1 MGNKSI
7 QKFFADQN
15 SVIDLSSLG
24 NAKGA
29 KVSLSGP
36 DMNITTPRGSV
47 IIVNGALYSSIK
59 GNNLAVKFK
68 DKTITGAKILGS
80 VDLKDIQLE
89 RIDSSLVDSA
99 QVEKK
104 GNGKRR
110 NKKEEEELKKQLD
123 DAENAKKEADKAKE
137 EAEKAKEAAEKA
149 LNEAFEVQNSSKQIE
164 EMLQNFLADNVAKD
178 NLAQQSDAS
187 QQNTQAKATQ
197 ASKQNDA
204 EKVLPQPINKNTS
217 TGKSNSSKN
226 EENKLDAESVKEPL
240 KVTLALAA
248 ESNSG
253 SKDDSITNFTKPQFV
268 GSTAPNAT
276 VIIKINGI
284 AVGQAVADSLGNFTF
299 TAPETLTDGTYNLE
313 AEAKTAD
320 GSGSAKLVIT
330 IDSVTDKPTFELS
343 PESSVSGHKGLTPTL
358 TPSIVGTAEEN
369 AKVDIYVDNKLVASV
384 DVDKD
389 GNWSYEFKD
398 NELSEGENSIKV
410 VAVDKAGNKNE
421 TTDSIITDTIAPE
434 KPTIELDDSSDS
446 GIKND
451 NITNSTLPTFI
462 GVAEPGSTVS
472 IYLGLKHLGEV
483 IVAKDGTWS
492 YTLTT
497 PLKDGEYNITAT
509 ATDIAGHTSATANLP
524 FTIDTRISY
533 FSAEIETTND
543 SGIVGDNVTNN
554 TRPTFTGK
562 TEPNAII
569 SVINSETGEEVIFK
583 ANDKGEWTFNFTS
596 DSVEGINN
604 LTFTVEDVAG
614 NKKDFSFSYVIDT
627 IAPVPPTVSLE
638 DYVVLPNGIIL
649 SGNDLPALVGTAE
662 PKSTI
667 LLMRDGKLYDSIEV
681 DSNGTWNYQ
690 FSNKFL
696 QGAYDIEIISQD
708 AAGNKSS
715 TVKYSFTI
723 QTEVV
728 PPKAELDASDDSGA
742 KGDWITNK
750 HNALTLLGTADRF
763 ATVNILIDGKTIG
776 VTTADADGNWN
787 FDISRN
793 LSDNVYKITVE
804 SIDPLGRTSSVD
816 YQLTIDSFTPIPTVM
831 LHDSADSGVKGD
843 MITKIN
849 TPLFT
854 GMAEANAKV
863 SIYVDGVLSGEA
875 IAGDDGVWNFQF
887 TTALSDGSHDVTVKV
902 EDIAGNTASSSAYNF
917 QIVTQ
922 TQKPTIELVNDTGV
936 DNTDHII
943 NEKNPALTGTAAPYS
958 TVKLYIDGALI
969 AEVRTNKDGRWEYTL
984 KADQGL
990 VDGDHRIT
998 ASVEDIAGNI
1008 AHSDPFLI
1016 SVDTAISIP
1025 IVSLSPDSDSGISD
1039 DNLTNIVKP
1048 TLHLKDI
1055 DPDIISVQVWD
1066 AMSDTQIGVATQQP
1080 DGSWAYTFTS
1090 DLTEGLH
1097 QVYVKVED
1105 IAGNKANSAIFDFT
1119 IDTTVSTPVISLLS
1133 KDDTGV
1139 TGDNL
1144 TNINK
1149 PGFAISGVDA
1159 DAHRVVVQVM
1169 HNGVSEEIELS
1180 HLNGSWL
1187 FIPGNTWAD
1196 GSYTLTVKVE
1206 DKAGNTNYSAPL
1218 TVVIDTQIAIDG
1230 VELVN
1235 DSGVKGDNMTND
1247 DRPHFRVTVPTDVNE
1262 VRLSIDG
1269 GNSWVQATPGVAGS
1283 WEYIWPTDLAD
1294 GQYTLTVEATDKA
1307 GNTVTKTI
1315 DFAVDTTLSV
1325 PVIVLDSA
1333 DDTGIQGDNM
1343 TNSTQPTF
1351 ALQHIDDDAV
1361 RVTVSVE
1368 HGGVT
1373 TTFDATKGTGGWT
1386 FTPPTS
1392 WADGDYTLSVSVED
1406 KAGNTSHSASL
1417 TVTVDTQIAINNIEL
1432 VNDSGIPDD
1441 NLTNNV
1447 RPHFQVTVPTDVNVV
1462 RLSIDGGKTW
1472 FNATQSATPG
1482 VWDYIWP
1489 DDVADGGYTLTVEAT
1504 DEAGNKAT
1512 QTLDFTIDT
1521 TLSVPT
1527 LSLDSADDSGIA
1539 GDNITNV
1546 KTPGFTLNNIDT
1558 DVSRV
1563 IVEVMHNGI
1572 KQEVPLVQTG
1582 GQWRFA
1588 PTSDWADG
1596 DYILTVKVEDR
1607 AGNVKQSAPLTVTVD
1622 THIAIDRIELVN
1634 DSGIPGDNLTNEA
1647 RPHFQVTVPADVN
1660 GVRLSIDGG
1669 KTWFDATQSATSG
1682 VWDYT
1687 WLTNVANGPHTLM
1700 VEASDKAG
1708 NKTTQKLDFT
1718 IDTILSEPTITLDSA
1733 DDSAAGDN
1741 ITNVKMPGF
1750 TLGNIDA
1757 DVTKVV
1763 VTVAHDGKNQ
1773 QIELIK
1779 NGGVWRF
1786 TPGAAWTDGD
1796 YTLTVKVEDKA
1807 GNTNYS
1813 APLTVTIDTQ
1823 TSIDRIELLN
1833 DTGIVGD
1840 NLTNEA
1846 RPQFHITVPTDVNS
1860 VQLSLDGGIN
1870 WVNATLTSD
1879 GVWEYIW
1886 PTDLVEN
1893 TYTLTVKATD
1903 VAGNT
1908 ATETLNFI
1916 IDTTLSTPTIT
1927 LDSADDSGTANDNK
1941 TNVKTPGFII
1951 GGIDSDVTQ
1960 VVVQVMRDGHSEEV
1974 ELTQTNGQWRFVPGS
1989 AWTDGDYT
1997 LTVTVK
2003 DEAGNIRHSAP
2014 LTVTIDT
2021 QITIDHIEL
2030 VNDSGIP
2037 DDNLTNNVRPHF
2049 QVTVPTDVNVVRLS
2063 IDGGK
2068 TWFNATQSATPG
2080 VWDYTWLADV
2090 GEGKHTLTVEA
2101 TDKAGNK
2108 TTQQLDFIIDTLL
2121 SEPTIV
2127 LDNTDDSGTKGDHLT
2142 NVNKPTFLLGNI
2154 DADARYVTVEVQHGG
2169 TKEVL
2174 TATKDAT
2181 GNWSVTPTGTWADGD
2196 YTLTVRVEDEAGN
2209 EKHSASLTV
2218 TVDTQITIDVI
2229 ELVNDNGIP
2238 GDNMTNDAHP
2248 QFRVTVPGD
2257 VNEVSL
2263 SIDGGVTWVK
2273 ATQSAT
2279 PGVWNYTWPGT
2290 VPDGDYTLNVKA
2302 TDNAGNTV
2310 TETLHFTIDTT
2321 LSTPVIVLDSADDS
2335 GVHGDNMTNHTQPT
2349 FALQHIDDDAV
2360 RVTVSVEHGGVTTTF
2375 DATKDAGGWT
2385 FTPTGAWADGDYT
2398 LSVSVEDKAGNTSH
2412 SASLTVTVDTQIAIN
2427 NIELVNDSGIPDDN
2441 LTNNVRPHFQV
2452 TVPTDVNVV
2461 RLSIDGGKT
2470 WFNATQSATPGVW
2483 DYIWPD
2489 DVADGGYTLTVEA
2502 TDEAGNKATQTL
2514 DFTIDTTLSV
2524 PTLSLDSA
2532 DDSGI
2537 AGDNITNVKTPG
2549 FTLNNID
2556 TDVSRVIV
2564 EVMHNGIKQEVP
2576 LVQTGGQW
2584 RFAPTSDWADGDY
2597 ILTVKVEDR
2606 AGNVK
2611 QSAPL
2616 TVTVDTHIAI
2626 DRIELV
2632 NDSGIPGDNLTN
2644 EARPHFQVTV
2654 PADVNGVR
2662 LSIDGGKTWFDAT
2675 QSATSGVWDY
2685 TWLTNV
2691 ANGPHTLMVEASDKA
2706 GNKTTQKLDFTID
2719 TILSEPTITLD
2730 SADDSAAGDNITN
2743 VKMPGFTL
2751 GNIDADV
2758 TKVVVTVAH
2767 DGKNQQIE
2775 LIKNGGVWRFTPG
2788 AAWTDGDYTLTVKVE
2803 DKAGNTNY
2811 SAPLT
2816 VTIDTQTSIDRIEL
2830 LNDTG
2835 IVGDN
2840 LTNEARPQFHITVP
2854 TDVNSVQLSLDGGIN
2869 WVNATLT
2876 SDGVW
2881 EYIWPTDLVENTYTL
2896 TVKATDV
2903 AGNTATETLNF
2914 IIDTTL
2920 STPTITLD
2928 SADDSGTANDNKTN
2942 VKTPGFIIGGIDSD
2956 VTQVVVQVMRDG
2968 HSEEVELTQT
2978 NGQWRFVPGSAWTDG
2993 DYTLTVTVK
3002 DEAGNIR
3009 HSAPLTVTIDTQIT
3023 IDHIELV
3030 NDSGIPDDNLTN
3042 NVRPHFQV
3050 TVPTD
3055 VNVVRLSIDGGKT
3068 WFNATQSATPG
3079 VWDYTWLA
3087 DVGEGKH
3094 TLTVEATDK
3103 AGNKTTQQL
3112 DFIIDTLL
3120 SEPTIVLDNT
3130 DDSGTKGDNLTN
3142 VNKPTFLL
3150 GNIDADA
3157 RYVTVEVQHG
3167 GTKEVLTATKGATG
3181 IWSVTPTGTWAD
3193 GDYTLTVR
3201 VEDDAGNVKYSAPLT
3216 VTVDT
3221 QITIDVIELVNDN
3234 GIPGDNLTNDV
3245 RPHFRVTVPGD
3256 VNEVRLSIDGGN
3268 TWVRATQGTA
3278 GIWDY
3283 TWPKDVTDGLH
3294 TLTVEATD
3302 KAGNKTTQT
3311 LDFTIDTRLS
3321 TPTIAMDSR
3330 DDTGAI
3336 GDHITSVK
3344 RPGFTIGNIDA
3355 DAHSV
3360 ILRITQGGNSQEVTL
3375 TQVGGQWRF
3384 TPDADWADG
3393 SYTLTVEV
3401 TDNAGNV
3408 RQSTPLVV
3416 TVDTQTS
3423 ITDITLVN
3431 DHGVPDD
3438 NLTNSTRPQ
3447 FEITVPADV
3456 NSVQLSIDGG
3466 ANWVSA
3472 TQGIEGVWG
3481 YTWPTD
3487 MGDGKHTL
3495 TVMVTDRAGNTAT
3508 QTLEFFID
3516 TRLSTPTIA
3525 LDSTDDTGTPGDDM
3539 TNRTRPTFILQNI
3552 DSDVI
3557 NVTVS
3562 VTHNGTTTS
3571 FTATQGAGGWSF
3583 TPPAPWGDGDYTL
3596 TVTVEDRAGNTR
3608 PSTPLTVTVDTQIAI
3623 DRIELVNDS
3632 GVPGDNVTKHVR
3644 PQFQISVP
3652 DDVEKVLLSIDGG
3665 TTWVTAI
3672 KSSTAGIWDYTWPT
3686 DMPEGQHTLTVEVT
3700 DGAGNKMTET
3710 LNFTIDITL
3719 LTPTIELAPDQ
3730 DTGQNKNDNLT
3741 SVTQPVFVLGSI
3753 DKDVRHVELS
3763 IEHNGTFK
3771 TVVLT
3776 ESADGWRYRPDS
3788 ALADGSYTFTV
3799 TVTDVAGNQQ
3809 TSAPLKVTIDGTLT
3823 TPVIELAAGEDSGTV
3838 GDRLTNHDRPVFD
3851 IHQVDSDVTRV
3862 MVKVT
3867 YNGKTHEEA
3876 AVFTNG
3882 QWRFTPSASWA
3893 DGSYQLAVVVED
3905 LAGNVKESAP
3915 FEVRI
3920 DTTTT
3925 INNIVLLNDTG
3936 VQNDQLTN
3944 VAKPSFRIDVP
3955 GDVVQVRVTLDG
3967 GANWNVIRKNAD
3979 GQWIFDSPNTLVD
3992 GTYTLRVEATDE
4004 AGNIANKDLVFNID
4018 TNIQVPTIA
4027 LDAGQDTGANTA
4039 DNITNISRPTFTIG
4053 NVDPD
4058 VIKVVVTID
4067 GHDYNATKVGAGWQ
4081 FTPGNAIPDG
4091 SYNITVT
4098 VEDKAGNTA
4107 TSKPLP
4113 VVIDTTAEIESV
4125 TLVTDSGD
4133 SDVDNITKVD
4143 KPQFSIVTADDI
4155 THVRVK
4161 IDNAANWI
4169 ELTKG
4174 GDGRWIFNVGSAL
4187 PDGQHTL
4194 LVDVT
4199 DIAGNVAQETLQFTI
4214 DTTLREPTIV
4224 LDPTHDTGDD
4234 TNDNLTRINKPV
4246 FIIGNVDN
4254 DVSHI
4259 VVHID
4264 GRDYTIENTGGNLTF
4279 TPDQPLSDGQHTI
4292 SVTVTDIAGN
4302 TKTSAELRIEIDT
4315 QVQIDSV
4322 TLTTDSGVNDHDN
4335 VTNATRPSFEI
4346 ATPDDVTSVLVSFDG
4361 VNWTPISKNAAGQ
4374 WEFTAGSALPDGHY
4388 TLHVQATDRAGNTA
4402 NSTLGFT
4409 VDTQIDGLSVVML
4422 DDAGKDSTDGITN
4435 ITSPRFEIS
4444 AREPLQ
4450 SVTVIL
4456 NGKSSTLTQGA
4467 GNKWLFTPDTPLVDG
4482 TYKIEIVAEDIAGN
4496 KISKE
4501 VSFTIDTIVSDPSI
4515 DLLDADDT
4523 GESAVDNITSVTTPR
4538 FVIGNVPA
4546 DIDTVVIRINGV
4558 SYSVTANG
4566 NNLWEFQ
4573 VPVALNDGVYEAV
4586 VVFRDI
4592 AGNTSETKLPFTID
4606 TTTSVS
4612 VRMEPASDTGNSNS
4626 DNLTNKQNPK
4636 FEGTA
4641 EPNAKLVITIVDD
4654 KSGREVLKQTITV
4667 GADGNWSVTP
4677 NILPDGMYT
4686 INVVATDVAGNTAQT
4701 QERFTIDTVTIDPTI
4716 RLSDPSIDD
4725 QHEATSLRPEFKGF
4739 AEAFST
4745 IMIQWD
4751 GKVVGSAN
4759 ANANGEWSWTPPSV
4773 LAPGSY
4779 VVSIVAKDKAG
4790 NESSQVDFPVVIPV
4804 IDVTPP
4810 TIKLSEE
4817 SDSGALGDFTTNN
4830 KTPTLIGSTLP
4841 NTIVSIYVD
4850 GVKVGEAT
4858 ADTAGRYTFQLSE
4871 MKDGHYVVQVGIV
4884 NPRDNSELR
4893 STAVDVTIDT
4903 EVAELVWNISGMHE
4917 GGYIN
4922 TVTPEIGGTSEP
4934 NSKITIFVNG
4944 VEKAI
4949 AYTTGAG
4956 HWGVVLPALGNDG
4969 NYELTFKVE
4978 DVAGNIREFGPQN
4991 VILDTVISPLTVV
5004 LREADDSGKV
5014 GDWITNKSHVTI
5026 DGTAEAGS
5034 TLTIRNPQGVVIATL
5049 VVGNDGRWSAELDLR
5064 EGSNAFVVVSEDKA
5078 GNSQQKEIL
5087 IEHDT
5092 QIEISDI
5099 SLSRDT
5105 NSGDKYDLITNNKS
5119 PVLVAMTDP
5128 GATVQVYINGVLQ
5141 GTVEASSSGNI
5152 SYTMP
5157 ANSADGE
5164 YQVQFVATDT
5174 AGNRVES
5181 AITTVTIDSQIAVF
5195 DIDEDSL
5202 PALSN
5207 NRALSVSGVG
5217 EAGSQVSIF
5226 VDGKLVN
5233 VVMVEA
5239 DGTWRA
5245 PILLQ
5250 DDGTFNIHFS
5260 ITDVAGNTEVS
5271 KDYSVDVDSST
5282 DFPTLNLEDA
5292 SNSGSLDDLITNHNK
5307 PVLVG
5312 TAEAGATIHIYV
5324 DEKIVA
5330 NVLVLED
5337 GTWSY
5342 QFDNAL
5348 KDGEYS
5354 IRVVAED
5361 PAGNTAESP
5370 RLLVTIDTS
5379 TFIDNPA
5386 MVAGSD
5392 NGIFSND
5399 SITSQTRPTF
5409 SIFGEMNQSVQI
5421 FIDGVLVDTITV
5433 TDRNQVYR
5441 PESPLG
5447 DGSHSIYYVITDK
5460 AGNTATSKTL
5470 NFTIDTFNTTPVAI
5484 DSIGGQTLA
5493 EMTGSDGKI
5502 YITDTTRN
5510 LLFSGSAEPNSKIEI
5525 IINGLNV
5532 GEVWVNEKGHWQMPV
5547 NPLYFTEGQLDITV
5561 KSTDRAGNVNQ
5572 EKYSIWVDTHI
5583 KVFTSELDDN
5593 KSSSKTEW
5601 WSNSDLITMRGTGE
5615 IGATVSLIVAG
5626 VTLAT
5631 AVVAATG
5638 RWELSTDKLPE
5649 GTYDI
5654 SLVIEDSAGNRWED
5668 VREIF
5673 IDRTPPNA
5681 PVVTYSDIVNDL
5693 IIMQG
5698 TAEAKSQLI
5707 ITDSEGNTY
5716 TLTVPDNGKWS
5727 MAIPYPSEGKF
5738 TITSVDA
5745 IGNRSDDVPLD
5756 IMKEV
5761 PVISLSPD
5769 SDSGTV
5775 GDNITRDKQPT
5786 FIIGNL
5792 ESDVVVV
5799 QVDINGTVY
5808 NAEKNADGVW
5818 FFTPGTPLADGSYT
5832 ISVIASDAAGN
5843 QKNSLPITVTID
5855 STLTV
5860 PEIALAAGEDNG
5872 ASDSDNV
5879 TNHTQPKFT
5888 LQHIDA
5894 DVTGV
5899 TVNVTHN
5906 GVTDIYQA
5914 TQGAD
5919 GWTFT
5924 PPAAWNDGNYTLSV
5938 TVVDRAGNSQQSAS
5952 LAVTV
5957 DSTVTVTADSQHDD
5971 ASDDATA
5978 TAVTPPESET
5988 VNAESATH
5996 LRTEPSAAEESVV
6009 KVTAYSITL
6018 LNADSGD
6025 EIDRSISQ
6033 TPSFEISVPENI
6045 VNVSIMFEG
6054 EEFTL
6059 PITNQKAI
6067 FEVPLSLED
6076 GEYTMDVKFIDKDN
6090 DFLIKEKTFS
6100 VDHSSADIVNAM
6112 NVRGKTE
6119 DDINDSPSTSSV
6131 GHNNNGAI
6139 DVFAVNEVT
6148 LPVDNQEEHA

>member
-36 DMNITTPRGSV
+36 DMNITTPHGSV

-187 QQNTQAKATQ
+187 QQNTQAKVTQ

-533 FSAEIETTND
+533 FSAEIETTDD

-596 DSVEGINN
+596 DSVEGVNN

-627 IAPVPPTVSLE
+627 VAPVPPTVSLE
-638 DYVVLPNGIIL
+638 DFVVLPNGIIL

-1025 IVSLSPDSDSGISD
+1025 IVSLSPDSDSGIAD

-1105 IAGNKANSAIFDFT
+1105 IAGNKANSAVFDFT

-1373 TTFDATKGTGGWT
+1373 TTFDATKGTGGWS
-1386 FTPPTS
+1386 FTPTGA

-1432 VNDSGIPDD
+1432 VNDSGIPND

-1482 VWDYIWP
+1482 AWDYIWP

-1504 DEAGNKAT
+1504 DKAGNKTT
-1512 QTLDFTIDT
+1512 QELDFTIDT

-2127 LDNTDDSGTKGDHLT
+2127 LDSTDDSGTKGDNLT

-2229 ELVNDNGIP
+2229 ELVNGNGIP

-2321 LSTPVIVLDSADDS
+2321 LSVPVIVLNSADDT
-2335 GVHGDNMTNHTQPT
+2335 GVQGDNMTNSTQPT

-2375 DATKDAGGWT
+2375 DATKGVGGWS

-2452 TVPTDVNVV
+2452 KVPTDVN
-2461 RLSIDGGKT
+2461 
-2470 WFNATQSATPGVW
+2470 
-2483 DYIWPD
+2483 
-2489 DVADGGYTLTVEA
+2489 E
-2502 TDEAGNKATQTL
+2502 
-2514 DFTIDTTLSV
+2514 
-2524 PTLSLDSA
+2524 
-2532 DDSGI
+2532 
-2537 AGDNITNVKTPG
+2537 
-2549 FTLNNID
+2549 
-2556 TDVSRVIV
+2556 
-2564 EVMHNGIKQEVP
+2564 
-2576 LVQTGGQW
+2576 
-2584 RFAPTSDWADGDY
+2584 
-2597 ILTVKVEDR
+2597 
-2606 AGNVK
+2606 
-2611 QSAPL
+2611 
-2616 TVTVDTHIAI
+2616 
-2626 DRIELV
+2626 
-2632 NDSGIPGDNLTN
+2632 
-2644 EARPHFQVTV
+2644 
-2654 PADVNGVR
+2654 
-2662 LSIDGGKTWFDAT
+2662 
-2675 QSATSGVWDY
+2675 
-2685 TWLTNV
+2685 
-2691 ANGPHTLMVEASDKA
+2691 
-2706 GNKTTQKLDFTID
+2706 
-2719 TILSEPTITLD
+2719 
-2730 SADDSAAGDNITN
+2730 
-2743 VKMPGFTL
+2743 
-2751 GNIDADV
+2751 
-2758 TKVVVTVAH
+2758 
-2767 DGKNQQIE
+2767 
-2775 LIKNGGVWRFTPG
+2775 
-2788 AAWTDGDYTLTVKVE
+2788 
-2803 DKAGNTNY
+2803 
-2811 SAPLT
+2811 
-2816 VTIDTQTSIDRIEL
+2816 
-2830 LNDTG
+2830 
-2835 IVGDN
+2835 
-2840 LTNEARPQFHITVP
+2840 
-2854 TDVNSVQLSLDGGIN
+2854 
-2869 WVNATLT
+2869 
-2876 SDGVW
+2876 
-2881 EYIWPTDLVENTYTL
+2881 
-2896 TVKATDV
+2896 
-2903 AGNTATETLNF
+2903 
-2914 IIDTTL
+2914 
-2920 STPTITLD
+2920 
-2928 SADDSGTANDNKTN
+2928 
-2942 VKTPGFIIGGIDSD
+2942 
-2956 VTQVVVQVMRDG
+2956 
-2968 HSEEVELTQT
+2968 
-2978 NGQWRFVPGSAWTDG
+2978 
-2993 DYTLTVTVK
+2993 
-3002 DEAGNIR
+3002 
-3009 HSAPLTVTIDTQIT
+3009 
-3023 IDHIELV
+3023 
-3030 NDSGIPDDNLTN
+3030 
-3042 NVRPHFQV
+3042 
-3050 TVPTD
+3050 
-3055 VNVVRLSIDGGKT
+3055 VRLSIDGGKT

-3103 AGNKTTQQL
+3103 AGNQTTQKL
-3112 DFIIDTLL
+3112 DFIIDTML
-3120 SEPTIVLDNT
+3120 SEPTIVLDST

-3142 VNKPTFLL
+3142 ANKPTFIL

-3157 RYVTVEVQHG
+3157 RYVTVEVQYG

-3321 TPTIAMDSR
+3321 TPTITMDSR

-3344 RPGFTIGNIDA
+3344 RPGFTIGNIDS
-3355 DAHSV
+3355 DAQSV

-3408 RQSTPLVV
+3408 RQSTPLIV

-3472 TQGIEGVWG
+3472 AQGIEGVWG

-3623 DRIELVNDS
+3623 DHIELVNDS

-3719 LTPTIELAPDQ
+3719 MTPTIELAPDQ

-3851 IHQVDSDVTRV
+3851 IRQVDSDVTRV

-3979 GQWIFDSPNTLVD
+3979 GQWIFDSP
-3992 GTYTLRVEATDE
+3992 
-4004 AGNIANKDLVFNID
+4004 
-4018 TNIQVPTIA
+4018 
-4027 LDAGQDTGANTA
+4027 
-4039 DNITNISRPTFTIG
+4039 
-4053 NVDPD
+4053 
-4058 VIKVVVTID
+4058 
-4067 GHDYNATKVGAGWQ
+4067 
-4081 FTPGNAIPDG
+4081 
-4091 SYNITVT
+4091 
-4098 VEDKAGNTA
+4098 
-4107 TSKPLP
+4107 
-4113 VVIDTTAEIESV
+4113 
-4125 TLVTDSGD
+4125 
-4133 SDVDNITKVD
+4133 
-4143 KPQFSIVTADDI
+4143 
-4155 THVRVK
+4155 
-4161 IDNAANWI
+4161 
-4169 ELTKG
+4169 
-4174 GDGRWIFNVGSAL
+4174 
-4187 PDGQHTL
+4187 
-4194 LVDVT
+4194 
-4199 DIAGNVAQETLQFTI
+4199 
-4214 DTTLREPTIV
+4214 
-4224 LDPTHDTGDD
+4224 
-4234 TNDNLTRINKPV
+4234 
-4246 FIIGNVDN
+4246 
-4254 DVSHI
+4254 
-4259 VVHID
+4259 
-4264 GRDYTIENTGGNLTF
+4264 
-4279 TPDQPLSDGQHTI
+4279 
-4292 SVTVTDIAGN
+4292 
-4302 TKTSAELRIEIDT
+4302 
-4315 QVQIDSV
+4315 
-4322 TLTTDSGVNDHDN
+4322 
-4335 VTNATRPSFEI
+4335 
-4346 ATPDDVTSVLVSFDG
+4346 
-4361 VNWTPISKNAAGQ
+4361 
-4374 WEFTAGSALPDGHY
+4374 
-4388 TLHVQATDRAGNTA
+4388 
-4402 NSTLGFT
+4402 
-4409 VDTQIDGLSVVML
+4409 
-4422 DDAGKDSTDGITN
+4422 
-4435 ITSPRFEIS
+4435 
-4444 AREPLQ
+4444 
-4450 SVTVIL
+4450 
-4456 NGKSSTLTQGA
+4456 
-4467 GNKWLFTPDTPLVDG
+4467 
-4482 TYKIEIVAEDIAGN
+4482 
-4496 KISKE
+4496 
-4501 VSFTIDTIVSDPSI
+4501 
-4515 DLLDADDT
+4515 
-4523 GESAVDNITSVTTPR
+4523 
-4538 FVIGNVPA
+4538 
-4546 DIDTVVIRINGV
+4546 
-4558 SYSVTANG
+4558 
-4566 NNLWEFQ
+4566 
-4573 VPVALNDGVYEAV
+4573 
-4586 VVFRDI
+4586 
-4592 AGNTSETKLPFTID
+4592 
-4606 TTTSVS
+4606 
-4612 VRMEPASDTGNSNS
+4612 
-4626 DNLTNKQNPK
+4626 
-4636 FEGTA
+4636 
-4641 EPNAKLVITIVDD
+4641 
-4654 KSGREVLKQTITV
+4654 
-4667 GADGNWSVTP
+4667 
-4677 NILPDGMYT
+4677 
-4686 INVVATDVAGNTAQT
+4686 
-4701 QERFTIDTVTIDPTI
+4701 
-4716 RLSDPSIDD
+4716 
-4725 QHEATSLRPEFKGF
+4725 
-4739 AEAFST
+4739 
-4745 IMIQWD
+4745 
-4751 GKVVGSAN
+4751 
-4759 ANANGEWSWTPPSV
+4759 
-4773 LAPGSY
+4773 
-4779 VVSIVAKDKAG
+4779 
-4790 NESSQVDFPVVIPV
+4790 
-4804 IDVTPP
+4804 
-4810 TIKLSEE
+4810 
-4817 SDSGALGDFTTNN
+4817 
-4830 KTPTLIGSTLP
+4830 
-4841 NTIVSIYVD
+4841 
-4850 GVKVGEAT
+4850 
-4858 ADTAGRYTFQLSE
+4858 
-4871 MKDGHYVVQVGIV
+4871 
-4884 NPRDNSELR
+4884 
-4893 STAVDVTIDT
+4893 
-4903 EVAELVWNISGMHE
+4903 
-4917 GGYIN
+4917 
-4922 TVTPEIGGTSEP
+4922 
-4934 NSKITIFVNG
+4934 
-4944 VEKAI
+4944 
-4949 AYTTGAG
+4949 
-4956 HWGVVLPALGNDG
+4956 
-4969 NYELTFKVE
+4969 
-4978 DVAGNIREFGPQN
+4978 
-4991 VILDTVISPLTVV
+4991 
-5004 LREADDSGKV
+5004 
-5014 GDWITNKSHVTI
+5014 
-5026 DGTAEAGS
+5026 
-5034 TLTIRNPQGVVIATL
+5034 
-5049 VVGNDGRWSAELDLR
+5049 
-5064 EGSNAFVVVSEDKA
+5064 
-5078 GNSQQKEIL
+5078 
-5087 IEHDT
+5087 
-5092 QIEISDI
+5092 
-5099 SLSRDT
+5099 
-5105 NSGDKYDLITNNKS
+5105 
-5119 PVLVAMTDP
+5119 
-5128 GATVQVYINGVLQ
+5128 
-5141 GTVEASSSGNI
+5141 
-5152 SYTMP
+5152 
-5157 ANSADGE
+5157 
-5164 YQVQFVATDT
+5164 
-5174 AGNRVES
+5174 
-5181 AITTVTIDSQIAVF
+5181 
-5195 DIDEDSL
+5195 
-5202 PALSN
+5202 
-5207 NRALSVSGVG
+5207 
-5217 EAGSQVSIF
+5217 
-5226 VDGKLVN
+5226 
-5233 VVMVEA
+5233 
-5239 DGTWRA
+5239 
-5245 PILLQ
+5245 
-5250 DDGTFNIHFS
+5250 
-5260 ITDVAGNTEVS
+5260 
-5271 KDYSVDVDSST
+5271 
-5282 DFPTLNLEDA
+5282 
-5292 SNSGSLDDLITNHNK
+5292 
-5307 PVLVG
+5307 
-5312 TAEAGATIHIYV
+5312 
-5324 DEKIVA
+5324 
-5330 NVLVLED
+5330 
-5337 GTWSY
+5337 
-5342 QFDNAL
+5342 
-5348 KDGEYS
+5348 
-5354 IRVVAED
+5354 
-5361 PAGNTAESP
+5361 
-5370 RLLVTIDTS
+5370 
-5379 TFIDNPA
+5379 
-5386 MVAGSD
+5386 
-5392 NGIFSND
+5392 
-5399 SITSQTRPTF
+5399 
-5409 SIFGEMNQSVQI
+5409 
-5421 FIDGVLVDTITV
+5421 
-5433 TDRNQVYR
+5433 
-5441 PESPLG
+5441 
-5447 DGSHSIYYVITDK
+5447 
-5460 AGNTATSKTL
+5460 
-5470 NFTIDTFNTTPVAI
+5470 
-5484 DSIGGQTLA
+5484 
-5493 EMTGSDGKI
+5493 
-5502 YITDTTRN
+5502 
-5510 LLFSGSAEPNSKIEI
+5510 
-5525 IINGLNV
+5525 
-5532 GEVWVNEKGHWQMPV
+5532 
-5547 NPLYFTEGQLDITV
+5547 
-5561 KSTDRAGNVNQ
+5561 
-5572 EKYSIWVDTHI
+5572 
-5583 KVFTSELDDN
+5583 
-5593 KSSSKTEW
+5593 
-5601 WSNSDLITMRGTGE
+5601 
-5615 IGATVSLIVAG
+5615 
-5626 VTLAT
+5626 
-5631 AVVAATG
+5631 
-5638 RWELSTDKLPE
+5638 
-5649 GTYDI
+5649 
-5654 SLVIEDSAGNRWED
+5654 
-5668 VREIF
+5668 
-5673 IDRTPPNA
+5673 
-5681 PVVTYSDIVNDL
+5681 
-5693 IIMQG
+5693 
-5698 TAEAKSQLI
+5698 
-5707 ITDSEGNTY
+5707 
-5716 TLTVPDNGKWS
+5716 
-5727 MAIPYPSEGKF
+5727 
-5738 TITSVDA
+5738 
-5745 IGNRSDDVPLD
+5745 
-5756 IMKEV
+5756 
-5761 PVISLSPD
+5761 
-5769 SDSGTV
+5769 
-5775 GDNITRDKQPT
+5775 
-5786 FIIGNL
+5786 
-5792 ESDVVVV
+5792 
-5799 QVDINGTVY
+5799 
-5808 NAEKNADGVW
+5808 
-5818 FFTPGTPLADGSYT
+5818 
-5832 ISVIASDAAGN
+5832 
-5843 QKNSLPITVTID
+5843 
-5855 STLTV
+5855 
-5860 PEIALAAGEDNG
+5860 
-5872 ASDSDNV
+5872 
-5879 TNHTQPKFT
+5879 
-5888 LQHIDA
+5888 
-5894 DVTGV
+5894 
-5899 TVNVTHN
+5899 
-5906 GVTDIYQA
+5906 
-5914 TQGAD
+5914 
-5919 GWTFT
+5919 
-5924 PPAAWNDGNYTLSV
+5924 
-5938 TVVDRAGNSQQSAS
+5938 
-5952 LAVTV
+5952 
-5957 DSTVTVTADSQHDD
+5957 
-5971 ASDDATA
+5971 
-5978 TAVTPPESET
+5978 
-5988 VNAESATH
+5988 
-5996 LRTEPSAAEESVV
+5996 
-6009 KVTAYSITL
+6009 
-6018 LNADSGD
+6018 
-6025 EIDRSISQ
+6025 
-6033 TPSFEISVPENI
+6033 
-6045 VNVSIMFEG
+6045 
-6054 EEFTL
+6054 
-6059 PITNQKAI
+6059 
-6067 FEVPLSLED
+6067 
-6076 GEYTMDVKFIDKDN
+6076 
-6090 DFLIKEKTFS
+6090 
-6100 VDHSSADIVNAM
+6100 
-6112 NVRGKTE
+6112 
-6119 DDINDSPSTSSV
+6119 
-6131 GHNNNGAI
+6131 
-6139 DVFAVNEVT
+6139 
-6148 LPVDNQEEHA
+6148 

>member
-36 DMNITTPRGSV
+36 DMNITTPHGSV

-421 TTDSIITDTIAPE
+421 TTDSIITDTIPPE

-708 AAGNKSS
+708 ATGNKSS

-958 TVKLYIDGALI
+958 TVKLYVDGALI

-1025 IVSLSPDSDSGISD
+1025 IVSLSPDSDSGIAD

-1105 IAGNKANSAIFDFT
+1105 IAGNKANSAVFDFT

-1187 FIPGNTWAD
+1187 FTPGNTWAD

-1206 DKAGNTNYSAPL
+1206 DKAGNTSYSAPL

-1325 PVIVLDSA
+1325 PVIVLNSA
-1333 DDTGIQGDNM
+1333 DDTGVQGDNM
-1343 TNSTQPTF
+1343 TNRTQPTF

-1386 FTPPTS
+1386 FTPTGA

-1472 FNATQSATPG
+1472 VTAAQKAAG
-1482 VWDYIWP
+1482 VWEYIWP
-1489 DDVADGGYTLTVEAT
+1489 DDVTDGSHTLTVEAT

-1539 GDNITNV
+1539 GDNITSV

-1634 DSGIPGDNLTNEA
+1634 DSGIPDDNLTNEA

-1700 VEASDKAG
+1700 VEATDKAG
-1708 NKTTQKLDFT
+1708 NKTTQKLDFI
-1718 IDTILSEPTITLDSA
+1718 IDTLLSEPTITLDSA

-1786 TPGAAWTDGD
+1786 TPGAAWSDGD

-2021 QITIDHIEL
+2021 QIAIDHIEL

-2108 TTQQLDFIIDTLL
+2108 TTQKLDFIIDTLL

-2127 LDNTDDSGTKGDHLT
+2127 LDSTDDSGTKGDNLT

-2196 YTLTVRVEDEAGN
+2196 YTLTVRVEDDAGN
-2209 EKHSASLTV
+2209 VKYSASLTV

-2229 ELVNDNGIP
+2229 ELVNDSGTR
-2238 GDNMTNDAHP
+2238 GDNLTNDANPH
-2248 QFRVTVPGD
+2248 FRITVPGD

-2273 ATQSAT
+2273 ATQSVT

-2321 LSTPVIVLDSADDS
+2321 LSTPVIVLDSADDT
-2335 GVHGDNMTNHTQPT
+2335 GIQGDNMTNRTQPT
-2349 FALQHIDDDAV
+2349 FNLQHIDDDAV

-2385 FTPTGAWADGDYT
+2385 FTPPTSWGAGDYT

-2452 TVPTDVNVV
+2452 KVPTDVN
-2461 RLSIDGGKT
+2461 
-2470 WFNATQSATPGVW
+2470 
-2483 DYIWPD
+2483 
-2489 DVADGGYTLTVEA
+2489 E
-2502 TDEAGNKATQTL
+2502 
-2514 DFTIDTTLSV
+2514 
-2524 PTLSLDSA
+2524 
-2532 DDSGI
+2532 
-2537 AGDNITNVKTPG
+2537 
-2549 FTLNNID
+2549 
-2556 TDVSRVIV
+2556 
-2564 EVMHNGIKQEVP
+2564 
-2576 LVQTGGQW
+2576 
-2584 RFAPTSDWADGDY
+2584 
-2597 ILTVKVEDR
+2597 
-2606 AGNVK
+2606 
-2611 QSAPL
+2611 
-2616 TVTVDTHIAI
+2616 
-2626 DRIELV
+2626 
-2632 NDSGIPGDNLTN
+2632 
-2644 EARPHFQVTV
+2644 
-2654 PADVNGVR
+2654 
-2662 LSIDGGKTWFDAT
+2662 
-2675 QSATSGVWDY
+2675 
-2685 TWLTNV
+2685 
-2691 ANGPHTLMVEASDKA
+2691 
-2706 GNKTTQKLDFTID
+2706 
-2719 TILSEPTITLD
+2719 
-2730 SADDSAAGDNITN
+2730 
-2743 VKMPGFTL
+2743 
-2751 GNIDADV
+2751 
-2758 TKVVVTVAH
+2758 
-2767 DGKNQQIE
+2767 
-2775 LIKNGGVWRFTPG
+2775 
-2788 AAWTDGDYTLTVKVE
+2788 
-2803 DKAGNTNY
+2803 
-2811 SAPLT
+2811 
-2816 VTIDTQTSIDRIEL
+2816 
-2830 LNDTG
+2830 
-2835 IVGDN
+2835 
-2840 LTNEARPQFHITVP
+2840 
-2854 TDVNSVQLSLDGGIN
+2854 
-2869 WVNATLT
+2869 
-2876 SDGVW
+2876 
-2881 EYIWPTDLVENTYTL
+2881 
-2896 TVKATDV
+2896 
-2903 AGNTATETLNF
+2903 
-2914 IIDTTL
+2914 
-2920 STPTITLD
+2920 
-2928 SADDSGTANDNKTN
+2928 
-2942 VKTPGFIIGGIDSD
+2942 
-2956 VTQVVVQVMRDG
+2956 
-2968 HSEEVELTQT
+2968 
-2978 NGQWRFVPGSAWTDG
+2978 
-2993 DYTLTVTVK
+2993 
-3002 DEAGNIR
+3002 
-3009 HSAPLTVTIDTQIT
+3009 
-3023 IDHIELV
+3023 
-3030 NDSGIPDDNLTN
+3030 
-3042 NVRPHFQV
+3042 
-3050 TVPTD
+3050 
-3055 VNVVRLSIDGGKT
+3055 VRLSIDGGKT

-3103 AGNKTTQQL
+3103 AGNQTTQKL

-3120 SEPTIVLDNT
+3120 SEPTIVLDST

-3142 VNKPTFLL
+3142 ANKPTFIL

-3278 GIWDY
+3278 GTWDY

-3344 RPGFTIGNIDA
+3344 RPGFTIGNIDS
-3355 DAHSV
+3355 DAQSV

-3408 RQSTPLVV
+3408 RQSTPLIV

-3472 TQGIEGVWG
+3472 AQGIEGVWG

-3487 MGDGKHTL
+3487 MGDGKHIL

-3623 DRIELVNDS
+3623 DHIELVNDS

-3686 DMPEGQHTLTVEVT
+3686 DMPEGQHTLIVEVT
-3700 DGAGNKMTET
+3700 DGAGNKMTGT
-3710 LNFTIDITL
+3710 LDFTIDITL

-3851 IHQVDSDVTRV
+3851 IRQIDSDVTRV

-3915 FEVRI
+3915 LEVRI

-4018 TNIQVPTIA
+4018 TNVQVPTIA

-4107 TSKPLP
+4107 ASKPLP

-4259 VVHID
+4259 VVHLD
-4264 GRDYTIENTGGNLTF
+4264 GRDYTIENKGGNLTF

-4302 TKTSAELRIEIDT
+4302 TKTSAELQIEIDT

-4523 GESAVDNITSVTTPR
+4523 GESAVDNITSVTKPR

-4558 SYSVTANG
+4558 SYPVTANG

-4654 KSGREVLKQTITV
+4654 KSGREVLKHTITV

-5250 DDGTFNIHFS
+5250 DDGKFNIHFS
-5260 ITDVAGNTEVS
+5260 ITDVAGNTQVS
-5271 KDYSVDVDSST
+5271 KNYSVDVDSST

-5532 GEVWVNEKGHWQMPV
+5532 GEVWANDKGHWQMPV

-5583 KVFTSELDDN
+5583 QVFTSELDDN
-5593 KSSSKTEW
+5593 KSSSKTDW
-5601 WSNSDLITMRGTGE
+5601 WSNSSTITMRGMGE

-5631 AVVAATG
+5631 AVVAANG
-5638 RWELSTDKLPE
+5638 QWELSTDQLPE
-5649 GTYDI
+5649 GKYDI
-5654 SLVIEDSAGNRWED
+5654 TLSIEDNAGNRKEE
-5668 VREIF
+5668 VHEIF

-5707 ITDSEGNTY
+5707 ITDSNGNTY

-5906 GVTDIYQA
+5906 GVTDTYQA

-5924 PPAAWNDGNYTLSV
+5924 PPAAWNDGTYTLSVTVVDRAGNSQQSALLEVTVDSTLTVPEIALAAGEDNGASDSDNVTNHTQPKFTLQHIDADVTGVTVNVTHNGVTDTYQATQGADSWTFTPPAAWNDGTYTLSVTVVDRAGNSQQSALLEVTVDSTLTVPEIALAAGEDNGASDSDNVTNHTQPKFTLQHIDADVTGATVNVTHNGVKDIHQATQGADGWTFTPPAAWNDGTYTLSV

-5952 LAVTV
+5952 LEVTV
-5957 DSTVTVTADSQHDD
+5957 DSTVTVTADSQHND

-5988 VNAESATH
+5988 VNAESDTH
-5996 LRTEPSAAEESVV
+5996 LRTVASAAEESVV
-6009 KVTAYSITL
+6009 KETAYSITL

-6045 VNVSIMFEG
+6045 VNVSVMFEG

-6076 GEYTMDVKFIDKDN
+6076 GEYTMDVKFIDKDD

-6112 NVRGKTE
+6112 NARGKTE

>member
-36 DMNITTPRGSV
+36 DMNITTSRGSV

-149 LNEAFEVQNSSKQIE
+149 LNEAFEVQNSSKQME
-164 EMLQNFLADNVAKD
+164 EMLQEFLADNVAKD

-421 TTDSIITDTIAPE
+421 TTDSIITDTIPPE

-533 FSAEIETTND
+533 FSAEIETTDD

-596 DSVEGINN
+596 DSVEGVNN

-958 TVKLYIDGALI
+958 TVKLYVDGALI

-1105 IAGNKANSAIFDFT
+1105 IAGNKANSAVFDFT

-1187 FIPGNTWAD
+1187 FTPGNTWAD

-1247 DRPHFRVTVPTDVNE
+1247 DRPHFRVAVPTDVNE

-1325 PVIVLDSA
+1325 PVIVLNSA
-1333 DDTGIQGDNM
+1333 DDTGVQGDNM
-1343 TNSTQPTF
+1343 TNRTQPTF

-1386 FTPPTS
+1386 FTPPAL
-1392 WADGDYTLSVSVED
+1392 WEDGDYTLSVSVED

-1432 VNDSGIPDD
+1432 VNDSGIPND

-1472 FNATQSATPG
+1472 VTAAQKATG
-1482 VWDYIWP
+1482 VWEYIWP
-1489 DDVADGGYTLTVEAT
+1489 DDVTDGSHTLTVEAT

-1539 GDNITNV
+1539 GDNVTNV

-1700 VEASDKAG
+1700 VEATDKAG
-1708 NKTTQKLDFT
+1708 NQTTQKLDFI
-1718 IDTILSEPTITLDSA
+1718 IDTLLSEPTITLDSA

-1908 ATETLNFI
+1908 ATETLNFT

-2014 LTVTIDT
+2014 LKVTVDT
-2021 QITIDHIEL
+2021 QIGIDNIEL

-2037 DDNLTNNVRPHF
+2037 NDNLTNNVRPQF

-2080 VWDYTWLADV
+2080 VWDYTWLTDV
-2090 GEGKHTLTVEA
+2090 ANGSHTLTVEA
-2101 TDKAGNK
+2101 TDAAGNK
-2108 TTQQLDFIIDTLL
+2108 ATQNLEFNIDTLL
-2121 SEPTIV
+2121 SEPTIA
-2127 LDNTDDSGTKGDHLT
+2127 LDSTDDSGTKGDNLT
-2142 NVNKPTFLLGNI
+2142 NVNKPTFILGNI

-2174 TATKDAT
+2174 TATKGAT
-2181 GNWSVTPTGTWADGD
+2181 GIWSVTPTGMWADGSH
-2196 YTLTVRVEDEAGN
+2196 TLTVRVEDEAGN
-2209 EKHSASLTV
+2209 VKYSVPLTI
-2218 TVDTQITIDVI
+2218 TVDTQITIDDI
-2229 ELVNDNGIP
+2229 ELVNDSGTK
-2238 GDNMTNDAHP
+2238 GDNLTNDANPH
-2248 QFRVTVPGD
+2248 FRITVPGD

-2273 ATQSAT
+2273 AMQSST
-2279 PGVWNYTWPGT
+2279 SGVWNYTWPKT
-2290 VPDGDYTLNVKA
+2290 LADDDYTLTVKA

-2310 TETLHFTIDTT
+2310 TRTLDFTIDTT
-2321 LSTPVIVLDSADDS
+2321 LSTPVIVLDSADDT
-2335 GVHGDNMTNHTQPT
+2335 GVQGDNMTNRTQPT
-2349 FALQHIDDDAV
+2349 FNLQHIDDDAV

-2375 DATKDAGGWT
+2375 DATKGTGGWT
-2385 FTPTGAWADGDYT
+2385 FTPPTSWGAGDYT

-2441 LTNNVRPHFQV
+2441 LTNNVRPQFQV
-2452 TVPTDVNVV
+2452 KVPTDVN
-2461 RLSIDGGKT
+2461 
-2470 WFNATQSATPGVW
+2470 
-2483 DYIWPD
+2483 
-2489 DVADGGYTLTVEA
+2489 E
-2502 TDEAGNKATQTL
+2502 
-2514 DFTIDTTLSV
+2514 
-2524 PTLSLDSA
+2524 
-2532 DDSGI
+2532 
-2537 AGDNITNVKTPG
+2537 
-2549 FTLNNID
+2549 
-2556 TDVSRVIV
+2556 
-2564 EVMHNGIKQEVP
+2564 
-2576 LVQTGGQW
+2576 
-2584 RFAPTSDWADGDY
+2584 
-2597 ILTVKVEDR
+2597 
-2606 AGNVK
+2606 
-2611 QSAPL
+2611 
-2616 TVTVDTHIAI
+2616 
-2626 DRIELV
+2626 
-2632 NDSGIPGDNLTN
+2632 
-2644 EARPHFQVTV
+2644 
-2654 PADVNGVR
+2654 
-2662 LSIDGGKTWFDAT
+2662 
-2675 QSATSGVWDY
+2675 
-2685 TWLTNV
+2685 
-2691 ANGPHTLMVEASDKA
+2691 
-2706 GNKTTQKLDFTID
+2706 
-2719 TILSEPTITLD
+2719 
-2730 SADDSAAGDNITN
+2730 
-2743 VKMPGFTL
+2743 
-2751 GNIDADV
+2751 
-2758 TKVVVTVAH
+2758 
-2767 DGKNQQIE
+2767 
-2775 LIKNGGVWRFTPG
+2775 
-2788 AAWTDGDYTLTVKVE
+2788 
-2803 DKAGNTNY
+2803 
-2811 SAPLT
+2811 
-2816 VTIDTQTSIDRIEL
+2816 
-2830 LNDTG
+2830 
-2835 IVGDN
+2835 
-2840 LTNEARPQFHITVP
+2840 
-2854 TDVNSVQLSLDGGIN
+2854 
-2869 WVNATLT
+2869 
-2876 SDGVW
+2876 
-2881 EYIWPTDLVENTYTL
+2881 
-2896 TVKATDV
+2896 
-2903 AGNTATETLNF
+2903 
-2914 IIDTTL
+2914 
-2920 STPTITLD
+2920 
-2928 SADDSGTANDNKTN
+2928 
-2942 VKTPGFIIGGIDSD
+2942 
-2956 VTQVVVQVMRDG
+2956 
-2968 HSEEVELTQT
+2968 
-2978 NGQWRFVPGSAWTDG
+2978 
-2993 DYTLTVTVK
+2993 
-3002 DEAGNIR
+3002 
-3009 HSAPLTVTIDTQIT
+3009 
-3023 IDHIELV
+3023 
-3030 NDSGIPDDNLTN
+3030 
-3042 NVRPHFQV
+3042 
-3050 TVPTD
+3050 
-3055 VNVVRLSIDGGKT
+3055 VRLSIDGGKT

-3103 AGNKTTQQL
+3103 AGNQTTQKL

-3120 SEPTIVLDNT
+3120 SEPTIALDST
-3130 DDSGTKGDNLTN
+3130 DDSGTKGDNLTS
-3142 VNKPTFLL
+3142 VNKPTFIL

-3181 IWSVTPTGTWAD
+3181 IWSVTPTGMWAD
-3193 GDYTLTVR
+3193 GSHTLTVR

-3221 QITIDVIELVNDN
+3221 HIAIDDIELVNDN

-3302 KAGNKTTQT
+3302 KAGNQTTQT

-3401 TDNAGNV
+3401 QDNAGNV
-3408 RQSTPLVV
+3408 RQSTPLIV

-3472 TQGIEGVWG
+3472 AQGIEGVWG

-3583 TPPAPWGDGDYTL
+3583 TPPAPWGDGDYT
-3596 TVTVEDRAGNTR
+3596 
-3608 PSTPLTVTVDTQIAI
+3608 LTVTVDTQIAI

-3809 TSAPLKVTIDGTLT
+3809 TSAPLKVTIDGSLT

-3838 GDRLTNHDRPVFD
+3838 GDRLTKHDRPVFD
-3851 IHQVDSDVTRV
+3851 IRQVDSDVTRV

-3867 YNGKTHEEA
+3867 YNGKTHEET

-3915 FEVRI
+3915 LEVRI

-3955 GDVVQVRVTLDG
+3955 GDVIQVRVTLDG

-4259 VVHID
+4259 VVHLD

-4302 TKTSAELRIEIDT
+4302 TKTSAELKIEIDT

-4361 VNWTPISKNAAGQ
+4361 VNWTPVSKNAAGQ
-4374 WEFTAGSALPDGHY
+4374 WQFTAGSALSDGHY

-4501 VSFTIDTIVSDPSI
+4501 VSFTIDTVVSDPRI

-4523 GESAVDNITSVTTPR
+4523 GESAVDNITSVTKPR

-4558 SYSVTANG
+4558 SYPVTANG

-4612 VRMEPASDTGNSNS
+4612 VRMEPASDTGSSNS

-4654 KSGREVLKQTITV
+4654 KSGREVLKHTITV

-4725 QHEATSLRPEFKGF
+4725 QYEATSLRPEFKGL

-4830 KTPTLIGSTLP
+4830 KTPTLVGNTLP
-4841 NTIVSIYVD
+4841 NAIVSIYVD

-4949 AYTTGAG
+4949 AYTTGTG

-5078 GNSQQKEIL
+5078 GNSQQKDIL

-5250 DDGTFNIHFS
+5250 DDGKFNIHFS

-5292 SNSGSLDDLITNHNK
+5292 SNSGSLDDLITSHNK

-5379 TFIDNPA
+5379 TFIDNPV
-5386 MVAGSD
+5386 MMAGSD

-5399 SITSQTRPTF
+5399 SITSQTRPAF

-5532 GEVWVNEKGHWQMPV
+5532 GEVWVNDKGHWQMPV

-5583 KVFTSELDDN
+5583 QVFTSELDDN
-5593 KSSSKTEW
+5593 KSSSKTDW
-5601 WSNSDLITMRGTGE
+5601 WSNSSTITMRGMGE

-5631 AVVAATG
+5631 AVVAANG
-5638 RWELSTDKLPE
+5638 QWELSTDQLPE
-5649 GTYDI
+5649 GKYDI
-5654 SLVIEDSAGNRWED
+5654 TLSIEDNAGNRKEE
-5668 VREIF
+5668 VHEIF

-5707 ITDSEGNTY
+5707 ITDSNGNTY

-5756 IMKEV
+5756 IMKET

-5879 TNHTQPKFT
+5879 TNHNHTQPKFT

-5924 PPAAWNDGNYTLSV
+5924 PPAAWNDGTYTLSV
-5938 TVVDRAGNSQQSAS
+5938 TVVDRAGNSLQSAS
-5952 LAVTV
+5952 LEVTV

-5971 ASDDATA
+5971 EIDDATA

-5996 LRTEPSAAEESVV
+5996 LRTVPSAAEESVV
-6009 KVTAYSITL
+6009 KETAYSITL

-6045 VNVSIMFEG
+6045 VNVSVMFEG

-6076 GEYTMDVKFIDKDN
+6076 GEYTMDVKFIDKDD

-6112 NVRGKTE
+6112 NARGKTE

>member
-36 DMNITTPRGSV
+36 DMNITTPHGSV

-123 DAENAKKEADKAKE
+123 EAENAKKEADKAKE

-226 EENKLDAESVKEPL
+226 EENKLDVESVKEPL

-451 NITNSTLPTFI
+451 SITNSTLPTFI

-533 FSAEIETTND
+533 FSAEIETTDD

-596 DSVEGINN
+596 DSVEGVNN

-614 NKKDFSFSYVIDT
+614 NKKDFSFSYIIDT
-627 IAPVPPTVSLE
+627 VAPVPPTVSLE
-638 DYVVLPNGIIL
+638 DFVVLPNGIIL

-1066 AMSDTQIGVATQQP
+1066 AASDTQIGVATQQP

-1105 IAGNKANSAIFDFT
+1105 IAGNKANSAVFDFT

-1187 FIPGNTWAD
+1187 FTPGNTWAD

-1325 PVIVLDSA
+1325 PVIVLNSA
-1333 DDTGIQGDNM
+1333 DDTGVQGDNM

-1432 VNDSGIPDD
+1432 VNDSGIPND

-1472 FNATQSATPG
+1472 FNATQNATPG

-1504 DEAGNKAT
+1504 DEAGNKTT

-1563 IVEVMHNGI
+1563 TVEVMHNGI

-1669 KTWFDATQSATSG
+1669 KTWFDATQSATPG

-1708 NKTTQKLDFT
+1708 NKTTQKLDFI
-1718 IDTILSEPTITLDSA
+1718 IDTMLSEPTITLDSA

-2021 QITIDHIEL
+2021 QIAIDHIEL

-2037 DDNLTNNVRPHF
+2037 DDNLTN
-2049 QVTVPTDVNVVRLS
+2049 
-2063 IDGGK
+2063 
-2068 TWFNATQSATPG
+2068 
-2080 VWDYTWLADV
+2080 
-2090 GEGKHTLTVEA
+2090 EA
-2101 TDKAGNK
+2101 
-2108 TTQQLDFIIDTLL
+2108 
-2121 SEPTIV
+2121 
-2127 LDNTDDSGTKGDHLT
+2127 
-2142 NVNKPTFLLGNI
+2142 
-2154 DADARYVTVEVQHGG
+2154 
-2169 TKEVL
+2169 
-2174 TATKDAT
+2174 
-2181 GNWSVTPTGTWADGD
+2181 
-2196 YTLTVRVEDEAGN
+2196 
-2209 EKHSASLTV
+2209 
-2218 TVDTQITIDVI
+2218 
-2229 ELVNDNGIP
+2229 
-2238 GDNMTNDAHP
+2238 
-2248 QFRVTVPGD
+2248 
-2257 VNEVSL
+2257 
-2263 SIDGGVTWVK
+2263 
-2273 ATQSAT
+2273 
-2279 PGVWNYTWPGT
+2279 
-2290 VPDGDYTLNVKA
+2290 
-2302 TDNAGNTV
+2302 
-2310 TETLHFTIDTT
+2310 
-2321 LSTPVIVLDSADDS
+2321 
-2335 GVHGDNMTNHTQPT
+2335 
-2349 FALQHIDDDAV
+2349 
-2360 RVTVSVEHGGVTTTF
+2360 
-2375 DATKDAGGWT
+2375 
-2385 FTPTGAWADGDYT
+2385 
-2398 LSVSVEDKAGNTSH
+2398 
-2412 SASLTVTVDTQIAIN
+2412 
-2427 NIELVNDSGIPDDN
+2427 
-2441 LTNNVRPHFQV
+2441 
-2452 TVPTDVNVV
+2452 
-2461 RLSIDGGKT
+2461 
-2470 WFNATQSATPGVW
+2470 
-2483 DYIWPD
+2483 
-2489 DVADGGYTLTVEA
+2489 
-2502 TDEAGNKATQTL
+2502 
-2514 DFTIDTTLSV
+2514 
-2524 PTLSLDSA
+2524 
-2532 DDSGI
+2532 
-2537 AGDNITNVKTPG
+2537 
-2549 FTLNNID
+2549 
-2556 TDVSRVIV
+2556 
-2564 EVMHNGIKQEVP
+2564 
-2576 LVQTGGQW
+2576 
-2584 RFAPTSDWADGDY
+2584 
-2597 ILTVKVEDR
+2597 
-2606 AGNVK
+2606 
-2611 QSAPL
+2611 
-2616 TVTVDTHIAI
+2616 
-2626 DRIELV
+2626 
-2632 NDSGIPGDNLTN
+2632 
-2644 EARPHFQVTV
+2644 
-2654 PADVNGVR
+2654 
-2662 LSIDGGKTWFDAT
+2662 
-2675 QSATSGVWDY
+2675 
-2685 TWLTNV
+2685 
-2691 ANGPHTLMVEASDKA
+2691 
-2706 GNKTTQKLDFTID
+2706 
-2719 TILSEPTITLD
+2719 
-2730 SADDSAAGDNITN
+2730 
-2743 VKMPGFTL
+2743 
-2751 GNIDADV
+2751 
-2758 TKVVVTVAH
+2758 
-2767 DGKNQQIE
+2767 
-2775 LIKNGGVWRFTPG
+2775 
-2788 AAWTDGDYTLTVKVE
+2788 
-2803 DKAGNTNY
+2803 
-2811 SAPLT
+2811 
-2816 VTIDTQTSIDRIEL
+2816 
-2830 LNDTG
+2830 
-2835 IVGDN
+2835 
-2840 LTNEARPQFHITVP
+2840 
-2854 TDVNSVQLSLDGGIN
+2854 
-2869 WVNATLT
+2869 
-2876 SDGVW
+2876 
-2881 EYIWPTDLVENTYTL
+2881 
-2896 TVKATDV
+2896 
-2903 AGNTATETLNF
+2903 
-2914 IIDTTL
+2914 
-2920 STPTITLD
+2920 
-2928 SADDSGTANDNKTN
+2928 
-2942 VKTPGFIIGGIDSD
+2942 
-2956 VTQVVVQVMRDG
+2956 
-2968 HSEEVELTQT
+2968 
-2978 NGQWRFVPGSAWTDG
+2978 
-2993 DYTLTVTVK
+2993 
-3002 DEAGNIR
+3002 
-3009 HSAPLTVTIDTQIT
+3009 
-3023 IDHIELV
+3023 
-3030 NDSGIPDDNLTN
+3030 
-3042 NVRPHFQV
+3042 RPHFQV

-3167 GTKEVLTATKGATG
+3167 GTKEVLTATKDATGNWSVTPTGTWADGDYTLTVRVEDEAGNEKHSASLTVTVDTQITIDAIELVNDNGIPGDNMTNDAHPQFRVTVPGDVNEVSLSIDGGVTWVKATQSATPGVWNYTWPGTVPDGDYTLNVKATDNAGNTVTETLHFTIDTTLSTPVIVLDSADDTGIQGDNMTNRTQPTFNLQHIDDDAVRVTVSVEHGGVTTTFDATKGVGGWTFTPPTSWGAGDYTLSVSVEDKAGNTSHSASLTVTVDTQIAINNIELVNDSGIPDDNLTNNVRPQFQVKVPTDVNEVRLSIDGGKTWFNATQSATPGVWDYTWLADVGEGKHTLTVEATDKAGNQTTQKLDFIIDTLLSEPTIVLDSTDDSGTKGDNLTNANKPTFLLGNIDADARYVTVEVQHGSTKEVLTATKGATG

-3201 VEDDAGNVKYSAPLT
+3201 VEDEAGNVKYSAPLT

-3221 QITIDVIELVNDN
+3221 QITIDAIELVNDN

-3321 TPTIAMDSR
+3321 TPTITMDSR

-3344 RPGFTIGNIDA
+3344 RPGFTIGNIDS
-3355 DAHSV
+3355 DAQSV

-3408 RQSTPLVV
+3408 RQSTPLIV

-3472 TQGIEGVWG
+3472 AQGIEGVWG

-3487 MGDGKHTL
+3487 MGDGKHIL

-3623 DRIELVNDS
+3623 DHIELVNDS

-3686 DMPEGQHTLTVEVT
+3686 DMPEGQHTLIVEVT
-3700 DGAGNKMTET
+3700 DGAGNKMTGT
-3710 LNFTIDITL
+3710 LDFTIDITL

-3741 SVTQPVFVLGSI
+3741 SVTQPIFVLGSI

-3851 IHQVDSDVTRV
+3851 IRQVDSDVTRV

-3955 GDVVQVRVTLDG
+3955 GDVIQVRVTLDG

-3992 GTYTLRVEATDE
+3992 GTYTLRVEATDQ

-4187 PDGQHTL
+4187 PDGKHTL

-4302 TKTSAELRIEIDT
+4302 TKTSAELQIEIDT

-4523 GESAVDNITSVTTPR
+4523 GESAVDNITSVTKPR

-4558 SYSVTANG
+4558 SYPVTANG

-4612 VRMEPASDTGNSNS
+4612 VRMEPASDTGSSNS

-4654 KSGREVLKQTITV
+4654 KSGREVLKHTITV

-4725 QHEATSLRPEFKGF
+4725 QYEATSLRPEFKGL

-4830 KTPTLIGSTLP
+4830 KTPTLVGNTLP
-4841 NTIVSIYVD
+4841 NAIVSIYVD

-4969 NYELTFKVE
+4969 NYVLTFKVE

-5078 GNSQQKEIL
+5078 GNSQQKDIL

-5292 SNSGSLDDLITNHNK
+5292 SNSGSLDDLITSHNK

-5370 RLLVTIDTS
+5370 RLLVTVDTS
-5379 TFIDNPA
+5379 TFIDNPV
-5386 MVAGSD
+5386 MIAGSD

-5399 SITSQTRPTF
+5399 SITSQTRPAF

-5532 GEVWVNEKGHWQMPV
+5532 GEVWVNDKGHWQMPV

-5583 KVFTSELDDN
+5583 QVFTSELDDN
-5593 KSSSKTEW
+5593 KSSSKTDW
-5601 WSNSDLITMRGTGE
+5601 WSNSSTITMRGMGE

-5631 AVVAATG
+5631 AVVAANG
-5638 RWELSTDKLPE
+5638 QWELSTDQLPE
-5649 GTYDI
+5649 GKYDI
-5654 SLVIEDSAGNRWED
+5654 TLSIEDNAGNRKEE
-5668 VREIF
+5668 VHEIF

-5707 ITDSEGNTY
+5707 ITDSNGNTY

-5756 IMKEV
+5756 IMKET

-5775 GDNITRDKQPT
+5775 GDNITRDNQPT

-5879 TNHTQPKFT
+5879 TNHNHTQPKFT

-5914 TQGAD
+5914 TQDAD

-5924 PPAAWNDGNYTLSV
+5924 PPAAWNDGTYTLSV
-5938 TVVDRAGNSQQSAS
+5938 TVVDRAGNSLQSAS
-5952 LAVTV
+5952 LEVTV

-5971 ASDDATA
+5971 AIDDATP

-5996 LRTEPSAAEESVV
+5996 LRTVPSAAEESVV
-6009 KVTAYSITL
+6009 KETAYSITL

-6045 VNVSIMFEG
+6045 VNVSVMFEG

-6076 GEYTMDVKFIDKDN
+6076 GEYTMDVKFIDKDD

-6112 NVRGKTE
+6112 NARGKTE

>member
-299 TAPETLTDGTYNLE
+299 TAPETLTDGAYNLE

-421 TTDSIITDTIAPE
+421 TTDSIITDTIPPE

-638 DYVVLPNGIIL
+638 DFVVLPNGIIL

-1025 IVSLSPDSDSGISD
+1025 IVSLSPDSDSGIAD

-1105 IAGNKANSAIFDFT
+1105 IAGNKANSAVFDFT

-1187 FIPGNTWAD
+1187 FTPGNTWAD

-1206 DKAGNTNYSAPL
+1206 DKAGNTSYSAPL

-1325 PVIVLDSA
+1325 PVIVLNSA
-1333 DDTGIQGDNM
+1333 DDTGVQGDNM

-1373 TTFDATKGTGGWT
+1373 TTFDATKGVGGWS
-1386 FTPPTS
+1386 FTPPTA

-1447 RPHFQVTVPTDVNVV
+1447 RPHFQVKVPTDVNEV

-1482 VWDYIWP
+1482 AWDYIWP

-1504 DEAGNKAT
+1504 DKAGNKTT
-1512 QTLDFTIDT
+1512 QELDFTIDT

-1708 NKTTQKLDFT
+1708 NKTTQKLDFI
-1718 IDTILSEPTITLDSA
+1718 IDTLLSEPTITLDSA

-2049 QVTVPTDVNVVRLS
+2049 QVKVPTDVNEVRLS

-2101 TDKAGNK
+2101 TDKAGNQ
-2108 TTQQLDFIIDTLL
+2108 TTQKLDFIIDTML

-2127 LDNTDDSGTKGDHLT
+2127 LDSTDDSGTKGDNLT
-2142 NVNKPTFLLGNI
+2142 NANKPTFILGNI

-2196 YTLTVRVEDEAGN
+2196 YTLTVRVEDE
-2209 EKHSASLTV
+2209 
-2218 TVDTQITIDVI
+2218 
-2229 ELVNDNGIP
+2229 
-2238 GDNMTNDAHP
+2238 
-2248 QFRVTVPGD
+2248 
-2257 VNEVSL
+2257 
-2263 SIDGGVTWVK
+2263 
-2273 ATQSAT
+2273 
-2279 PGVWNYTWPGT
+2279 
-2290 VPDGDYTLNVKA
+2290 
-2302 TDNAGNTV
+2302 
-2310 TETLHFTIDTT
+2310 
-2321 LSTPVIVLDSADDS
+2321 
-2335 GVHGDNMTNHTQPT
+2335 
-2349 FALQHIDDDAV
+2349 
-2360 RVTVSVEHGGVTTTF
+2360 
-2375 DATKDAGGWT
+2375 
-2385 FTPTGAWADGDYT
+2385 
-2398 LSVSVEDKAGNTSH
+2398 
-2412 SASLTVTVDTQIAIN
+2412 
-2427 NIELVNDSGIPDDN
+2427 
-2441 LTNNVRPHFQV
+2441 
-2452 TVPTDVNVV
+2452 
-2461 RLSIDGGKT
+2461 
-2470 WFNATQSATPGVW
+2470 
-2483 DYIWPD
+2483 
-2489 DVADGGYTLTVEA
+2489 
-2502 TDEAGNKATQTL
+2502 
-2514 DFTIDTTLSV
+2514 
-2524 PTLSLDSA
+2524 
-2532 DDSGI
+2532 
-2537 AGDNITNVKTPG
+2537 
-2549 FTLNNID
+2549 
-2556 TDVSRVIV
+2556 
-2564 EVMHNGIKQEVP
+2564 
-2576 LVQTGGQW
+2576 
-2584 RFAPTSDWADGDY
+2584 
-2597 ILTVKVEDR
+2597 
-2606 AGNVK
+2606 
-2611 QSAPL
+2611 
-2616 TVTVDTHIAI
+2616 
-2626 DRIELV
+2626 
-2632 NDSGIPGDNLTN
+2632 
-2644 EARPHFQVTV
+2644 
-2654 PADVNGVR
+2654 
-2662 LSIDGGKTWFDAT
+2662 
-2675 QSATSGVWDY
+2675 
-2685 TWLTNV
+2685 
-2691 ANGPHTLMVEASDKA
+2691 
-2706 GNKTTQKLDFTID
+2706 
-2719 TILSEPTITLD
+2719 
-2730 SADDSAAGDNITN
+2730 
-2743 VKMPGFTL
+2743 
-2751 GNIDADV
+2751 
-2758 TKVVVTVAH
+2758 
-2767 DGKNQQIE
+2767 
-2775 LIKNGGVWRFTPG
+2775 
-2788 AAWTDGDYTLTVKVE
+2788 
-2803 DKAGNTNY
+2803 
-2811 SAPLT
+2811 
-2816 VTIDTQTSIDRIEL
+2816 
-2830 LNDTG
+2830 
-2835 IVGDN
+2835 
-2840 LTNEARPQFHITVP
+2840 
-2854 TDVNSVQLSLDGGIN
+2854 
-2869 WVNATLT
+2869 
-2876 SDGVW
+2876 
-2881 EYIWPTDLVENTYTL
+2881 
-2896 TVKATDV
+2896 
-2903 AGNTATETLNF
+2903 
-2914 IIDTTL
+2914 
-2920 STPTITLD
+2920 
-2928 SADDSGTANDNKTN
+2928 
-2942 VKTPGFIIGGIDSD
+2942 
-2956 VTQVVVQVMRDG
+2956 
-2968 HSEEVELTQT
+2968 
-2978 NGQWRFVPGSAWTDG
+2978 
-2993 DYTLTVTVK
+2993 
-3002 DEAGNIR
+3002 
-3009 HSAPLTVTIDTQIT
+3009 
-3023 IDHIELV
+3023 
-3030 NDSGIPDDNLTN
+3030 
-3042 NVRPHFQV
+3042 
-3050 TVPTD
+3050 
-3055 VNVVRLSIDGGKT
+3055 
-3068 WFNATQSATPG
+3068 
-3079 VWDYTWLA
+3079 
-3087 DVGEGKH
+3087 
-3094 TLTVEATDK
+3094 
-3103 AGNKTTQQL
+3103 
-3112 DFIIDTLL
+3112 
-3120 SEPTIVLDNT
+3120 
-3130 DDSGTKGDNLTN
+3130 
-3142 VNKPTFLL
+3142 
-3150 GNIDADA
+3150 
-3157 RYVTVEVQHG
+3157 
-3167 GTKEVLTATKGATG
+3167 
-3181 IWSVTPTGTWAD
+3181 
-3193 GDYTLTVR
+3193 
-3201 VEDDAGNVKYSAPLT
+3201 AGNVKYSAPLT

-3321 TPTIAMDSR
+3321 TPTITMDSR

-3344 RPGFTIGNIDA
+3344 RPGFTIGNIDS
-3355 DAHSV
+3355 DAQSV

-3408 RQSTPLVV
+3408 RQSTPLIV

-3472 TQGIEGVWG
+3472 AQGIEGVWG

-3623 DRIELVNDS
+3623 DHIELVNDS

-3719 LTPTIELAPDQ
+3719 MTPTIELAPDQ

-3851 IHQVDSDVTRV
+3851 IRQVDSDVTRV

-4302 TKTSAELRIEIDT
+4302 TKTSAELKIEIDT

-4523 GESAVDNITSVTTPR
+4523 GESAVDNITSVTKPR

-4558 SYSVTANG
+4558 SYPVTANG

-4830 KTPTLIGSTLP
+4830 KTPTLVGNTLP
-4841 NTIVSIYVD
+4841 NAIVSIYVD

-4969 NYELTFKVE
+4969 NYVLTFKVE

-5034 TLTIRNPQGVVIATL
+5034 TLTIRSPQGVVIATL

-5078 GNSQQKEIL
+5078 GNSQQKDIL

-5342 QFDNAL
+5342 QFDNVL

-5409 SIFGEMNQSVQI
+5409 SISGEMNQSVQI

-5583 KVFTSELDDN
+5583 QVFTSELDDN
-5593 KSSSKTEW
+5593 KSSSKTDW
-5601 WSNSDLITMRGTGE
+5601 WSNSSTITMRGMGE

-5631 AVVAATG
+5631 AVVAANG
-5638 RWELSTDKLPE
+5638 QWELSTDQLPE
-5649 GTYDI
+5649 GKYDI
-5654 SLVIEDSAGNRWED
+5654 TLSIEDNAGNRKEE
-5668 VREIF
+5668 VHEIF

-5707 ITDSEGNTY
+5707 ITDSNGNTY

-5745 IGNRSDDVPLD
+5745 IGNRSDDVSLD

-5872 ASDSDNV
+5872 VSDSDNV

-5906 GVTDIYQA
+5906 GVTDTYQA

-5924 PPAAWNDGNYTLSV
+5924 PPAAWNDGTYTLSV

-5996 LRTEPSAAEESVV
+5996 LRTVPSAAEESVV
-6009 KVTAYSITL
+6009 KETAYSITL

-6112 NVRGKTE
+6112 NARGKTE

>member
-2127 LDNTDDSGTKGDHLT
+2127 LDSTDDSGTKGDHLT

-2427 NIELVNDSGIPDDN
+2427 N
-2441 LTNNVRPHFQV
+2441 
-2452 TVPTDVNVV
+2452 
-2461 RLSIDGGKT
+2461 
-2470 WFNATQSATPGVW
+2470 
-2483 DYIWPD
+2483 
-2489 DVADGGYTLTVEA
+2489 
-2502 TDEAGNKATQTL
+2502 
-2514 DFTIDTTLSV
+2514 
-2524 PTLSLDSA
+2524 
-2532 DDSGI
+2532 
-2537 AGDNITNVKTPG
+2537 
-2549 FTLNNID
+2549 
-2556 TDVSRVIV
+2556 
-2564 EVMHNGIKQEVP
+2564 
-2576 LVQTGGQW
+2576 
-2584 RFAPTSDWADGDY
+2584 
-2597 ILTVKVEDR
+2597 
-2606 AGNVK
+2606 
-2611 QSAPL
+2611 
-2616 TVTVDTHIAI
+2616 
-2626 DRIELV
+2626 
-2632 NDSGIPGDNLTN
+2632 
-2644 EARPHFQVTV
+2644 
-2654 PADVNGVR
+2654 
-2662 LSIDGGKTWFDAT
+2662 
-2675 QSATSGVWDY
+2675 
-2685 TWLTNV
+2685 
-2691 ANGPHTLMVEASDKA
+2691 
-2706 GNKTTQKLDFTID
+2706 
-2719 TILSEPTITLD
+2719 
-2730 SADDSAAGDNITN
+2730 
-2743 VKMPGFTL
+2743 
-2751 GNIDADV
+2751 
-2758 TKVVVTVAH
+2758 
-2767 DGKNQQIE
+2767 
-2775 LIKNGGVWRFTPG
+2775 
-2788 AAWTDGDYTLTVKVE
+2788 
-2803 DKAGNTNY
+2803 
-2811 SAPLT
+2811 
-2816 VTIDTQTSIDRIEL
+2816 
-2830 LNDTG
+2830 
-2835 IVGDN
+2835 
-2840 LTNEARPQFHITVP
+2840 
-2854 TDVNSVQLSLDGGIN
+2854 
-2869 WVNATLT
+2869 
-2876 SDGVW
+2876 
-2881 EYIWPTDLVENTYTL
+2881 
-2896 TVKATDV
+2896 
-2903 AGNTATETLNF
+2903 
-2914 IIDTTL
+2914 
-2920 STPTITLD
+2920 
-2928 SADDSGTANDNKTN
+2928 
-2942 VKTPGFIIGGIDSD
+2942 
-2956 VTQVVVQVMRDG
+2956 
-2968 HSEEVELTQT
+2968 
-2978 NGQWRFVPGSAWTDG
+2978 
-2993 DYTLTVTVK
+2993 
-3002 DEAGNIR
+3002 
-3009 HSAPLTVTIDTQIT
+3009 
-3023 IDHIELV
+3023 IELV

-4335 VTNATRPSFEI
+4335 VTNATHPSFEI

-4558 SYSVTANG
+4558 SYPVTANG

>member
-421 TTDSIITDTIAPE
+421 TTDSIITDTIPPE

-1066 AMSDTQIGVATQQP
+1066 AASDTQIGVATQQP

-1105 IAGNKANSAIFDFT
+1105 IAGNKANSAVFDFT

-1373 TTFDATKGTGGWT
+1373 TTFDATKGTGGWS
-1386 FTPPTS
+1386 FTPTGA

-1432 VNDSGIPDD
+1432 VNDSGIPND

-1482 VWDYIWP
+1482 AWDYIWP

-1504 DEAGNKAT
+1504 DKAGNKTT
-1512 QTLDFTIDT
+1512 QELDFTIDT

-2021 QITIDHIEL
+2021 QIAIDHIEL

-2037 DDNLTNNVRPHF
+2037 DDNLTNEARPHF

-2108 TTQQLDFIIDTLL
+2108 TTQQLDFIIDTML

-2127 LDNTDDSGTKGDHLT
+2127 LDNTDDSGTKGDNLT

-2218 TVDTQITIDVI
+2218 TVDTQITIDAI

-2321 LSTPVIVLDSADDS
+2321 LSVPVIVLNSADDT
-2335 GVHGDNMTNHTQPT
+2335 GVQGDNMTNSSQPT

-2375 DATKDAGGWT
+2375 DATKGTGGWS

-2452 TVPTDVNVV
+2452 KVPTDVN
-2461 RLSIDGGKT
+2461 
-2470 WFNATQSATPGVW
+2470 
-2483 DYIWPD
+2483 
-2489 DVADGGYTLTVEA
+2489 E
-2502 TDEAGNKATQTL
+2502 
-2514 DFTIDTTLSV
+2514 
-2524 PTLSLDSA
+2524 
-2532 DDSGI
+2532 
-2537 AGDNITNVKTPG
+2537 
-2549 FTLNNID
+2549 
-2556 TDVSRVIV
+2556 
-2564 EVMHNGIKQEVP
+2564 
-2576 LVQTGGQW
+2576 
-2584 RFAPTSDWADGDY
+2584 
-2597 ILTVKVEDR
+2597 
-2606 AGNVK
+2606 
-2611 QSAPL
+2611 
-2616 TVTVDTHIAI
+2616 
-2626 DRIELV
+2626 
-2632 NDSGIPGDNLTN
+2632 
-2644 EARPHFQVTV
+2644 
-2654 PADVNGVR
+2654 
-2662 LSIDGGKTWFDAT
+2662 
-2675 QSATSGVWDY
+2675 
-2685 TWLTNV
+2685 
-2691 ANGPHTLMVEASDKA
+2691 
-2706 GNKTTQKLDFTID
+2706 
-2719 TILSEPTITLD
+2719 
-2730 SADDSAAGDNITN
+2730 
-2743 VKMPGFTL
+2743 
-2751 GNIDADV
+2751 
-2758 TKVVVTVAH
+2758 
-2767 DGKNQQIE
+2767 
-2775 LIKNGGVWRFTPG
+2775 
-2788 AAWTDGDYTLTVKVE
+2788 
-2803 DKAGNTNY
+2803 
-2811 SAPLT
+2811 
-2816 VTIDTQTSIDRIEL
+2816 
-2830 LNDTG
+2830 
-2835 IVGDN
+2835 
-2840 LTNEARPQFHITVP
+2840 
-2854 TDVNSVQLSLDGGIN
+2854 
-2869 WVNATLT
+2869 
-2876 SDGVW
+2876 
-2881 EYIWPTDLVENTYTL
+2881 
-2896 TVKATDV
+2896 
-2903 AGNTATETLNF
+2903 
-2914 IIDTTL
+2914 
-2920 STPTITLD
+2920 
-2928 SADDSGTANDNKTN
+2928 
-2942 VKTPGFIIGGIDSD
+2942 
-2956 VTQVVVQVMRDG
+2956 
-2968 HSEEVELTQT
+2968 
-2978 NGQWRFVPGSAWTDG
+2978 
-2993 DYTLTVTVK
+2993 
-3002 DEAGNIR
+3002 
-3009 HSAPLTVTIDTQIT
+3009 
-3023 IDHIELV
+3023 
-3030 NDSGIPDDNLTN
+3030 
-3042 NVRPHFQV
+3042 
-3050 TVPTD
+3050 
-3055 VNVVRLSIDGGKT
+3055 VRLSIDGGKT

-3103 AGNKTTQQL
+3103 AGNQTTQKL
-3112 DFIIDTLL
+3112 DFIIDTML
-3120 SEPTIVLDNT
+3120 SEPTIVLDST

-3142 VNKPTFLL
+3142 ANKPTFIL

-3157 RYVTVEVQHG
+3157 RYVTVEVQYG

-3193 GDYTLTVR
+3193 GDYMLTVR

-3321 TPTIAMDSR
+3321 TPTITMDSR

-3344 RPGFTIGNIDA
+3344 RPGFTIGNIDS
-3355 DAHSV
+3355 DAQSV

-3408 RQSTPLVV
+3408 RQSTPLIV

-3472 TQGIEGVWG
+3472 AQGIEGVWG

-3623 DRIELVNDS
+3623 DHIELVNDS

-3665 TTWVTAI
+3665 TTLVTAI

-3719 LTPTIELAPDQ
+3719 MTPTIELAPDQ

-4302 TKTSAELRIEIDT
+4302 TKTSAELKIEIDT

-4346 ATPDDVTSVLVSFDG
+4346 ATPDDVTSVLVSFDD

-4523 GESAVDNITSVTTPR
+4523 GESAVDNITSVTKPR

-4558 SYSVTANG
+4558 SYPVTANG

-4893 STAVDVTIDT
+4893 STAVDLTIDT

-5292 SNSGSLDDLITNHNK
+5292 SNSGSLDDLITSHNK

-5379 TFIDNPA
+5379 TFIDNPV
-5386 MVAGSD
+5386 MMAGSD

-5399 SITSQTRPTF
+5399 SITSQTRPAF
-5409 SIFGEMNQSVQI
+5409 SIYGEMNQSVQI

-5470 NFTIDTFNTTPVAI
+5470 NFTIDTLNTTPVAI

-5583 KVFTSELDDN
+5583 QVFTSELDDN
-5593 KSSSKTEW
+5593 KSSSKTDW
-5601 WSNSDLITMRGTGE
+5601 WSNSSTITMRGMGE

-5631 AVVAATG
+5631 AVVAANG
-5638 RWELSTDKLPE
+5638 QWELSTDQLPE
-5649 GTYDI
+5649 GKYDI
-5654 SLVIEDSAGNRWED
+5654 TLSIEDNAGNRKEE
-5668 VREIF
+5668 VHEIF

-5707 ITDSEGNTY
+5707 ITDSNGNTY

-5745 IGNRSDDVPLD
+5745 IGNRSDDVSLD

-5872 ASDSDNV
+5872 VSDSDNV

-5906 GVTDIYQA
+5906 GVTDTYQA

-5924 PPAAWNDGNYTLSV
+5924 PPAAWNDGTYTLSV

-5971 ASDDATA
+5971 ASDDATP
-5978 TAVTPPESET
+5978 TAVTPLESET
-5988 VNAESATH
+5988 VNAESDTH
-5996 LRTEPSAAEESVV
+5996 LRTVPSAAEESVV
-6009 KVTAYSITL
+6009 KETAYSITL

-6045 VNVSIMFEG
+6045 VNVSVMFEG

-6112 NVRGKTE
+6112 NARGKAE

>member
-1333 DDTGIQGDNM
+1333 DDTGIQGDNL

-2127 LDNTDDSGTKGDHLT
+2127 LDSTDDSGTKGDHLT

-2427 NIELVNDSGIPDDN
+2427 N
-2441 LTNNVRPHFQV
+2441 
-2452 TVPTDVNVV
+2452 
-2461 RLSIDGGKT
+2461 
-2470 WFNATQSATPGVW
+2470 
-2483 DYIWPD
+2483 
-2489 DVADGGYTLTVEA
+2489 
-2502 TDEAGNKATQTL
+2502 
-2514 DFTIDTTLSV
+2514 
-2524 PTLSLDSA
+2524 
-2532 DDSGI
+2532 
-2537 AGDNITNVKTPG
+2537 
-2549 FTLNNID
+2549 
-2556 TDVSRVIV
+2556 
-2564 EVMHNGIKQEVP
+2564 
-2576 LVQTGGQW
+2576 
-2584 RFAPTSDWADGDY
+2584 
-2597 ILTVKVEDR
+2597 
-2606 AGNVK
+2606 
-2611 QSAPL
+2611 
-2616 TVTVDTHIAI
+2616 
-2626 DRIELV
+2626 
-2632 NDSGIPGDNLTN
+2632 
-2644 EARPHFQVTV
+2644 
-2654 PADVNGVR
+2654 
-2662 LSIDGGKTWFDAT
+2662 
-2675 QSATSGVWDY
+2675 
-2685 TWLTNV
+2685 
-2691 ANGPHTLMVEASDKA
+2691 
-2706 GNKTTQKLDFTID
+2706 
-2719 TILSEPTITLD
+2719 
-2730 SADDSAAGDNITN
+2730 
-2743 VKMPGFTL
+2743 
-2751 GNIDADV
+2751 
-2758 TKVVVTVAH
+2758 
-2767 DGKNQQIE
+2767 
-2775 LIKNGGVWRFTPG
+2775 
-2788 AAWTDGDYTLTVKVE
+2788 
-2803 DKAGNTNY
+2803 
-2811 SAPLT
+2811 
-2816 VTIDTQTSIDRIEL
+2816 
-2830 LNDTG
+2830 
-2835 IVGDN
+2835 
-2840 LTNEARPQFHITVP
+2840 
-2854 TDVNSVQLSLDGGIN
+2854 
-2869 WVNATLT
+2869 
-2876 SDGVW
+2876 
-2881 EYIWPTDLVENTYTL
+2881 
-2896 TVKATDV
+2896 
-2903 AGNTATETLNF
+2903 
-2914 IIDTTL
+2914 
-2920 STPTITLD
+2920 
-2928 SADDSGTANDNKTN
+2928 
-2942 VKTPGFIIGGIDSD
+2942 
-2956 VTQVVVQVMRDG
+2956 
-2968 HSEEVELTQT
+2968 
-2978 NGQWRFVPGSAWTDG
+2978 
-2993 DYTLTVTVK
+2993 
-3002 DEAGNIR
+3002 
-3009 HSAPLTVTIDTQIT
+3009 
-3023 IDHIELV
+3023 IELV

-4264 GRDYTIENTGGNLTF
+4264 GRDYTIENTGENLTF

-4558 SYSVTANG
+4558 SYPVTANG

>member
-421 TTDSIITDTIAPE
+421 TTDSIITDTIPPE

-1066 AMSDTQIGVATQQP
+1066 AASDTQIGVATQQP

-1105 IAGNKANSAIFDFT
+1105 IAGNKANSAVFDFT

-1373 TTFDATKGTGGWT
+1373 TTFDATKGTGGWS
-1386 FTPPTS
+1386 FTPTGA

-1432 VNDSGIPDD
+1432 VNDSGIPND

-1482 VWDYIWP
+1482 AWDYIWP

-1504 DEAGNKAT
+1504 DKAGNKTT
-1512 QTLDFTIDT
+1512 QELDFTIDT

-2021 QITIDHIEL
+2021 QIAIDHIEL

-2037 DDNLTNNVRPHF
+2037 DDNLTNEARPHF

-2108 TTQQLDFIIDTLL
+2108 TTQQLDFIIDTML

-2127 LDNTDDSGTKGDHLT
+2127 LDNTDDSGTKGDNLT

-2218 TVDTQITIDVI
+2218 TVDTQITIDAI

-2321 LSTPVIVLDSADDS
+2321 LSVPVIVLNSADDT
-2335 GVHGDNMTNHTQPT
+2335 GVQGDNMTNSSQPT

-2375 DATKDAGGWT
+2375 DATKGVGGWS

-2452 TVPTDVNVV
+2452 KVPTDVN
-2461 RLSIDGGKT
+2461 
-2470 WFNATQSATPGVW
+2470 
-2483 DYIWPD
+2483 
-2489 DVADGGYTLTVEA
+2489 E
-2502 TDEAGNKATQTL
+2502 
-2514 DFTIDTTLSV
+2514 
-2524 PTLSLDSA
+2524 
-2532 DDSGI
+2532 
-2537 AGDNITNVKTPG
+2537 
-2549 FTLNNID
+2549 
-2556 TDVSRVIV
+2556 
-2564 EVMHNGIKQEVP
+2564 
-2576 LVQTGGQW
+2576 
-2584 RFAPTSDWADGDY
+2584 
-2597 ILTVKVEDR
+2597 
-2606 AGNVK
+2606 
-2611 QSAPL
+2611 
-2616 TVTVDTHIAI
+2616 
-2626 DRIELV
+2626 
-2632 NDSGIPGDNLTN
+2632 
-2644 EARPHFQVTV
+2644 
-2654 PADVNGVR
+2654 
-2662 LSIDGGKTWFDAT
+2662 
-2675 QSATSGVWDY
+2675 
-2685 TWLTNV
+2685 
-2691 ANGPHTLMVEASDKA
+2691 
-2706 GNKTTQKLDFTID
+2706 
-2719 TILSEPTITLD
+2719 
-2730 SADDSAAGDNITN
+2730 
-2743 VKMPGFTL
+2743 
-2751 GNIDADV
+2751 
-2758 TKVVVTVAH
+2758 
-2767 DGKNQQIE
+2767 
-2775 LIKNGGVWRFTPG
+2775 
-2788 AAWTDGDYTLTVKVE
+2788 
-2803 DKAGNTNY
+2803 
-2811 SAPLT
+2811 
-2816 VTIDTQTSIDRIEL
+2816 
-2830 LNDTG
+2830 
-2835 IVGDN
+2835 
-2840 LTNEARPQFHITVP
+2840 
-2854 TDVNSVQLSLDGGIN
+2854 
-2869 WVNATLT
+2869 
-2876 SDGVW
+2876 
-2881 EYIWPTDLVENTYTL
+2881 
-2896 TVKATDV
+2896 
-2903 AGNTATETLNF
+2903 
-2914 IIDTTL
+2914 
-2920 STPTITLD
+2920 
-2928 SADDSGTANDNKTN
+2928 
-2942 VKTPGFIIGGIDSD
+2942 
-2956 VTQVVVQVMRDG
+2956 
-2968 HSEEVELTQT
+2968 
-2978 NGQWRFVPGSAWTDG
+2978 
-2993 DYTLTVTVK
+2993 
-3002 DEAGNIR
+3002 
-3009 HSAPLTVTIDTQIT
+3009 
-3023 IDHIELV
+3023 
-3030 NDSGIPDDNLTN
+3030 
-3042 NVRPHFQV
+3042 
-3050 TVPTD
+3050 
-3055 VNVVRLSIDGGKT
+3055 VRLSIDGGKT

-3103 AGNKTTQQL
+3103 AGNQTTQKL
-3112 DFIIDTLL
+3112 DFIIDTML
-3120 SEPTIVLDNT
+3120 SEPTIVLDST

-3142 VNKPTFLL
+3142 ANKPTFIL

-3157 RYVTVEVQHG
+3157 RYVTVEVQYG

-3193 GDYTLTVR
+3193 GDYMLTVR

-3321 TPTIAMDSR
+3321 TPTITMDSR

-3344 RPGFTIGNIDA
+3344 RPGFTIGNIDS
-3355 DAHSV
+3355 DAQSV

-3408 RQSTPLVV
+3408 RQSTPLIV

-3472 TQGIEGVWG
+3472 AQGIEGVWG

-3623 DRIELVNDS
+3623 DHIELVNDS

-3719 LTPTIELAPDQ
+3719 MTPTIELAPDQ

-4302 TKTSAELRIEIDT
+4302 TKTSAELKIEIDT

-4346 ATPDDVTSVLVSFDG
+4346 ATPDDVTSVLVSFDD

-4523 GESAVDNITSVTTPR
+4523 GESAVDNITSVTKPR

-4558 SYSVTANG
+4558 SYPVTANG

-4893 STAVDVTIDT
+4893 STAVDLTIDT

-5292 SNSGSLDDLITNHNK
+5292 SNSGSLDDLITSHNK

-5312 TAEAGATIHIYV
+5312 AAEAGATIHIYV

-5379 TFIDNPA
+5379 TFIDNPV
-5386 MVAGSD
+5386 MMAGSD

-5399 SITSQTRPTF
+5399 SITSQTRPAF
-5409 SIFGEMNQSVQI
+5409 SIYGEMNQSVQI

-5470 NFTIDTFNTTPVAI
+5470 NFTIDTLNTTPVAI

-5583 KVFTSELDDN
+5583 QVFTSELDDN
-5593 KSSSKTEW
+5593 KSSSKTDW
-5601 WSNSDLITMRGTGE
+5601 WSNSSTITMRGMGE

-5631 AVVAATG
+5631 AVVAANG
-5638 RWELSTDKLPE
+5638 QWELSTDQLPE
-5649 GTYDI
+5649 GKYDI
-5654 SLVIEDSAGNRWED
+5654 TLSIEDNAGNRKEE
-5668 VREIF
+5668 VHEIF

-5707 ITDSEGNTY
+5707 ITDSNGNTY

-5745 IGNRSDDVPLD
+5745 IGNRSDDVSLD

-5872 ASDSDNV
+5872 VSDSDNV

-5906 GVTDIYQA
+5906 GVTDTYQA

-5924 PPAAWNDGNYTLSV
+5924 PPAAWNDGTYTLSV

-5971 ASDDATA
+5971 ASDDATP
-5978 TAVTPPESET
+5978 TAVTPLESET
-5988 VNAESATH
+5988 VNAESDTH
-5996 LRTEPSAAEESVV
+5996 LRTVPSAAEESVV
-6009 KVTAYSITL
+6009 KETAYSITL

-6045 VNVSIMFEG
+6045 VNVSVMFEG

-6112 NVRGKTE
+6112 NARGKAE

>member
-240 KVTLALAA
+240 KVTLALAT

-627 IAPVPPTVSLE
+627 VAPVPPTVSLE
-638 DYVVLPNGIIL
+638 DFVVLPNGIIL

-1025 IVSLSPDSDSGISD
+1025 IVSLSPDSDSGVSD

-1066 AMSDTQIGVATQQP
+1066 AASDTQIGVATQQP

-1105 IAGNKANSAIFDFT
+1105 IAGNKANSAVFDFT

-1206 DKAGNTNYSAPL
+1206 DKAGNTSYSAPL

-1373 TTFDATKGTGGWT
+1373 TTFDATKGTGGWS
-1386 FTPPTS
+1386 FTPTGA

-1432 VNDSGIPDD
+1432 VNDSGIPND

-1482 VWDYIWP
+1482 AWDYIWP

-1504 DEAGNKAT
+1504 DKAGNKTT
-1512 QTLDFTIDT
+1512 QELDFTIDT

-2127 LDNTDDSGTKGDHLT
+2127 LDSTDDSGTKGDNLT

-2321 LSTPVIVLDSADDS
+2321 LSVPVIVLNSADDT
-2335 GVHGDNMTNHTQPT
+2335 GVQGDNMTNSTQPT

-2375 DATKDAGGWT
+2375 DATKGTGGWS

-2452 TVPTDVNVV
+2452 KVPMDVN
-2461 RLSIDGGKT
+2461 
-2470 WFNATQSATPGVW
+2470 
-2483 DYIWPD
+2483 
-2489 DVADGGYTLTVEA
+2489 E
-2502 TDEAGNKATQTL
+2502 
-2514 DFTIDTTLSV
+2514 
-2524 PTLSLDSA
+2524 
-2532 DDSGI
+2532 
-2537 AGDNITNVKTPG
+2537 
-2549 FTLNNID
+2549 
-2556 TDVSRVIV
+2556 
-2564 EVMHNGIKQEVP
+2564 
-2576 LVQTGGQW
+2576 
-2584 RFAPTSDWADGDY
+2584 
-2597 ILTVKVEDR
+2597 
-2606 AGNVK
+2606 
-2611 QSAPL
+2611 
-2616 TVTVDTHIAI
+2616 
-2626 DRIELV
+2626 
-2632 NDSGIPGDNLTN
+2632 
-2644 EARPHFQVTV
+2644 
-2654 PADVNGVR
+2654 
-2662 LSIDGGKTWFDAT
+2662 
-2675 QSATSGVWDY
+2675 
-2685 TWLTNV
+2685 
-2691 ANGPHTLMVEASDKA
+2691 
-2706 GNKTTQKLDFTID
+2706 
-2719 TILSEPTITLD
+2719 
-2730 SADDSAAGDNITN
+2730 
-2743 VKMPGFTL
+2743 
-2751 GNIDADV
+2751 
-2758 TKVVVTVAH
+2758 
-2767 DGKNQQIE
+2767 
-2775 LIKNGGVWRFTPG
+2775 
-2788 AAWTDGDYTLTVKVE
+2788 
-2803 DKAGNTNY
+2803 
-2811 SAPLT
+2811 
-2816 VTIDTQTSIDRIEL
+2816 
-2830 LNDTG
+2830 
-2835 IVGDN
+2835 
-2840 LTNEARPQFHITVP
+2840 
-2854 TDVNSVQLSLDGGIN
+2854 
-2869 WVNATLT
+2869 
-2876 SDGVW
+2876 
-2881 EYIWPTDLVENTYTL
+2881 
-2896 TVKATDV
+2896 
-2903 AGNTATETLNF
+2903 
-2914 IIDTTL
+2914 
-2920 STPTITLD
+2920 
-2928 SADDSGTANDNKTN
+2928 
-2942 VKTPGFIIGGIDSD
+2942 
-2956 VTQVVVQVMRDG
+2956 
-2968 HSEEVELTQT
+2968 
-2978 NGQWRFVPGSAWTDG
+2978 
-2993 DYTLTVTVK
+2993 
-3002 DEAGNIR
+3002 
-3009 HSAPLTVTIDTQIT
+3009 
-3023 IDHIELV
+3023 
-3030 NDSGIPDDNLTN
+3030 
-3042 NVRPHFQV
+3042 
-3050 TVPTD
+3050 
-3055 VNVVRLSIDGGKT
+3055 VRLSIDGGKT

-3103 AGNKTTQQL
+3103 AGNQTTQKL

-3120 SEPTIVLDNT
+3120 SEPTIVLDST

-3142 VNKPTFLL
+3142 ANKPTFIL

-3157 RYVTVEVQHG
+3157 RYVTVEVQYG

-3321 TPTIAMDSR
+3321 TPTITMDSR

-3344 RPGFTIGNIDA
+3344 RPGFTIGNIDS
-3355 DAHSV
+3355 DAQSV

-3408 RQSTPLVV
+3408 RQSTPLIV

-3472 TQGIEGVWG
+3472 AQGIEGVWG

-3623 DRIELVNDS
+3623 DHIELVNDS

-3719 LTPTIELAPDQ
+3719 MTPTIELAPDQ

-3851 IHQVDSDVTRV
+3851 IRQVDSDVTRV

-4523 GESAVDNITSVTTPR
+4523 GESAVDNITSVTKPR

-4558 SYSVTANG
+4558 SYPVTANG

-4830 KTPTLIGSTLP
+4830 KTPTLVGNTLP
-4841 NTIVSIYVD
+4841 NAIVSIYVD

-4969 NYELTFKVE
+4969 NYVLTFKVE

-5014 GDWITNKSHVTI
+5014 GDWITNKSHITI

-5292 SNSGSLDDLITNHNK
+5292 SNSGSLDDLITSHNK

-5379 TFIDNPA
+5379 TFIDNPV
-5386 MVAGSD
+5386 MMAGSD

-5399 SITSQTRPTF
+5399 SITSQTRPAF
-5409 SIFGEMNQSVQI
+5409 SIYGEMNQSVQI

-5470 NFTIDTFNTTPVAI
+5470 NFTIDTLNTTPVAI

-5532 GEVWVNEKGHWQMPV
+5532 GEVWVNDKGHWQMPV

-5583 KVFTSELDDN
+5583 QVFTSELDDN
-5593 KSSSKTEW
+5593 KSSSKTDW
-5601 WSNSDLITMRGTGE
+5601 WSNSSTITMRGMGE

-5631 AVVAATG
+5631 AVVAANG
-5638 RWELSTDKLPE
+5638 QWELSTDQLPE
-5649 GTYDI
+5649 GKYDI
-5654 SLVIEDSAGNRWED
+5654 TLSIEDNAGNRKEE
-5668 VREIF
+5668 VHEIF

-5707 ITDSEGNTY
+5707 ITDSNGNTY

-5745 IGNRSDDVPLD
+5745 IGNRSDDVSLD

-5872 ASDSDNV
+5872 VSDSDNV

-5906 GVTDIYQA
+5906 GVTDTYQA

-5924 PPAAWNDGNYTLSV
+5924 PPAAWNDGTYTLSV

-5996 LRTEPSAAEESVV
+5996 LRTVPSAAEESVV
-6009 KVTAYSITL
+6009 KETAYSITL

-6112 NVRGKTE
+6112 NARGKTE

>member
-36 DMNITTPRGSV
+36 DMNITTPHGSV

-421 TTDSIITDTIAPE
+421 TTDSIITDTIPPE

-451 NITNSTLPTFI
+451 NVTNSTLPTFI

-533 FSAEIETTND
+533 FSAEIETTDD

-596 DSVEGINN
+596 DSVEGVNN

-627 IAPVPPTVSLE
+627 VAPVPPTVSLE
-638 DYVVLPNGIIL
+638 DFVVLPNGIIL

-1025 IVSLSPDSDSGISD
+1025 IVSLSPDSDSGIAD

-1066 AMSDTQIGVATQQP
+1066 AASDTQIGVATQQP

-1105 IAGNKANSAIFDFT
+1105 IAGNKANSAVFDFT

-1333 DDTGIQGDNM
+1333 DDTGVQGDNM
-1343 TNSTQPTF
+1343 TNRTQPTF

-1432 VNDSGIPDD
+1432 VNDSGIPND

-1472 FNATQSATPG
+1472 FNATQSATTG

-2127 LDNTDDSGTKGDHLT
+2127 LDSTDDSGTKGDNLT

-2321 LSTPVIVLDSADDS
+2321 LSVPVIVLNSADDT
-2335 GVHGDNMTNHTQPT
+2335 GVQGDNMTNSTQPT

-2375 DATKDAGGWT
+2375 DATKGTGGWS

-2452 TVPTDVNVV
+2452 KVPTDVN
-2461 RLSIDGGKT
+2461 
-2470 WFNATQSATPGVW
+2470 
-2483 DYIWPD
+2483 
-2489 DVADGGYTLTVEA
+2489 E
-2502 TDEAGNKATQTL
+2502 
-2514 DFTIDTTLSV
+2514 
-2524 PTLSLDSA
+2524 
-2532 DDSGI
+2532 
-2537 AGDNITNVKTPG
+2537 
-2549 FTLNNID
+2549 
-2556 TDVSRVIV
+2556 
-2564 EVMHNGIKQEVP
+2564 
-2576 LVQTGGQW
+2576 
-2584 RFAPTSDWADGDY
+2584 
-2597 ILTVKVEDR
+2597 
-2606 AGNVK
+2606 
-2611 QSAPL
+2611 
-2616 TVTVDTHIAI
+2616 
-2626 DRIELV
+2626 
-2632 NDSGIPGDNLTN
+2632 
-2644 EARPHFQVTV
+2644 
-2654 PADVNGVR
+2654 
-2662 LSIDGGKTWFDAT
+2662 
-2675 QSATSGVWDY
+2675 
-2685 TWLTNV
+2685 
-2691 ANGPHTLMVEASDKA
+2691 
-2706 GNKTTQKLDFTID
+2706 
-2719 TILSEPTITLD
+2719 
-2730 SADDSAAGDNITN
+2730 
-2743 VKMPGFTL
+2743 
-2751 GNIDADV
+2751 
-2758 TKVVVTVAH
+2758 
-2767 DGKNQQIE
+2767 
-2775 LIKNGGVWRFTPG
+2775 
-2788 AAWTDGDYTLTVKVE
+2788 
-2803 DKAGNTNY
+2803 
-2811 SAPLT
+2811 
-2816 VTIDTQTSIDRIEL
+2816 
-2830 LNDTG
+2830 
-2835 IVGDN
+2835 
-2840 LTNEARPQFHITVP
+2840 
-2854 TDVNSVQLSLDGGIN
+2854 
-2869 WVNATLT
+2869 
-2876 SDGVW
+2876 
-2881 EYIWPTDLVENTYTL
+2881 
-2896 TVKATDV
+2896 
-2903 AGNTATETLNF
+2903 
-2914 IIDTTL
+2914 
-2920 STPTITLD
+2920 
-2928 SADDSGTANDNKTN
+2928 
-2942 VKTPGFIIGGIDSD
+2942 
-2956 VTQVVVQVMRDG
+2956 
-2968 HSEEVELTQT
+2968 
-2978 NGQWRFVPGSAWTDG
+2978 
-2993 DYTLTVTVK
+2993 
-3002 DEAGNIR
+3002 
-3009 HSAPLTVTIDTQIT
+3009 
-3023 IDHIELV
+3023 
-3030 NDSGIPDDNLTN
+3030 
-3042 NVRPHFQV
+3042 
-3050 TVPTD
+3050 
-3055 VNVVRLSIDGGKT
+3055 VRLSIDGGKT

-3103 AGNKTTQQL
+3103 AGNQTTQKL

-3120 SEPTIVLDNT
+3120 SEPTIVLDST

-3142 VNKPTFLL
+3142 ANKPTFIL

-3278 GIWDY
+3278 GTWDY

-3344 RPGFTIGNIDA
+3344 RPGFTIGNIDS
-3355 DAHSV
+3355 DAQSV

-3408 RQSTPLVV
+3408 RQSTPLIV

-3623 DRIELVNDS
+3623 DHIELVNDS

-3719 LTPTIELAPDQ
+3719 MTPTIELAPDQ

-3788 ALADGSYTFTV
+3788 ALVDGSYTFTV

-4523 GESAVDNITSVTTPR
+4523 GESAVDNITSVTKPR

-4558 SYSVTANG
+4558 SYPVTANG

-4893 STAVDVTIDT
+4893 STAVDLTIDT

-5292 SNSGSLDDLITNHNK
+5292 SNSGSLDDLITSHNK

-5379 TFIDNPA
+5379 TFIDNPV
-5386 MVAGSD
+5386 MMAGSD

-5399 SITSQTRPTF
+5399 SITSQTRPAF
-5409 SIFGEMNQSVQI
+5409 SIYGEMNQSVQI

-5470 NFTIDTFNTTPVAI
+5470 NFTIDTLNTTPVAI

-5532 GEVWVNEKGHWQMPV
+5532 GEVWVNDKGHWQMPV

-5583 KVFTSELDDN
+5583 QVFTSELDDN
-5593 KSSSKTEW
+5593 KSSSKTDW
-5601 WSNSDLITMRGTGE
+5601 WSNSSTITMRGMGE

-5631 AVVAATG
+5631 AVVAANG
-5638 RWELSTDKLPE
+5638 QWELSTDQLPE
-5649 GTYDI
+5649 GKYDI
-5654 SLVIEDSAGNRWED
+5654 TLSIEDNAGNRKEE
-5668 VREIF
+5668 VHEIF

-5707 ITDSEGNTY
+5707 ITDSNGNTY

-5745 IGNRSDDVPLD
+5745 IGNRSDDVSLD

-5872 ASDSDNV
+5872 VSDSDNV

-5906 GVTDIYQA
+5906 GVTDTYQA

-5924 PPAAWNDGNYTLSV
+5924 PPAAWNDGTYTLSV

-5996 LRTEPSAAEESVV
+5996 LRTVPSAAEESVV
-6009 KVTAYSITL
+6009 KETAYSITL

-6112 NVRGKTE
+6112 NARGKTE

>member
-36 DMNITTPRGSV
+36 DMNITTPHGSV

-123 DAENAKKEADKAKE
+123 EAENAKKEADKAKE

-451 NITNSTLPTFI
+451 SITNSTLPTFI

-533 FSAEIETTND
+533 FSAEIETTDD

-596 DSVEGINN
+596 DSVEGVNN

-627 IAPVPPTVSLE
+627 VAPVPPTVSLE
-638 DYVVLPNGIIL
+638 DFVVLPNGIIL

-1066 AMSDTQIGVATQQP
+1066 AASDTQIGVATQQP

-1105 IAGNKANSAIFDFT
+1105 IAGNKANSAVFDFT

-1187 FIPGNTWAD
+1187 FTPGNTWAD
-1196 GSYTLTVKVE
+1196 DSYTLTVKVE

-1325 PVIVLDSA
+1325 PVIVLNSA
-1333 DDTGIQGDNM
+1333 DDTGVQGDNM

-1373 TTFDATKGTGGWT
+1373 TTFDATKGVGGWS
-1386 FTPPTS
+1386 FTPTGA

-1432 VNDSGIPDD
+1432 VNDSGIPND

-1472 FNATQSATPG
+1472 FNATQNATPG

-1504 DEAGNKAT
+1504 DEAGNKTT

-1563 IVEVMHNGI
+1563 TVEVMHNGI

-1634 DSGIPGDNLTNEA
+1634 DSGIPDDNLTNEA

-1669 KTWFDATQSATSG
+1669 KTWFDATQSATPG

-1708 NKTTQKLDFT
+1708 NKTTQKLDFI
-1718 IDTILSEPTITLDSA
+1718 IDTMLSEPTITLDSA

-2021 QITIDHIEL
+2021 QIAIDHIEL

-2127 LDNTDDSGTKGDHLT
+2127 LDNTDDSGTKGDNLT

-2321 LSTPVIVLDSADDS
+2321 LSTPVIVLDSADDT
-2335 GVHGDNMTNHTQPT
+2335 GIQGDNMTNRTQPT
-2349 FALQHIDDDAV
+2349 FNLQHIDDDAV

-2375 DATKDAGGWT
+2375 DATKGVGGWT
-2385 FTPTGAWADGDYT
+2385 FTPPTSWGAGDYT

-2441 LTNNVRPHFQV
+2441 LTNNVRPQFQV
-2452 TVPTDVNVV
+2452 KVPTDVN
-2461 RLSIDGGKT
+2461 
-2470 WFNATQSATPGVW
+2470 
-2483 DYIWPD
+2483 
-2489 DVADGGYTLTVEA
+2489 E
-2502 TDEAGNKATQTL
+2502 
-2514 DFTIDTTLSV
+2514 
-2524 PTLSLDSA
+2524 
-2532 DDSGI
+2532 
-2537 AGDNITNVKTPG
+2537 
-2549 FTLNNID
+2549 
-2556 TDVSRVIV
+2556 
-2564 EVMHNGIKQEVP
+2564 
-2576 LVQTGGQW
+2576 
-2584 RFAPTSDWADGDY
+2584 
-2597 ILTVKVEDR
+2597 
-2606 AGNVK
+2606 
-2611 QSAPL
+2611 
-2616 TVTVDTHIAI
+2616 
-2626 DRIELV
+2626 
-2632 NDSGIPGDNLTN
+2632 
-2644 EARPHFQVTV
+2644 
-2654 PADVNGVR
+2654 
-2662 LSIDGGKTWFDAT
+2662 
-2675 QSATSGVWDY
+2675 
-2685 TWLTNV
+2685 
-2691 ANGPHTLMVEASDKA
+2691 
-2706 GNKTTQKLDFTID
+2706 
-2719 TILSEPTITLD
+2719 
-2730 SADDSAAGDNITN
+2730 
-2743 VKMPGFTL
+2743 
-2751 GNIDADV
+2751 
-2758 TKVVVTVAH
+2758 
-2767 DGKNQQIE
+2767 
-2775 LIKNGGVWRFTPG
+2775 
-2788 AAWTDGDYTLTVKVE
+2788 
-2803 DKAGNTNY
+2803 
-2811 SAPLT
+2811 
-2816 VTIDTQTSIDRIEL
+2816 
-2830 LNDTG
+2830 
-2835 IVGDN
+2835 
-2840 LTNEARPQFHITVP
+2840 
-2854 TDVNSVQLSLDGGIN
+2854 
-2869 WVNATLT
+2869 
-2876 SDGVW
+2876 
-2881 EYIWPTDLVENTYTL
+2881 
-2896 TVKATDV
+2896 
-2903 AGNTATETLNF
+2903 
-2914 IIDTTL
+2914 
-2920 STPTITLD
+2920 
-2928 SADDSGTANDNKTN
+2928 
-2942 VKTPGFIIGGIDSD
+2942 
-2956 VTQVVVQVMRDG
+2956 
-2968 HSEEVELTQT
+2968 
-2978 NGQWRFVPGSAWTDG
+2978 
-2993 DYTLTVTVK
+2993 
-3002 DEAGNIR
+3002 
-3009 HSAPLTVTIDTQIT
+3009 
-3023 IDHIELV
+3023 
-3030 NDSGIPDDNLTN
+3030 
-3042 NVRPHFQV
+3042 
-3050 TVPTD
+3050 
-3055 VNVVRLSIDGGKT
+3055 VRLSIDGGKT

-3103 AGNKTTQQL
+3103 AGNQTTQKL
-3112 DFIIDTLL
+3112 DFIIDTML
-3120 SEPTIVLDNT
+3120 SEPTIVLDST

-3142 VNKPTFLL
+3142 ANKPTFIL

-3201 VEDDAGNVKYSAPLT
+3201 VEDEAGNVKYSAPLT

-3321 TPTIAMDSR
+3321 TPTITMDSR

-3344 RPGFTIGNIDA
+3344 RPGFTIGNIDS
-3355 DAHSV
+3355 DAQSV

-3408 RQSTPLVV
+3408 RQSTPLIV

-3472 TQGIEGVWG
+3472 AQGIEGVWG

-3623 DRIELVNDS
+3623 DHIELVNDS
-3632 GVPGDNVTKHVR
+3632 GVPGDNITKHVR

-3686 DMPEGQHTLTVEVT
+3686 DMPEGQHTLIVEVT
-3700 DGAGNKMTET
+3700 DGAGNKMTGT
-3710 LNFTIDITL
+3710 LDFTIDITL

-3851 IHQVDSDVTRV
+3851 IRQVDSDVTRV

-3915 FEVRI
+3915 LEVRI

-3955 GDVVQVRVTLDG
+3955 GDVIQVRVTLDG

-4187 PDGQHTL
+4187 PDGKHTL

-4302 TKTSAELRIEIDT
+4302 TKTSAELQIEIDT

-4523 GESAVDNITSVTTPR
+4523 GESAVDNITSVTKPR

-4558 SYSVTANG
+4558 SYPVTANG

-4612 VRMEPASDTGNSNS
+4612 VRMEPASDTGSSNS

-4654 KSGREVLKQTITV
+4654 KSGREVLKHTITV

-4725 QHEATSLRPEFKGF
+4725 QYEATSLRPEFKGL

-4830 KTPTLIGSTLP
+4830 KTPTLVGNTLP
-4841 NTIVSIYVD
+4841 NAIVSIYVD

-4969 NYELTFKVE
+4969 NYVLTFKVE

-5078 GNSQQKEIL
+5078 GNSQQKDIL

-5292 SNSGSLDDLITNHNK
+5292 SNSGSLDDLITSHNK

-5379 TFIDNPA
+5379 TFIDNPV
-5386 MVAGSD
+5386 MMAGSD

-5399 SITSQTRPTF
+5399 SITSQTRPAF
-5409 SIFGEMNQSVQI
+5409 SIYGEMNQSVQI

-5532 GEVWVNEKGHWQMPV
+5532 GEVWVNDKGHWQMPV

-5583 KVFTSELDDN
+5583 QVFTSELDDN
-5593 KSSSKTEW
+5593 KSSSKTDW
-5601 WSNSDLITMRGTGE
+5601 WSNSSTITMRGMGE

-5631 AVVAATG
+5631 AVVAANG
-5638 RWELSTDKLPE
+5638 QWELSTDQLPE
-5649 GTYDI
+5649 GKYDI
-5654 SLVIEDSAGNRWED
+5654 TLSIEDNAGNRKEE
-5668 VREIF
+5668 VHEIF

-5707 ITDSEGNTY
+5707 ITDSNGNTY

-5756 IMKEV
+5756 IMKET

-5775 GDNITRDKQPT
+5775 GDNITRDNQPT

-5860 PEIALAAGEDNG
+5860 PEIALAAGEGNG

-5879 TNHTQPKFT
+5879 TNHNHTQPKFT

-5924 PPAAWNDGNYTLSV
+5924 PPAAWNDGTYTLSV
-5938 TVVDRAGNSQQSAS
+5938 TVVDRAGNSLQSAS
-5952 LAVTV
+5952 LEVTV

-5971 ASDDATA
+5971 ASDDATP

-5996 LRTEPSAAEESVV
+5996 LRTVPSAAEESVV
-6009 KVTAYSITL
+6009 KETAYSITL

-6045 VNVSIMFEG
+6045 VNVSVMFEG

-6076 GEYTMDVKFIDKDN
+6076 GEYTMDVKFLDKDD

-6112 NVRGKTE
+6112 NARGKTE

-6139 DVFAVNEVT
+6139 EVFAVNEVT

>member
-36 DMNITTPRGSV
+36 DMNITTPHGSV

-123 DAENAKKEADKAKE
+123 EAENAKKEADKAKE
-137 EAEKAKEAAEKA
+137 EAEKAKEAAEKT

-421 TTDSIITDTIAPE
+421 TTDSIITDTIPPE

-533 FSAEIETTND
+533 FSAEIETTDD

-596 DSVEGINN
+596 DSVEGVNN

-627 IAPVPPTVSLE
+627 VAPVPPTVSLE
-638 DYVVLPNGIIL
+638 DFVVLPNGIIL

-763 ATVNILIDGKTIG
+763 ATINILIDGKTIG

-831 LHDSADSGVKGD
+831 LHDSAGSGVKGD

-958 TVKLYIDGALI
+958 TVKLYVDGALI
-969 AEVRTNKDGRWEYTL
+969 AEVRTNKDSRWEYTL

-1025 IVSLSPDSDSGISD
+1025 IVSLSPDSDSGIAD
-1039 DNLTNIVKP
+1039 DNLTNIVNP

-1066 AMSDTQIGVATQQP
+1066 AASDTQIGVATQQP
-1080 DGSWAYTFTS
+1080 DGSWTYTFTS

-1105 IAGNKANSAIFDFT
+1105 IAGNKANSAVFDFT

-1187 FIPGNTWAD
+1187 FTPGNTWAD

-1206 DKAGNTNYSAPL
+1206 DKAGNTSYSAPL

-1325 PVIVLDSA
+1325 PVIVLNSA
-1333 DDTGIQGDNM
+1333 DDTGVQGDNM
-1343 TNSTQPTF
+1343 TNRTQPTF

-1432 VNDSGIPDD
+1432 VNDSGIPND

-1539 GDNITNV
+1539 GDNITSV

-1596 DYILTVKVEDR
+1596 GYILTVKVEDR

-1634 DSGIPGDNLTNEA
+1634 DSSIPDDNLTNEA

-1700 VEASDKAG
+1700 VEATDKAG
-1708 NKTTQKLDFT
+1708 NKTTQKLDFI
-1718 IDTILSEPTITLDSA
+1718 IDTLLSEPIITLDSA

-1823 TSIDRIELLN
+1823 TSIDRIGLLN

-2127 LDNTDDSGTKGDHLT
+2127 LDSTDDSGTKGDNLT

-2181 GNWSVTPTGTWADGD
+2181 GNWSVTPIGTWADGD

-2273 ATQSAT
+2273 AMQSAT
-2279 PGVWNYTWPGT
+2279 PGVWNYTWPKT
-2290 VPDGDYTLNVKA
+2290 VADGDYTLTVKA

-2310 TETLHFTIDTT
+2310 TRTLDFTIDTT

-2335 GVHGDNMTNHTQPT
+2335 GVHGDNMTNRTQPT

-2427 NIELVNDSGIPDDN
+2427 NIELVNDSGIPN
-2441 LTNNVRPHFQV
+2441 
-2452 TVPTDVNVV
+2452 
-2461 RLSIDGGKT
+2461 
-2470 WFNATQSATPGVW
+2470 
-2483 DYIWPD
+2483 
-2489 DVADGGYTLTVEA
+2489 
-2502 TDEAGNKATQTL
+2502 
-2514 DFTIDTTLSV
+2514 
-2524 PTLSLDSA
+2524 
-2532 DDSGI
+2532 
-2537 AGDNITNVKTPG
+2537 
-2549 FTLNNID
+2549 
-2556 TDVSRVIV
+2556 
-2564 EVMHNGIKQEVP
+2564 
-2576 LVQTGGQW
+2576 
-2584 RFAPTSDWADGDY
+2584 
-2597 ILTVKVEDR
+2597 
-2606 AGNVK
+2606 
-2611 QSAPL
+2611 
-2616 TVTVDTHIAI
+2616 
-2626 DRIELV
+2626 
-2632 NDSGIPGDNLTN
+2632 
-2644 EARPHFQVTV
+2644 
-2654 PADVNGVR
+2654 
-2662 LSIDGGKTWFDAT
+2662 
-2675 QSATSGVWDY
+2675 
-2685 TWLTNV
+2685 
-2691 ANGPHTLMVEASDKA
+2691 
-2706 GNKTTQKLDFTID
+2706 
-2719 TILSEPTITLD
+2719 
-2730 SADDSAAGDNITN
+2730 
-2743 VKMPGFTL
+2743 
-2751 GNIDADV
+2751 
-2758 TKVVVTVAH
+2758 
-2767 DGKNQQIE
+2767 
-2775 LIKNGGVWRFTPG
+2775 
-2788 AAWTDGDYTLTVKVE
+2788 
-2803 DKAGNTNY
+2803 
-2811 SAPLT
+2811 
-2816 VTIDTQTSIDRIEL
+2816 
-2830 LNDTG
+2830 
-2835 IVGDN
+2835 
-2840 LTNEARPQFHITVP
+2840 
-2854 TDVNSVQLSLDGGIN
+2854 
-2869 WVNATLT
+2869 
-2876 SDGVW
+2876 
-2881 EYIWPTDLVENTYTL
+2881 
-2896 TVKATDV
+2896 
-2903 AGNTATETLNF
+2903 
-2914 IIDTTL
+2914 
-2920 STPTITLD
+2920 
-2928 SADDSGTANDNKTN
+2928 
-2942 VKTPGFIIGGIDSD
+2942 
-2956 VTQVVVQVMRDG
+2956 
-2968 HSEEVELTQT
+2968 
-2978 NGQWRFVPGSAWTDG
+2978 
-2993 DYTLTVTVK
+2993 
-3002 DEAGNIR
+3002 
-3009 HSAPLTVTIDTQIT
+3009 
-3023 IDHIELV
+3023 
-3030 NDSGIPDDNLTN
+3030 DNLTN

-3623 DRIELVNDS
+3623 DHIELVNDS

-3672 KSSTAGIWDYTWPT
+3672 KSSTVGIWDYTWPT
-3686 DMPEGQHTLTVEVT
+3686 DMPEGQHTLIVEVT
-3700 DGAGNKMTET
+3700 DGAGNKMTGT
-3710 LNFTIDITL
+3710 LDFTIDITL

-3851 IHQVDSDVTRV
+3851 IRQIDSDVTRV

-3882 QWRFTPSASWA
+3882 
-3893 DGSYQLAVVVED
+3893 
-3905 LAGNVKESAP
+3905 
-3915 FEVRI
+3915 
-3920 DTTTT
+3920 
-3925 INNIVLLNDTG
+3925 
-3936 VQNDQLTN
+3936 
-3944 VAKPSFRIDVP
+3944 
-3955 GDVVQVRVTLDG
+3955 
-3967 GANWNVIRKNAD
+3967 
-3979 GQWIFDSPNTLVD
+3979 
-3992 GTYTLRVEATDE
+3992 
-4004 AGNIANKDLVFNID
+4004 
-4018 TNIQVPTIA
+4018 
-4027 LDAGQDTGANTA
+4027 
-4039 DNITNISRPTFTIG
+4039 
-4053 NVDPD
+4053 
-4058 VIKVVVTID
+4058 
-4067 GHDYNATKVGAGWQ
+4067 
-4081 FTPGNAIPDG
+4081 
-4091 SYNITVT
+4091 
-4098 VEDKAGNTA
+4098 
-4107 TSKPLP
+4107 
-4113 VVIDTTAEIESV
+4113 
-4125 TLVTDSGD
+4125 
-4133 SDVDNITKVD
+4133 
-4143 KPQFSIVTADDI
+4143 
-4155 THVRVK
+4155 
-4161 IDNAANWI
+4161 
-4169 ELTKG
+4169 
-4174 GDGRWIFNVGSAL
+4174 
-4187 PDGQHTL
+4187 
-4194 LVDVT
+4194 
-4199 DIAGNVAQETLQFTI
+4199 
-4214 DTTLREPTIV
+4214 
-4224 LDPTHDTGDD
+4224 
-4234 TNDNLTRINKPV
+4234 
-4246 FIIGNVDN
+4246 
-4254 DVSHI
+4254 
-4259 VVHID
+4259 
-4264 GRDYTIENTGGNLTF
+4264 
-4279 TPDQPLSDGQHTI
+4279 
-4292 SVTVTDIAGN
+4292 
-4302 TKTSAELRIEIDT
+4302 
-4315 QVQIDSV
+4315 
-4322 TLTTDSGVNDHDN
+4322 
-4335 VTNATRPSFEI
+4335 
-4346 ATPDDVTSVLVSFDG
+4346 
-4361 VNWTPISKNAAGQ
+4361 
-4374 WEFTAGSALPDGHY
+4374 
-4388 TLHVQATDRAGNTA
+4388 
-4402 NSTLGFT
+4402 
-4409 VDTQIDGLSVVML
+4409 
-4422 DDAGKDSTDGITN
+4422 
-4435 ITSPRFEIS
+4435 
-4444 AREPLQ
+4444 
-4450 SVTVIL
+4450 
-4456 NGKSSTLTQGA
+4456 
-4467 GNKWLFTPDTPLVDG
+4467 
-4482 TYKIEIVAEDIAGN
+4482 
-4496 KISKE
+4496 
-4501 VSFTIDTIVSDPSI
+4501 
-4515 DLLDADDT
+4515 
-4523 GESAVDNITSVTTPR
+4523 
-4538 FVIGNVPA
+4538 
-4546 DIDTVVIRINGV
+4546 
-4558 SYSVTANG
+4558 
-4566 NNLWEFQ
+4566 
-4573 VPVALNDGVYEAV
+4573 
-4586 VVFRDI
+4586 
-4592 AGNTSETKLPFTID
+4592 
-4606 TTTSVS
+4606 
-4612 VRMEPASDTGNSNS
+4612 
-4626 DNLTNKQNPK
+4626 
-4636 FEGTA
+4636 
-4641 EPNAKLVITIVDD
+4641 
-4654 KSGREVLKQTITV
+4654 
-4667 GADGNWSVTP
+4667 
-4677 NILPDGMYT
+4677 
-4686 INVVATDVAGNTAQT
+4686 
-4701 QERFTIDTVTIDPTI
+4701 
-4716 RLSDPSIDD
+4716 
-4725 QHEATSLRPEFKGF
+4725 
-4739 AEAFST
+4739 
-4745 IMIQWD
+4745 
-4751 GKVVGSAN
+4751 
-4759 ANANGEWSWTPPSV
+4759 
-4773 LAPGSY
+4773 
-4779 VVSIVAKDKAG
+4779 
-4790 NESSQVDFPVVIPV
+4790 
-4804 IDVTPP
+4804 
-4810 TIKLSEE
+4810 
-4817 SDSGALGDFTTNN
+4817 
-4830 KTPTLIGSTLP
+4830 
-4841 NTIVSIYVD
+4841 
-4850 GVKVGEAT
+4850 
-4858 ADTAGRYTFQLSE
+4858 
-4871 MKDGHYVVQVGIV
+4871 
-4884 NPRDNSELR
+4884 
-4893 STAVDVTIDT
+4893 
-4903 EVAELVWNISGMHE
+4903 
-4917 GGYIN
+4917 
-4922 TVTPEIGGTSEP
+4922 
-4934 NSKITIFVNG
+4934 
-4944 VEKAI
+4944 
-4949 AYTTGAG
+4949 
-4956 HWGVVLPALGNDG
+4956 
-4969 NYELTFKVE
+4969 
-4978 DVAGNIREFGPQN
+4978 
-4991 VILDTVISPLTVV
+4991 
-5004 LREADDSGKV
+5004 
-5014 GDWITNKSHVTI
+5014 
-5026 DGTAEAGS
+5026 
-5034 TLTIRNPQGVVIATL
+5034 
-5049 VVGNDGRWSAELDLR
+5049 
-5064 EGSNAFVVVSEDKA
+5064 
-5078 GNSQQKEIL
+5078 
-5087 IEHDT
+5087 
-5092 QIEISDI
+5092 
-5099 SLSRDT
+5099 
-5105 NSGDKYDLITNNKS
+5105 
-5119 PVLVAMTDP
+5119 
-5128 GATVQVYINGVLQ
+5128 
-5141 GTVEASSSGNI
+5141 
-5152 SYTMP
+5152 
-5157 ANSADGE
+5157 
-5164 YQVQFVATDT
+5164 
-5174 AGNRVES
+5174 
-5181 AITTVTIDSQIAVF
+5181 
-5195 DIDEDSL
+5195 
-5202 PALSN
+5202 
-5207 NRALSVSGVG
+5207 
-5217 EAGSQVSIF
+5217 
-5226 VDGKLVN
+5226 
-5233 VVMVEA
+5233 
-5239 DGTWRA
+5239 
-5245 PILLQ
+5245 
-5250 DDGTFNIHFS
+5250 
-5260 ITDVAGNTEVS
+5260 
-5271 KDYSVDVDSST
+5271 
-5282 DFPTLNLEDA
+5282 
-5292 SNSGSLDDLITNHNK
+5292 
-5307 PVLVG
+5307 
-5312 TAEAGATIHIYV
+5312 
-5324 DEKIVA
+5324 
-5330 NVLVLED
+5330 
-5337 GTWSY
+5337 
-5342 QFDNAL
+5342 
-5348 KDGEYS
+5348 
-5354 IRVVAED
+5354 
-5361 PAGNTAESP
+5361 
-5370 RLLVTIDTS
+5370 
-5379 TFIDNPA
+5379 
-5386 MVAGSD
+5386 
-5392 NGIFSND
+5392 
-5399 SITSQTRPTF
+5399 
-5409 SIFGEMNQSVQI
+5409 
-5421 FIDGVLVDTITV
+5421 
-5433 TDRNQVYR
+5433 
-5441 PESPLG
+5441 
-5447 DGSHSIYYVITDK
+5447 
-5460 AGNTATSKTL
+5460 
-5470 NFTIDTFNTTPVAI
+5470 
-5484 DSIGGQTLA
+5484 
-5493 EMTGSDGKI
+5493 
-5502 YITDTTRN
+5502 
-5510 LLFSGSAEPNSKIEI
+5510 
-5525 IINGLNV
+5525 
-5532 GEVWVNEKGHWQMPV
+5532 
-5547 NPLYFTEGQLDITV
+5547 
-5561 KSTDRAGNVNQ
+5561 
-5572 EKYSIWVDTHI
+5572 
-5583 KVFTSELDDN
+5583 
-5593 KSSSKTEW
+5593 
-5601 WSNSDLITMRGTGE
+5601 
-5615 IGATVSLIVAG
+5615 
-5626 VTLAT
+5626 
-5631 AVVAATG
+5631 
-5638 RWELSTDKLPE
+5638 
-5649 GTYDI
+5649 
-5654 SLVIEDSAGNRWED
+5654 
-5668 VREIF
+5668 
-5673 IDRTPPNA
+5673 
-5681 PVVTYSDIVNDL
+5681 
-5693 IIMQG
+5693 
-5698 TAEAKSQLI
+5698 
-5707 ITDSEGNTY
+5707 
-5716 TLTVPDNGKWS
+5716 
-5727 MAIPYPSEGKF
+5727 
-5738 TITSVDA
+5738 
-5745 IGNRSDDVPLD
+5745 
-5756 IMKEV
+5756 
-5761 PVISLSPD
+5761 
-5769 SDSGTV
+5769 
-5775 GDNITRDKQPT
+5775 
-5786 FIIGNL
+5786 
-5792 ESDVVVV
+5792 
-5799 QVDINGTVY
+5799 
-5808 NAEKNADGVW
+5808 
-5818 FFTPGTPLADGSYT
+5818 
-5832 ISVIASDAAGN
+5832 
-5843 QKNSLPITVTID
+5843 
-5855 STLTV
+5855 
-5860 PEIALAAGEDNG
+5860 
-5872 ASDSDNV
+5872 
-5879 TNHTQPKFT
+5879 
-5888 LQHIDA
+5888 
-5894 DVTGV
+5894 
-5899 TVNVTHN
+5899 
-5906 GVTDIYQA
+5906 
-5914 TQGAD
+5914 
-5919 GWTFT
+5919 
-5924 PPAAWNDGNYTLSV
+5924 
-5938 TVVDRAGNSQQSAS
+5938 
-5952 LAVTV
+5952 
-5957 DSTVTVTADSQHDD
+5957 
-5971 ASDDATA
+5971 
-5978 TAVTPPESET
+5978 
-5988 VNAESATH
+5988 
-5996 LRTEPSAAEESVV
+5996 
-6009 KVTAYSITL
+6009 
-6018 LNADSGD
+6018 
-6025 EIDRSISQ
+6025 
-6033 TPSFEISVPENI
+6033 
-6045 VNVSIMFEG
+6045 
-6054 EEFTL
+6054 
-6059 PITNQKAI
+6059 
-6067 FEVPLSLED
+6067 
-6076 GEYTMDVKFIDKDN
+6076 
-6090 DFLIKEKTFS
+6090 
-6100 VDHSSADIVNAM
+6100 
-6112 NVRGKTE
+6112 
-6119 DDINDSPSTSSV
+6119 
-6131 GHNNNGAI
+6131 
-6139 DVFAVNEVT
+6139 
-6148 LPVDNQEEHA
+6148 

>member
-149 LNEAFEVQNSSKQIE
+149 LNEAFEVQNSSKQME
-164 EMLQNFLADNVAKD
+164 EMLQEFLADNVAKD

-421 TTDSIITDTIAPE
+421 TTDSIITDTIPPE

-715 TVKYSFTI
+715 IVKYSFTI

-1066 AMSDTQIGVATQQP
+1066 AASDTQIGVATQQP

-1105 IAGNKANSAIFDFT
+1105 IAGNKANSAVFDFT

-1187 FIPGNTWAD
+1187 FTPGNTWAD

-1206 DKAGNTNYSAPL
+1206 DKAGNTNYSTPL

-1269 GNSWVQATPGVAGS
+1269 GHSWVQATPGVAGS

-1315 DFAVDTTLSV
+1315 DFAVDSTLSV
-1325 PVIVLDSA
+1325 PVIVLNNA
-1333 DDTGIQGDNM
+1333 DDTGIQGDNL
-1343 TNSTQPTF
+1343 TNRTQPTF
-1351 ALQHIDDDAV
+1351 ALQQIDDDAV

-1386 FTPPTS
+1386 FTPPAL

-1472 FNATQSATPG
+1472 FNATQGATPG
-1482 VWDYIWP
+1482 AWDYIWP

-1504 DEAGNKAT
+1504 DKAGNQTT
-1512 QTLDFTIDT
+1512 QELDFTIDT

-1588 PTSDWADG
+1588 PTSDWGDG

-1700 VEASDKAG
+1700 VEATDKAG
-1708 NKTTQKLDFT
+1708 NQTTQKLDFI
-1718 IDTILSEPTITLDSA
+1718 IDTLLSEPTITLDSA

-2021 QITIDHIEL
+2021 QIAIDHIEL

-2037 DDNLTNNVRPHF
+2037 DDNLTNNVRPQF

-2080 VWDYTWLADV
+2080 VWDYTWLTDV
-2090 GEGKHTLTVEA
+2090 ANGSHTLTVEA
-2101 TDKAGNK
+2101 TDAAGNK
-2108 TTQQLDFIIDTLL
+2108 ATQNLEFNIDTLL
-2121 SEPTIV
+2121 SEPTIA
-2127 LDNTDDSGTKGDHLT
+2127 LDSTDDSGTKGDNLT
-2142 NVNKPTFLLGNI
+2142 NVNKPTFILGNI

-2174 TATKDAT
+2174 TATKGAT
-2181 GNWSVTPTGTWADGD
+2181 GIWSVTPTGMWADGSH
-2196 YTLTVRVEDEAGN
+2196 TLTVRVEDDAGN
-2209 EKHSASLTV
+2209 VKYSAPLTI
-2218 TVDTQITIDVI
+2218 TVDTQITIDDI
-2229 ELVNDNGIP
+2229 ELVNDSGTK
-2238 GDNMTNDAHP
+2238 GDNLTNDANPH
-2248 QFRVTVPGD
+2248 FRITVPGD

-2273 ATQSAT
+2273 AMQSST
-2279 PGVWNYTWPGT
+2279 SGVWNYTWPKT
-2290 VPDGDYTLNVKA
+2290 LADDDYTLTVKA

-2310 TETLHFTIDTT
+2310 TRTLDFTIDTT
-2321 LSTPVIVLDSADDS
+2321 LSTPVIVLDSADDT
-2335 GVHGDNMTNHTQPT
+2335 GVQGDNMTNRTQPT
-2349 FALQHIDDDAV
+2349 FNLQHIDDDAV

-2375 DATKDAGGWT
+2375 DVTKDAGGWT
-2385 FTPTGAWADGDYT
+2385 FTPPTSWGAGDYT

-2441 LTNNVRPHFQV
+2441 LTNNVRPQFQV
-2452 TVPTDVNVV
+2452 KVPTDVN
-2461 RLSIDGGKT
+2461 
-2470 WFNATQSATPGVW
+2470 
-2483 DYIWPD
+2483 
-2489 DVADGGYTLTVEA
+2489 E
-2502 TDEAGNKATQTL
+2502 
-2514 DFTIDTTLSV
+2514 
-2524 PTLSLDSA
+2524 
-2532 DDSGI
+2532 
-2537 AGDNITNVKTPG
+2537 
-2549 FTLNNID
+2549 
-2556 TDVSRVIV
+2556 
-2564 EVMHNGIKQEVP
+2564 
-2576 LVQTGGQW
+2576 
-2584 RFAPTSDWADGDY
+2584 
-2597 ILTVKVEDR
+2597 
-2606 AGNVK
+2606 
-2611 QSAPL
+2611 
-2616 TVTVDTHIAI
+2616 
-2626 DRIELV
+2626 
-2632 NDSGIPGDNLTN
+2632 
-2644 EARPHFQVTV
+2644 
-2654 PADVNGVR
+2654 
-2662 LSIDGGKTWFDAT
+2662 
-2675 QSATSGVWDY
+2675 
-2685 TWLTNV
+2685 
-2691 ANGPHTLMVEASDKA
+2691 
-2706 GNKTTQKLDFTID
+2706 
-2719 TILSEPTITLD
+2719 
-2730 SADDSAAGDNITN
+2730 
-2743 VKMPGFTL
+2743 
-2751 GNIDADV
+2751 
-2758 TKVVVTVAH
+2758 
-2767 DGKNQQIE
+2767 
-2775 LIKNGGVWRFTPG
+2775 
-2788 AAWTDGDYTLTVKVE
+2788 
-2803 DKAGNTNY
+2803 
-2811 SAPLT
+2811 
-2816 VTIDTQTSIDRIEL
+2816 
-2830 LNDTG
+2830 
-2835 IVGDN
+2835 
-2840 LTNEARPQFHITVP
+2840 
-2854 TDVNSVQLSLDGGIN
+2854 
-2869 WVNATLT
+2869 
-2876 SDGVW
+2876 
-2881 EYIWPTDLVENTYTL
+2881 
-2896 TVKATDV
+2896 
-2903 AGNTATETLNF
+2903 
-2914 IIDTTL
+2914 
-2920 STPTITLD
+2920 
-2928 SADDSGTANDNKTN
+2928 
-2942 VKTPGFIIGGIDSD
+2942 
-2956 VTQVVVQVMRDG
+2956 
-2968 HSEEVELTQT
+2968 
-2978 NGQWRFVPGSAWTDG
+2978 
-2993 DYTLTVTVK
+2993 
-3002 DEAGNIR
+3002 
-3009 HSAPLTVTIDTQIT
+3009 
-3023 IDHIELV
+3023 
-3030 NDSGIPDDNLTN
+3030 
-3042 NVRPHFQV
+3042 
-3050 TVPTD
+3050 
-3055 VNVVRLSIDGGKT
+3055 VRLSIDGGKT

-3103 AGNKTTQQL
+3103 AGNQTTQKL

-3120 SEPTIVLDNT
+3120 SEPTIALDST
-3130 DDSGTKGDNLTN
+3130 DDSGTKGDNLTS
-3142 VNKPTFLL
+3142 VNKPTFIL

-3181 IWSVTPTGTWAD
+3181 IWSVTPTGMWAD
-3193 GDYTLTVR
+3193 GSHTLTVR

-3221 QITIDVIELVNDN
+3221 HIAIDDIELVNDN

-3302 KAGNKTTQT
+3302 KAGNQTTQT

-3401 TDNAGNV
+3401 QDNAGNV
-3408 RQSTPLVV
+3408 RQSTPLIV

-3472 TQGIEGVWG
+3472 AQGIEGVWG

-3809 TSAPLKVTIDGTLT
+3809 TSAPLKVTIDGSLT

-3838 GDRLTNHDRPVFD
+3838 GDRLTKHDRPVFD
-3851 IHQVDSDVTRV
+3851 IRQVDSDVTRV

-3915 FEVRI
+3915 LEVRI

-3955 GDVVQVRVTLDG
+3955 GDVIQVRVTLDG

-3979 GQWIFDSPNTLVD
+3979 GQWIFDTPNTLVD
-3992 GTYTLRVEATDE
+3992 GTYTLRVEATDQ

-4174 GDGRWIFNVGSAL
+4174 GNGRWIFNVGSAL

-4302 TKTSAELRIEIDT
+4302 TKTSAELKIEIDT

-4361 VNWTPISKNAAGQ
+4361 VNWTPVSKNAAGQ
-4374 WEFTAGSALPDGHY
+4374 WQFTAGSALSDGHY

-4496 KISKE
+4496 RISKE
-4501 VSFTIDTIVSDPSI
+4501 VSFTIDTVVSDPRI

-4523 GESAVDNITSVTTPR
+4523 GESAVDNITSVTKPR

-4558 SYSVTANG
+4558 SYPVTANG

-4612 VRMEPASDTGNSNS
+4612 VRMEPASDTGSSNS

-4654 KSGREVLKQTITV
+4654 KSGREVLKHTITV

-4725 QHEATSLRPEFKGF
+4725 QYEATSLRPEFKGL

-4830 KTPTLIGSTLP
+4830 KTPTLVGNTLP
-4841 NTIVSIYVD
+4841 NAIVSIYVD

-5379 TFIDNPA
+5379 TFIDNPV
-5386 MVAGSD
+5386 MMAGSD

-5399 SITSQTRPTF
+5399 SITSQTRPAF
-5409 SIFGEMNQSVQI
+5409 SIYGEMNQSVQI

-5470 NFTIDTFNTTPVAI
+5470 NFTIDTLNTTPVAI

-5532 GEVWVNEKGHWQMPV
+5532 GEVWVNDKGHWQMPV

-5583 KVFTSELDDN
+5583 QVFTSELDDN
-5593 KSSSKTEW
+5593 KSSSKTDW
-5601 WSNSDLITMRGTGE
+5601 WSNSSTITMRGMGE

-5631 AVVAATG
+5631 AVVAANG
-5638 RWELSTDKLPE
+5638 QWELSTDQLPE
-5649 GTYDI
+5649 GKYDI
-5654 SLVIEDSAGNRWED
+5654 TLSIEDNAGNRKEE
-5668 VREIF
+5668 VHEIF

-5707 ITDSEGNTY
+5707 ITDSNGNTY

-5775 GDNITRDKQPT
+5775 GDNITRDNQPT

-5792 ESDVVVV
+5792 ESDVVIV

-5879 TNHTQPKFT
+5879 TNHNHTQPKFT

-5924 PPAAWNDGNYTLSV
+5924 PPAAWNDGTYTLSV
-5938 TVVDRAGNSQQSAS
+5938 TVVDRAGNSLQSAS
-5952 LAVTV
+5952 LEVTV

-5996 LRTEPSAAEESVV
+5996 LRTVPSAAEESVV
-6009 KVTAYSITL
+6009 KETAYSITL

-6045 VNVSIMFEG
+6045 VNVSVMFEG

-6076 GEYTMDVKFIDKDN
+6076 GEYTMDVKFIDKDD

-6112 NVRGKTE
+6112 NARGKTE

>member
-1 MGNKSI
+1 
-7 QKFFADQN
+7 
-15 SVIDLSSLG
+15 
-24 NAKGA
+24 
-29 KVSLSGP
+29 
-36 DMNITTPRGSV
+36 NITTPRGSV

-421 TTDSIITDTIAPE
+421 TTDSIITDTIPPE

-1025 IVSLSPDSDSGISD
+1025 IVSLSPDSDSGIAD

-1105 IAGNKANSAIFDFT
+1105 IAGNKANSAVFDFT

-1333 DDTGIQGDNM
+1333 DDTGVQGDNM
-1343 TNSTQPTF
+1343 TNRTQPTF

-1432 VNDSGIPDD
+1432 VNDSGIPND

-1472 FNATQSATPG
+1472 FNATQSATTG

-2127 LDNTDDSGTKGDHLT
+2127 LDSTDDSGTKGDNLT

-2321 LSTPVIVLDSADDS
+2321 LSVPVIVLNSADDT
-2335 GVHGDNMTNHTQPT
+2335 GVQGDNMTNSTQPT

-2375 DATKDAGGWT
+2375 DATKGVGGWS

-2452 TVPTDVNVV
+2452 KVPTDVN
-2461 RLSIDGGKT
+2461 
-2470 WFNATQSATPGVW
+2470 
-2483 DYIWPD
+2483 
-2489 DVADGGYTLTVEA
+2489 E
-2502 TDEAGNKATQTL
+2502 
-2514 DFTIDTTLSV
+2514 
-2524 PTLSLDSA
+2524 
-2532 DDSGI
+2532 
-2537 AGDNITNVKTPG
+2537 
-2549 FTLNNID
+2549 
-2556 TDVSRVIV
+2556 
-2564 EVMHNGIKQEVP
+2564 
-2576 LVQTGGQW
+2576 
-2584 RFAPTSDWADGDY
+2584 
-2597 ILTVKVEDR
+2597 
-2606 AGNVK
+2606 
-2611 QSAPL
+2611 
-2616 TVTVDTHIAI
+2616 
-2626 DRIELV
+2626 
-2632 NDSGIPGDNLTN
+2632 
-2644 EARPHFQVTV
+2644 
-2654 PADVNGVR
+2654 
-2662 LSIDGGKTWFDAT
+2662 
-2675 QSATSGVWDY
+2675 
-2685 TWLTNV
+2685 
-2691 ANGPHTLMVEASDKA
+2691 
-2706 GNKTTQKLDFTID
+2706 
-2719 TILSEPTITLD
+2719 
-2730 SADDSAAGDNITN
+2730 
-2743 VKMPGFTL
+2743 
-2751 GNIDADV
+2751 
-2758 TKVVVTVAH
+2758 
-2767 DGKNQQIE
+2767 
-2775 LIKNGGVWRFTPG
+2775 
-2788 AAWTDGDYTLTVKVE
+2788 
-2803 DKAGNTNY
+2803 
-2811 SAPLT
+2811 
-2816 VTIDTQTSIDRIEL
+2816 
-2830 LNDTG
+2830 
-2835 IVGDN
+2835 
-2840 LTNEARPQFHITVP
+2840 
-2854 TDVNSVQLSLDGGIN
+2854 
-2869 WVNATLT
+2869 
-2876 SDGVW
+2876 
-2881 EYIWPTDLVENTYTL
+2881 
-2896 TVKATDV
+2896 
-2903 AGNTATETLNF
+2903 
-2914 IIDTTL
+2914 
-2920 STPTITLD
+2920 
-2928 SADDSGTANDNKTN
+2928 
-2942 VKTPGFIIGGIDSD
+2942 
-2956 VTQVVVQVMRDG
+2956 
-2968 HSEEVELTQT
+2968 
-2978 NGQWRFVPGSAWTDG
+2978 
-2993 DYTLTVTVK
+2993 
-3002 DEAGNIR
+3002 
-3009 HSAPLTVTIDTQIT
+3009 
-3023 IDHIELV
+3023 
-3030 NDSGIPDDNLTN
+3030 
-3042 NVRPHFQV
+3042 
-3050 TVPTD
+3050 
-3055 VNVVRLSIDGGKT
+3055 VRLSIDGGKT

-3103 AGNKTTQQL
+3103 AGNQTTQKL

-3120 SEPTIVLDNT
+3120 SEPTIVLDST

-3142 VNKPTFLL
+3142 ANKPTFIL

-3278 GIWDY
+3278 GTWDY

-3344 RPGFTIGNIDA
+3344 RPGFTIGNIDS
-3355 DAHSV
+3355 DAQSV

-3408 RQSTPLVV
+3408 RQSTPLIV

-3623 DRIELVNDS
+3623 DHIELVNDS

-3719 LTPTIELAPDQ
+3719 MTPTIELAPDQ

-3788 ALADGSYTFTV
+3788 ALVDGSYTFTV

-4523 GESAVDNITSVTTPR
+4523 GESAVDNITSVTKPR

-4558 SYSVTANG
+4558 SYPVTANG

-4893 STAVDVTIDT
+4893 STAVDLTIDT

-5292 SNSGSLDDLITNHNK
+5292 SNSGSLDDLITSHNK

-5379 TFIDNPA
+5379 TFIDNPV
-5386 MVAGSD
+5386 MMAGSD

-5399 SITSQTRPTF
+5399 SITSQTRPAF
-5409 SIFGEMNQSVQI
+5409 SIYGEMNQSVQI

-5470 NFTIDTFNTTPVAI
+5470 NFTIDTLNTTPVAI

-5532 GEVWVNEKGHWQMPV
+5532 GEVWVNDKGHWQMPV

-5583 KVFTSELDDN
+5583 QVFTSELDDN
-5593 KSSSKTEW
+5593 KSSSKTDW
-5601 WSNSDLITMRGTGE
+5601 WSNSSTITMRGMGE

-5631 AVVAATG
+5631 AVVAANG
-5638 RWELSTDKLPE
+5638 QWELSTDQLPE
-5649 GTYDI
+5649 GKYDI
-5654 SLVIEDSAGNRWED
+5654 TLSIEDNAGNRKEE
-5668 VREIF
+5668 VHEIF

-5707 ITDSEGNTY
+5707 ITDSNGNTY

-5745 IGNRSDDVPLD
+5745 IGNRSDDVSLD

-5872 ASDSDNV
+5872 VSDSDNV

-5906 GVTDIYQA
+5906 GVTDTYQA

-5924 PPAAWNDGNYTLSV
+5924 PPAAWNDGTYTLSV

-5971 ASDDATA
+5971 ASDDATP
-5978 TAVTPPESET
+5978 TAVTPLESET
-5988 VNAESATH
+5988 VNAESDTH
-5996 LRTEPSAAEESVV
+5996 LRTVPSAAEESVV
-6009 KVTAYSITL
+6009 KETAYSITL

-6045 VNVSIMFEG
+6045 VNVSVMFEG

-6112 NVRGKTE
+6112 NARGKAE

>member
-421 TTDSIITDTIAPE
+421 TTDSIITDTIPPE

-533 FSAEIETTND
+533 FSAEIETTDD

-583 ANDKGEWTFNFTS
+583 ANDQGEWTFNFTS
-596 DSVEGINN
+596 DSVEGVNN

-627 IAPVPPTVSLE
+627 VAPVPPTVSLE
-638 DYVVLPNGIIL
+638 DFVVLPNGIIL

-887 TTALSDGSHDVTVKV
+887 TTALSDDSHDVTVKV

-1066 AMSDTQIGVATQQP
+1066 AASDTQIGVATQQP

-1105 IAGNKANSAIFDFT
+1105 IAGNKANSAVFDFT

-1187 FIPGNTWAD
+1187 FTPGNTWAD

-1315 DFAVDTTLSV
+1315 DFAVDTMLSV
-1325 PVIVLDSA
+1325 PVIVLNSA
-1333 DDTGIQGDNM
+1333 DDTGVQGDNM

-1373 TTFDATKGTGGWT
+1373 TTFDATKGVGGWS
-1386 FTPPTS
+1386 FTPTGA

-1432 VNDSGIPDD
+1432 VNDSGIPND

-1472 FNATQSATPG
+1472 FNATQNATPG

-1504 DEAGNKAT
+1504 DEAGNKTT

-1563 IVEVMHNGI
+1563 TVEVMHNGI

-1708 NKTTQKLDFT
+1708 NKTTQKLDFI
-1718 IDTILSEPTITLDSA
+1718 IDTMLSEPTITLDSA

-2021 QITIDHIEL
+2021 QIAIDHIEL

-2037 DDNLTNNVRPHF
+2037 DDNLTN
-2049 QVTVPTDVNVVRLS
+2049 
-2063 IDGGK
+2063 
-2068 TWFNATQSATPG
+2068 
-2080 VWDYTWLADV
+2080 
-2090 GEGKHTLTVEA
+2090 EA
-2101 TDKAGNK
+2101 
-2108 TTQQLDFIIDTLL
+2108 
-2121 SEPTIV
+2121 
-2127 LDNTDDSGTKGDHLT
+2127 
-2142 NVNKPTFLLGNI
+2142 
-2154 DADARYVTVEVQHGG
+2154 
-2169 TKEVL
+2169 
-2174 TATKDAT
+2174 
-2181 GNWSVTPTGTWADGD
+2181 
-2196 YTLTVRVEDEAGN
+2196 
-2209 EKHSASLTV
+2209 
-2218 TVDTQITIDVI
+2218 
-2229 ELVNDNGIP
+2229 
-2238 GDNMTNDAHP
+2238 
-2248 QFRVTVPGD
+2248 
-2257 VNEVSL
+2257 
-2263 SIDGGVTWVK
+2263 
-2273 ATQSAT
+2273 
-2279 PGVWNYTWPGT
+2279 
-2290 VPDGDYTLNVKA
+2290 
-2302 TDNAGNTV
+2302 
-2310 TETLHFTIDTT
+2310 
-2321 LSTPVIVLDSADDS
+2321 
-2335 GVHGDNMTNHTQPT
+2335 
-2349 FALQHIDDDAV
+2349 
-2360 RVTVSVEHGGVTTTF
+2360 
-2375 DATKDAGGWT
+2375 
-2385 FTPTGAWADGDYT
+2385 
-2398 LSVSVEDKAGNTSH
+2398 
-2412 SASLTVTVDTQIAIN
+2412 
-2427 NIELVNDSGIPDDN
+2427 
-2441 LTNNVRPHFQV
+2441 
-2452 TVPTDVNVV
+2452 
-2461 RLSIDGGKT
+2461 
-2470 WFNATQSATPGVW
+2470 
-2483 DYIWPD
+2483 
-2489 DVADGGYTLTVEA
+2489 
-2502 TDEAGNKATQTL
+2502 
-2514 DFTIDTTLSV
+2514 
-2524 PTLSLDSA
+2524 
-2532 DDSGI
+2532 
-2537 AGDNITNVKTPG
+2537 
-2549 FTLNNID
+2549 
-2556 TDVSRVIV
+2556 
-2564 EVMHNGIKQEVP
+2564 
-2576 LVQTGGQW
+2576 
-2584 RFAPTSDWADGDY
+2584 
-2597 ILTVKVEDR
+2597 
-2606 AGNVK
+2606 
-2611 QSAPL
+2611 
-2616 TVTVDTHIAI
+2616 
-2626 DRIELV
+2626 
-2632 NDSGIPGDNLTN
+2632 
-2644 EARPHFQVTV
+2644 
-2654 PADVNGVR
+2654 
-2662 LSIDGGKTWFDAT
+2662 
-2675 QSATSGVWDY
+2675 
-2685 TWLTNV
+2685 
-2691 ANGPHTLMVEASDKA
+2691 
-2706 GNKTTQKLDFTID
+2706 
-2719 TILSEPTITLD
+2719 
-2730 SADDSAAGDNITN
+2730 
-2743 VKMPGFTL
+2743 
-2751 GNIDADV
+2751 
-2758 TKVVVTVAH
+2758 
-2767 DGKNQQIE
+2767 
-2775 LIKNGGVWRFTPG
+2775 
-2788 AAWTDGDYTLTVKVE
+2788 
-2803 DKAGNTNY
+2803 
-2811 SAPLT
+2811 
-2816 VTIDTQTSIDRIEL
+2816 
-2830 LNDTG
+2830 
-2835 IVGDN
+2835 
-2840 LTNEARPQFHITVP
+2840 
-2854 TDVNSVQLSLDGGIN
+2854 
-2869 WVNATLT
+2869 
-2876 SDGVW
+2876 
-2881 EYIWPTDLVENTYTL
+2881 
-2896 TVKATDV
+2896 
-2903 AGNTATETLNF
+2903 
-2914 IIDTTL
+2914 
-2920 STPTITLD
+2920 
-2928 SADDSGTANDNKTN
+2928 
-2942 VKTPGFIIGGIDSD
+2942 
-2956 VTQVVVQVMRDG
+2956 
-2968 HSEEVELTQT
+2968 
-2978 NGQWRFVPGSAWTDG
+2978 
-2993 DYTLTVTVK
+2993 
-3002 DEAGNIR
+3002 
-3009 HSAPLTVTIDTQIT
+3009 
-3023 IDHIELV
+3023 
-3030 NDSGIPDDNLTN
+3030 
-3042 NVRPHFQV
+3042 RPHFQV

-3157 RYVTVEVQHG
+3157 RYVTVEVQHGGTKEVLTATKDATGNWSVTPTGTWADGDYTLTVRVEDEAGNEKHSASLTVTVDTQITIDAIELVNDNGIPGDNMTNDAHPQFRVTVPGDVNEVSLSIDGGVTWVKATQSATPGVWNYTWPGTVPDGDYTLNVKATDNAGNTVTETLHFTIDTTLSTPVIVLDSADDTGIQGDNMTNRTQPTFNLQHIDDDAVRVTVSVEHGGVTTTFDATKGVGGWTFTPPTSWGAGDYTLSVSVEDKAGNTSHSASLTVTVDTQIAINNIELVNDSGIPDDNLTNNVRPHFQVKVPTDVNEVRLSIDGGKTWFNATQSATPGVWDYTWLADVGEGKHTLTVEATDKAGNQTTQKLDFIIDTMLSEPTIVLDSTDDSGTKGDNLTNANKPTFILGNIDADARYVTVEVQYG

-3408 RQSTPLVV
+3408 RQSTPLIV

-3472 TQGIEGVWG
+3472 AQGIEGVWG

-3623 DRIELVNDS
+3623 DHIELVNDS

-3686 DMPEGQHTLTVEVT
+3686 DMPEGQHTLIVEVT
-3700 DGAGNKMTET
+3700 DGAGNKMTGT
-3710 LNFTIDITL
+3710 LDFTIDITL

-3851 IHQVDSDVTRV
+3851 IRQVDSDVTRV

-4067 GHDYNATKVGAGWQ
+4067 GHDYSATKVGAGWQ

-4302 TKTSAELRIEIDT
+4302 TKTSAELKIEIDT

-4523 GESAVDNITSVTTPR
+4523 GESAVDNITSVTKPR

-4558 SYSVTANG
+4558 SYPVTANG

-4893 STAVDVTIDT
+4893 STAVDLTIDT

-4969 NYELTFKVE
+4969 NYVLTFKVE

-5292 SNSGSLDDLITNHNK
+5292 SNSGSLDDLITSHNK

-5379 TFIDNPA
+5379 TFIDNPV
-5386 MVAGSD
+5386 MMAGSD

-5399 SITSQTRPTF
+5399 SITSQTRPAF
-5409 SIFGEMNQSVQI
+5409 SIYGEMNQSVQI

-5532 GEVWVNEKGHWQMPV
+5532 GEVWANDKGHWQMPV
-5547 NPLYFTEGQLDITV
+5547 NPLYFTEGQLDINV

-5583 KVFTSELDDN
+5583 QVFTSELDDN
-5593 KSSSKTEW
+5593 KSSSKTDW
-5601 WSNSDLITMRGTGE
+5601 WSNSSTITMRGMGE

-5631 AVVAATG
+5631 AVVAANG
-5638 RWELSTDKLPE
+5638 KWELSTDQLPE
-5649 GTYDI
+5649 GKYDI
-5654 SLVIEDSAGNRWED
+5654 TLSIEDNAGNRKEE
-5668 VREIF
+5668 VHEIF

-5707 ITDSEGNTY
+5707 ITDSNGNTY

-5906 GVTDIYQA
+5906 GVTDTYQA

-5924 PPAAWNDGNYTLSV
+5924 PPAAWNDGTYTLSV

-5957 DSTVTVTADSQHDD
+5957 DSTVTVTADSQHND

-5996 LRTEPSAAEESVV
+5996 LRTVPSVAEESVV
-6009 KVTAYSITL
+6009 KETAYSITL

-6045 VNVSIMFEG
+6045 VNVSVMFEG

-6076 GEYTMDVKFIDKDN
+6076 GEYTMDVKFIDKDD

-6112 NVRGKTE
+6112 NARGKTE

>member
-421 TTDSIITDTIAPE
+421 TTDSIITDTIPPE

-638 DYVVLPNGIIL
+638 DFVVLPNGIIL

-1105 IAGNKANSAIFDFT
+1105 IAGNKANSAVFDFT

-1187 FIPGNTWAD
+1187 FTPGNTWTD

-1206 DKAGNTNYSAPL
+1206 DKAGNTNYSTPL

-1373 TTFDATKGTGGWT
+1373 TTFDATKGTGGWS
-1386 FTPPTS
+1386 FTPTGA

-1432 VNDSGIPDD
+1432 VNDSGIPND

-1482 VWDYIWP
+1482 AWDYIWP

-1504 DEAGNKAT
+1504 DKAGNKTT
-1512 QTLDFTIDT
+1512 QELDFTIDT

-1634 DSGIPGDNLTNEA
+1634 DSGIPDDNLTNEA

-1941 TNVKTPGFII
+1941 TNIKTPGFII

-2021 QITIDHIEL
+2021 QIAIDHIEL

-2037 DDNLTNNVRPHF
+2037 NDNLTNEARPHF

-2127 LDNTDDSGTKGDHLT
+2127 LDSTDDSGTKGDNLT

-2321 LSTPVIVLDSADDS
+2321 LSTPVIVLDSADDT
-2335 GVHGDNMTNHTQPT
+2335 GIQGDNMTNSTQPT
-2349 FALQHIDDDAV
+2349 FNLQHIDDDAV

-2375 DATKDAGGWT
+2375 DATKGTGGWT
-2385 FTPTGAWADGDYT
+2385 FTPPTSWGAGDYT

-2452 TVPTDVNVV
+2452 KVPTDVN
-2461 RLSIDGGKT
+2461 
-2470 WFNATQSATPGVW
+2470 
-2483 DYIWPD
+2483 
-2489 DVADGGYTLTVEA
+2489 E
-2502 TDEAGNKATQTL
+2502 
-2514 DFTIDTTLSV
+2514 
-2524 PTLSLDSA
+2524 
-2532 DDSGI
+2532 
-2537 AGDNITNVKTPG
+2537 
-2549 FTLNNID
+2549 
-2556 TDVSRVIV
+2556 
-2564 EVMHNGIKQEVP
+2564 
-2576 LVQTGGQW
+2576 
-2584 RFAPTSDWADGDY
+2584 
-2597 ILTVKVEDR
+2597 
-2606 AGNVK
+2606 
-2611 QSAPL
+2611 
-2616 TVTVDTHIAI
+2616 
-2626 DRIELV
+2626 
-2632 NDSGIPGDNLTN
+2632 
-2644 EARPHFQVTV
+2644 
-2654 PADVNGVR
+2654 
-2662 LSIDGGKTWFDAT
+2662 
-2675 QSATSGVWDY
+2675 
-2685 TWLTNV
+2685 
-2691 ANGPHTLMVEASDKA
+2691 
-2706 GNKTTQKLDFTID
+2706 
-2719 TILSEPTITLD
+2719 
-2730 SADDSAAGDNITN
+2730 
-2743 VKMPGFTL
+2743 
-2751 GNIDADV
+2751 
-2758 TKVVVTVAH
+2758 
-2767 DGKNQQIE
+2767 
-2775 LIKNGGVWRFTPG
+2775 
-2788 AAWTDGDYTLTVKVE
+2788 
-2803 DKAGNTNY
+2803 
-2811 SAPLT
+2811 
-2816 VTIDTQTSIDRIEL
+2816 
-2830 LNDTG
+2830 
-2835 IVGDN
+2835 
-2840 LTNEARPQFHITVP
+2840 
-2854 TDVNSVQLSLDGGIN
+2854 
-2869 WVNATLT
+2869 
-2876 SDGVW
+2876 
-2881 EYIWPTDLVENTYTL
+2881 
-2896 TVKATDV
+2896 
-2903 AGNTATETLNF
+2903 
-2914 IIDTTL
+2914 
-2920 STPTITLD
+2920 
-2928 SADDSGTANDNKTN
+2928 
-2942 VKTPGFIIGGIDSD
+2942 
-2956 VTQVVVQVMRDG
+2956 
-2968 HSEEVELTQT
+2968 
-2978 NGQWRFVPGSAWTDG
+2978 
-2993 DYTLTVTVK
+2993 
-3002 DEAGNIR
+3002 
-3009 HSAPLTVTIDTQIT
+3009 
-3023 IDHIELV
+3023 
-3030 NDSGIPDDNLTN
+3030 
-3042 NVRPHFQV
+3042 
-3050 TVPTD
+3050 
-3055 VNVVRLSIDGGKT
+3055 VRLSIDGGKT

-3103 AGNKTTQQL
+3103 AGNQTTQKL

-3120 SEPTIVLDNT
+3120 SEPTIVLDST

-3142 VNKPTFLL
+3142 ANKPTFLL

-3201 VEDDAGNVKYSAPLT
+3201 VEDEAGNVKYSAPLT

-3278 GIWDY
+3278 GTWDY

-3344 RPGFTIGNIDA
+3344 RPGFTIGNIDS
-3355 DAHSV
+3355 DAQSV

-3408 RQSTPLVV
+3408 RQSTPLIV

-3472 TQGIEGVWG
+3472 AQGIEGVWG

-3487 MGDGKHTL
+3487 MGDGKHIL

-3623 DRIELVNDS
+3623 DHIELVNDS

-3686 DMPEGQHTLTVEVT
+3686 DMPEGQHTLIVEVT
-3700 DGAGNKMTET
+3700 DGAGNKMTGT
-3710 LNFTIDITL
+3710 LDFTIDITL

-3851 IHQVDSDVTRV
+3851 IRQVDSDVTRV

-4187 PDGQHTL
+4187 PDGKHTL

-4302 TKTSAELRIEIDT
+4302 TKTSAELQIEIDT

-4482 TYKIEIVAEDIAGN
+4482 TYKIEVVAEDIAGN

-4523 GESAVDNITSVTTPR
+4523 GESAVDNITSVTKPR

-4558 SYSVTANG
+4558 SYPVTANG

-4654 KSGREVLKQTITV
+4654 KSGREVLKHTITV

-4969 NYELTFKVE
+4969 NYVLTFKVE

-5078 GNSQQKEIL
+5078 GNSQQKDIL

-5292 SNSGSLDDLITNHNK
+5292 SNSGSLDDLITSHNK

-5532 GEVWVNEKGHWQMPV
+5532 GEVWANDKGHWQMPV
-5547 NPLYFTEGQLDITV
+5547 NPLYFTEGQLDINV

-5583 KVFTSELDDN
+5583 QVFTSELDDN
-5593 KSSSKTEW
+5593 KSSSKTDW
-5601 WSNSDLITMRGTGE
+5601 WSNSSTITMRGMGE

-5631 AVVAATG
+5631 AVVAANG
-5638 RWELSTDKLPE
+5638 KWELSTDQLPE
-5649 GTYDI
+5649 GKYDI
-5654 SLVIEDSAGNRWED
+5654 TLSIEDNAGNRKEE
-5668 VREIF
+5668 VHEIF

-5707 ITDSEGNTY
+5707 ITDSNGNTY

-5906 GVTDIYQA
+5906 GVTDTYQA

-5924 PPAAWNDGNYTLSV
+5924 PPAAWNDGTYTLSV
-5938 TVVDRAGNSQQSAS
+5938 
-5952 LAVTV
+5952 
-5957 DSTVTVTADSQHDD
+5957 
-5971 ASDDATA
+5971 
-5978 TAVTPPESET
+5978 
-5988 VNAESATH
+5988 
-5996 LRTEPSAAEESVV
+5996 
-6009 KVTAYSITL
+6009 
-6018 LNADSGD
+6018 
-6025 EIDRSISQ
+6025 
-6033 TPSFEISVPENI
+6033 
-6045 VNVSIMFEG
+6045 
-6054 EEFTL
+6054 
-6059 PITNQKAI
+6059 
-6067 FEVPLSLED
+6067 
-6076 GEYTMDVKFIDKDN
+6076 
-6090 DFLIKEKTFS
+6090 
-6100 VDHSSADIVNAM
+6100 
-6112 NVRGKTE
+6112 
-6119 DDINDSPSTSSV
+6119 
-6131 GHNNNGAI
+6131 
-6139 DVFAVNEVT
+6139 
-6148 LPVDNQEEHA
+6148 

>member
-2127 LDNTDDSGTKGDHLT
+2127 LDSTDDSGTKGDHLT

-2427 NIELVNDSGIPDDN
+2427 N
-2441 LTNNVRPHFQV
+2441 
-2452 TVPTDVNVV
+2452 
-2461 RLSIDGGKT
+2461 
-2470 WFNATQSATPGVW
+2470 
-2483 DYIWPD
+2483 
-2489 DVADGGYTLTVEA
+2489 
-2502 TDEAGNKATQTL
+2502 
-2514 DFTIDTTLSV
+2514 
-2524 PTLSLDSA
+2524 
-2532 DDSGI
+2532 
-2537 AGDNITNVKTPG
+2537 
-2549 FTLNNID
+2549 
-2556 TDVSRVIV
+2556 
-2564 EVMHNGIKQEVP
+2564 
-2576 LVQTGGQW
+2576 
-2584 RFAPTSDWADGDY
+2584 
-2597 ILTVKVEDR
+2597 
-2606 AGNVK
+2606 
-2611 QSAPL
+2611 
-2616 TVTVDTHIAI
+2616 
-2626 DRIELV
+2626 
-2632 NDSGIPGDNLTN
+2632 
-2644 EARPHFQVTV
+2644 
-2654 PADVNGVR
+2654 
-2662 LSIDGGKTWFDAT
+2662 
-2675 QSATSGVWDY
+2675 
-2685 TWLTNV
+2685 
-2691 ANGPHTLMVEASDKA
+2691 
-2706 GNKTTQKLDFTID
+2706 
-2719 TILSEPTITLD
+2719 
-2730 SADDSAAGDNITN
+2730 
-2743 VKMPGFTL
+2743 
-2751 GNIDADV
+2751 
-2758 TKVVVTVAH
+2758 
-2767 DGKNQQIE
+2767 
-2775 LIKNGGVWRFTPG
+2775 
-2788 AAWTDGDYTLTVKVE
+2788 
-2803 DKAGNTNY
+2803 
-2811 SAPLT
+2811 
-2816 VTIDTQTSIDRIEL
+2816 
-2830 LNDTG
+2830 
-2835 IVGDN
+2835 
-2840 LTNEARPQFHITVP
+2840 
-2854 TDVNSVQLSLDGGIN
+2854 
-2869 WVNATLT
+2869 
-2876 SDGVW
+2876 
-2881 EYIWPTDLVENTYTL
+2881 
-2896 TVKATDV
+2896 
-2903 AGNTATETLNF
+2903 
-2914 IIDTTL
+2914 
-2920 STPTITLD
+2920 
-2928 SADDSGTANDNKTN
+2928 
-2942 VKTPGFIIGGIDSD
+2942 
-2956 VTQVVVQVMRDG
+2956 
-2968 HSEEVELTQT
+2968 
-2978 NGQWRFVPGSAWTDG
+2978 
-2993 DYTLTVTVK
+2993 
-3002 DEAGNIR
+3002 
-3009 HSAPLTVTIDTQIT
+3009 
-3023 IDHIELV
+3023 IELV

-4501 VSFTIDTIVSDPSI
+4501 VSFTIDTIVSDPII

-4558 SYSVTANG
+4558 SYPVTANG

>member
-299 TAPETLTDGTYNLE
+299 TAPETLTDGAYNLE

-421 TTDSIITDTIAPE
+421 TTDSIITDTIPPE

-638 DYVVLPNGIIL
+638 DFVVLPNGIIL

-1025 IVSLSPDSDSGISD
+1025 IVSLSPDSDSGIAD

-1105 IAGNKANSAIFDFT
+1105 IAGNKANSAVFDFT

-1187 FIPGNTWAD
+1187 FTPGNTWAD

-1206 DKAGNTNYSAPL
+1206 DKAGNTSYSAPL

-1325 PVIVLDSA
+1325 PVIVLNSA
-1333 DDTGIQGDNM
+1333 DDTGVQGDNM
-1343 TNSTQPTF
+1343 TNRTQPTF

-1482 VWDYIWP
+1482 AWDYIWP

-1504 DEAGNKAT
+1504 DKAGNKTT
-1512 QTLDFTIDT
+1512 QELDFTIDT

-1708 NKTTQKLDFT
+1708 NKTTQKLDFI
-1718 IDTILSEPTITLDSA
+1718 IDTLLSEPTITLDSA

-2127 LDNTDDSGTKGDHLT
+2127 LDSTDDSGTKGDNLT

-2321 LSTPVIVLDSADDS
+2321 LSVPVIVLNSADDT
-2335 GVHGDNMTNHTQPT
+2335 GVQGDNMTNSTQPT

-2375 DATKDAGGWT
+2375 DATKGVGGWS

-2452 TVPTDVNVV
+2452 KVPTDVN
-2461 RLSIDGGKT
+2461 
-2470 WFNATQSATPGVW
+2470 
-2483 DYIWPD
+2483 
-2489 DVADGGYTLTVEA
+2489 E
-2502 TDEAGNKATQTL
+2502 
-2514 DFTIDTTLSV
+2514 
-2524 PTLSLDSA
+2524 
-2532 DDSGI
+2532 
-2537 AGDNITNVKTPG
+2537 
-2549 FTLNNID
+2549 
-2556 TDVSRVIV
+2556 
-2564 EVMHNGIKQEVP
+2564 
-2576 LVQTGGQW
+2576 
-2584 RFAPTSDWADGDY
+2584 
-2597 ILTVKVEDR
+2597 
-2606 AGNVK
+2606 
-2611 QSAPL
+2611 
-2616 TVTVDTHIAI
+2616 
-2626 DRIELV
+2626 
-2632 NDSGIPGDNLTN
+2632 
-2644 EARPHFQVTV
+2644 
-2654 PADVNGVR
+2654 
-2662 LSIDGGKTWFDAT
+2662 
-2675 QSATSGVWDY
+2675 
-2685 TWLTNV
+2685 
-2691 ANGPHTLMVEASDKA
+2691 
-2706 GNKTTQKLDFTID
+2706 
-2719 TILSEPTITLD
+2719 
-2730 SADDSAAGDNITN
+2730 
-2743 VKMPGFTL
+2743 
-2751 GNIDADV
+2751 
-2758 TKVVVTVAH
+2758 
-2767 DGKNQQIE
+2767 
-2775 LIKNGGVWRFTPG
+2775 
-2788 AAWTDGDYTLTVKVE
+2788 
-2803 DKAGNTNY
+2803 
-2811 SAPLT
+2811 
-2816 VTIDTQTSIDRIEL
+2816 
-2830 LNDTG
+2830 
-2835 IVGDN
+2835 
-2840 LTNEARPQFHITVP
+2840 
-2854 TDVNSVQLSLDGGIN
+2854 
-2869 WVNATLT
+2869 
-2876 SDGVW
+2876 
-2881 EYIWPTDLVENTYTL
+2881 
-2896 TVKATDV
+2896 
-2903 AGNTATETLNF
+2903 
-2914 IIDTTL
+2914 
-2920 STPTITLD
+2920 
-2928 SADDSGTANDNKTN
+2928 
-2942 VKTPGFIIGGIDSD
+2942 
-2956 VTQVVVQVMRDG
+2956 
-2968 HSEEVELTQT
+2968 
-2978 NGQWRFVPGSAWTDG
+2978 
-2993 DYTLTVTVK
+2993 
-3002 DEAGNIR
+3002 
-3009 HSAPLTVTIDTQIT
+3009 
-3023 IDHIELV
+3023 
-3030 NDSGIPDDNLTN
+3030 
-3042 NVRPHFQV
+3042 
-3050 TVPTD
+3050 
-3055 VNVVRLSIDGGKT
+3055 VRLSIDGGKT

-3103 AGNKTTQQL
+3103 AGNQTTQKL
-3112 DFIIDTLL
+3112 DFIIDTML
-3120 SEPTIVLDNT
+3120 SEPTIVLDST

-3142 VNKPTFLL
+3142 ANKPTFIL

-3157 RYVTVEVQHG
+3157 RYVTVEVQYG

-3201 VEDDAGNVKYSAPLT
+3201 VEDDAGNEKHSAPLT

-3321 TPTIAMDSR
+3321 TPTITMDSR

-3344 RPGFTIGNIDA
+3344 RPGFTIGNIDS
-3355 DAHSV
+3355 DAQSV

-3408 RQSTPLVV
+3408 RQSTPLIV

-3472 TQGIEGVWG
+3472 AQGIEGVWG

-3623 DRIELVNDS
+3623 DHIELVNDS

-3719 LTPTIELAPDQ
+3719 MTPTIELAPDQ

-3851 IHQVDSDVTRV
+3851 IRQVDSDVTRV

-4302 TKTSAELRIEIDT
+4302 TKTSAELKIEIDT

-4523 GESAVDNITSVTTPR
+4523 GESAVDNITSVTKPR

-4558 SYSVTANG
+4558 SYPVTANG

-4830 KTPTLIGSTLP
+4830 KTPTLVGNTLP
-4841 NTIVSIYVD
+4841 NAIVSIYVD

-4969 NYELTFKVE
+4969 NYVLTFKVE

-5034 TLTIRNPQGVVIATL
+5034 TLTIRSPQGVVIATL

-5078 GNSQQKEIL
+5078 GNSQQKDIL

-5342 QFDNAL
+5342 QFDNVL

-5409 SIFGEMNQSVQI
+5409 SISGEMNQSVQI

-5583 KVFTSELDDN
+5583 QVFTSELDDN
-5593 KSSSKTEW
+5593 KSSSKTDW
-5601 WSNSDLITMRGTGE
+5601 WSNSSTITMRGMGE

-5631 AVVAATG
+5631 AVVAANG
-5638 RWELSTDKLPE
+5638 QWELSTDQLPE
-5649 GTYDI
+5649 GKYDI
-5654 SLVIEDSAGNRWED
+5654 TLSIEDNAGNRKEE
-5668 VREIF
+5668 VHEIF

-5707 ITDSEGNTY
+5707 ITDSNGNTY

-5745 IGNRSDDVPLD
+5745 IGNRSDDVSLD

-5872 ASDSDNV
+5872 VSDSDNV

-5906 GVTDIYQA
+5906 GVTDTYQA

-5924 PPAAWNDGNYTLSV
+5924 PPAAWNDGTYTLSV

-5996 LRTEPSAAEESVV
+5996 LRTVPSAAEESVV
-6009 KVTAYSITL
+6009 KETAYSITL

-6112 NVRGKTE
+6112 NARGKTE

>member
-421 TTDSIITDTIAPE
+421 TTDSIITDTIPPE

-638 DYVVLPNGIIL
+638 DFVVLPNGIIL

-1025 IVSLSPDSDSGISD
+1025 IVSLSPDSDSGIAD

-1105 IAGNKANSAIFDFT
+1105 IAGNKANSAVFDFT

-1187 FIPGNTWAD
+1187 FTPGNTWAD

-1206 DKAGNTNYSAPL
+1206 DKAGNTSYSAPL

-1325 PVIVLDSA
+1325 PVIVLNSA
-1333 DDTGIQGDNM
+1333 DDTGVQGDNM
-1343 TNSTQPTF
+1343 TNRTQPTF

-1482 VWDYIWP
+1482 AWDYIWP

-1504 DEAGNKAT
+1504 DKAGNKTT
-1512 QTLDFTIDT
+1512 QELDFTIDT

-1708 NKTTQKLDFT
+1708 NKTTQKLDFI
-1718 IDTILSEPTITLDSA
+1718 IDTLLSEPTITLDSA

-2127 LDNTDDSGTKGDHLT
+2127 LDSTDDSGTKGDNLT

-2321 LSTPVIVLDSADDS
+2321 LSVPVIVLNSADDT
-2335 GVHGDNMTNHTQPT
+2335 GVQGDNMTNSTQPT

-2375 DATKDAGGWT
+2375 DATKGVGGWS

-2452 TVPTDVNVV
+2452 KVPTDVN
-2461 RLSIDGGKT
+2461 
-2470 WFNATQSATPGVW
+2470 
-2483 DYIWPD
+2483 
-2489 DVADGGYTLTVEA
+2489 E
-2502 TDEAGNKATQTL
+2502 
-2514 DFTIDTTLSV
+2514 
-2524 PTLSLDSA
+2524 
-2532 DDSGI
+2532 
-2537 AGDNITNVKTPG
+2537 
-2549 FTLNNID
+2549 
-2556 TDVSRVIV
+2556 
-2564 EVMHNGIKQEVP
+2564 
-2576 LVQTGGQW
+2576 
-2584 RFAPTSDWADGDY
+2584 
-2597 ILTVKVEDR
+2597 
-2606 AGNVK
+2606 
-2611 QSAPL
+2611 
-2616 TVTVDTHIAI
+2616 
-2626 DRIELV
+2626 
-2632 NDSGIPGDNLTN
+2632 
-2644 EARPHFQVTV
+2644 
-2654 PADVNGVR
+2654 
-2662 LSIDGGKTWFDAT
+2662 
-2675 QSATSGVWDY
+2675 
-2685 TWLTNV
+2685 
-2691 ANGPHTLMVEASDKA
+2691 
-2706 GNKTTQKLDFTID
+2706 
-2719 TILSEPTITLD
+2719 
-2730 SADDSAAGDNITN
+2730 
-2743 VKMPGFTL
+2743 
-2751 GNIDADV
+2751 
-2758 TKVVVTVAH
+2758 
-2767 DGKNQQIE
+2767 
-2775 LIKNGGVWRFTPG
+2775 
-2788 AAWTDGDYTLTVKVE
+2788 
-2803 DKAGNTNY
+2803 
-2811 SAPLT
+2811 
-2816 VTIDTQTSIDRIEL
+2816 
-2830 LNDTG
+2830 
-2835 IVGDN
+2835 
-2840 LTNEARPQFHITVP
+2840 
-2854 TDVNSVQLSLDGGIN
+2854 
-2869 WVNATLT
+2869 
-2876 SDGVW
+2876 
-2881 EYIWPTDLVENTYTL
+2881 
-2896 TVKATDV
+2896 
-2903 AGNTATETLNF
+2903 
-2914 IIDTTL
+2914 
-2920 STPTITLD
+2920 
-2928 SADDSGTANDNKTN
+2928 
-2942 VKTPGFIIGGIDSD
+2942 
-2956 VTQVVVQVMRDG
+2956 
-2968 HSEEVELTQT
+2968 
-2978 NGQWRFVPGSAWTDG
+2978 
-2993 DYTLTVTVK
+2993 
-3002 DEAGNIR
+3002 
-3009 HSAPLTVTIDTQIT
+3009 
-3023 IDHIELV
+3023 
-3030 NDSGIPDDNLTN
+3030 
-3042 NVRPHFQV
+3042 
-3050 TVPTD
+3050 
-3055 VNVVRLSIDGGKT
+3055 VRLSIDGGKT

-3087 DVGEGKH
+3087 DMGEGKH

-3103 AGNKTTQQL
+3103 AGNQTTQKL
-3112 DFIIDTLL
+3112 DFIIDTML
-3120 SEPTIVLDNT
+3120 SEPTIVLDST

-3142 VNKPTFLL
+3142 ANKPTFIL

-3157 RYVTVEVQHG
+3157 RYVTVEVQYG

-3321 TPTIAMDSR
+3321 TPTITMDSR

-3344 RPGFTIGNIDA
+3344 RPGFTIGNIDS
-3355 DAHSV
+3355 DAQSV

-3408 RQSTPLVV
+3408 RQSTPLIV

-3472 TQGIEGVWG
+3472 AQGIEGVWG

-3623 DRIELVNDS
+3623 DHIELVNDS

-3719 LTPTIELAPDQ
+3719 MTPTIELAPDQ

-3851 IHQVDSDVTRV
+3851 IRQVDSDVTRV

-4302 TKTSAELRIEIDT
+4302 TKTSAELKIEIDT

-4523 GESAVDNITSVTTPR
+4523 GESAVDNITSVTKPR

-4558 SYSVTANG
+4558 SYPVTANG

-4830 KTPTLIGSTLP
+4830 KTPTLVGNTLP
-4841 NTIVSIYVD
+4841 NAIVSIYVD

-4969 NYELTFKVE
+4969 NYVLTFKVE

-5034 TLTIRNPQGVVIATL
+5034 TLTIRSPQGVVIATL

-5078 GNSQQKEIL
+5078 GNSQQKDIL

-5342 QFDNAL
+5342 QFDNVL

-5409 SIFGEMNQSVQI
+5409 SISGEMNQSVQI

-5583 KVFTSELDDN
+5583 QVFTSELDDN
-5593 KSSSKTEW
+5593 KSSSKTDW
-5601 WSNSDLITMRGTGE
+5601 WSNSSTITMRGMGE

-5631 AVVAATG
+5631 AVVAANG
-5638 RWELSTDKLPE
+5638 QWELSTDQLPE
-5649 GTYDI
+5649 GKYDI
-5654 SLVIEDSAGNRWED
+5654 TLSIEDNAGNRKEE
-5668 VREIF
+5668 VHEIF

-5707 ITDSEGNTY
+5707 ITDSNGNTY

-5745 IGNRSDDVPLD
+5745 IGNRSDDVSLD

-5872 ASDSDNV
+5872 VSDSDNV

-5906 GVTDIYQA
+5906 GVTDTYQA

-5924 PPAAWNDGNYTLSV
+5924 PPAAWNDGTYTLSV

-5996 LRTEPSAAEESVV
+5996 LRTVPSAAEESVV
-6009 KVTAYSITL
+6009 KETAYSITL

-6112 NVRGKTE
+6112 NARGKTE

>member
-123 DAENAKKEADKAKE
+123 EAENAKKEADKAKE

-149 LNEAFEVQNSSKQIE
+149 LNEAFEVQNSSKQME
-164 EMLQNFLADNVAKD
+164 EMLQEFLADNVAKD

-451 NITNSTLPTFI
+451 SITNSTLPTFI

-533 FSAEIETTND
+533 FSAEIETTDD

-596 DSVEGINN
+596 DSVEGVNN

-627 IAPVPPTVSLE
+627 VAPVPPTVSLE
-638 DYVVLPNGIIL
+638 DFVVLPNGIIL

-1025 IVSLSPDSDSGISD
+1025 IVSLSPDSDSGIAD

-1105 IAGNKANSAIFDFT
+1105 IAGNKANSAVFDFT

-1187 FIPGNTWAD
+1187 FTPGNTWAD

-1373 TTFDATKGTGGWT
+1373 TTFDATKGTGGWS
-1386 FTPPTS
+1386 FTPTGA

-1432 VNDSGIPDD
+1432 VNDSGIPND

-1482 VWDYIWP
+1482 AWDYIWP

-1504 DEAGNKAT
+1504 DKAGNKTT
-1512 QTLDFTIDT
+1512 QELDFTIDT

-1527 LSLDSADDSGIA
+1527 LSLGSADDSGIA

-1563 IVEVMHNGI
+1563 TVEVMHNGI

-1669 KTWFDATQSATSG
+1669 KTWFDATQSATPG

-1708 NKTTQKLDFT
+1708 NKTTQKLDFI
-1718 IDTILSEPTITLDSA
+1718 IDTMLSEPTITLDSA

-2021 QITIDHIEL
+2021 QIAIDHIEL

-2037 DDNLTNNVRPHF
+2037 DDNLTN
-2049 QVTVPTDVNVVRLS
+2049 
-2063 IDGGK
+2063 
-2068 TWFNATQSATPG
+2068 
-2080 VWDYTWLADV
+2080 
-2090 GEGKHTLTVEA
+2090 EA
-2101 TDKAGNK
+2101 
-2108 TTQQLDFIIDTLL
+2108 
-2121 SEPTIV
+2121 
-2127 LDNTDDSGTKGDHLT
+2127 
-2142 NVNKPTFLLGNI
+2142 
-2154 DADARYVTVEVQHGG
+2154 
-2169 TKEVL
+2169 
-2174 TATKDAT
+2174 
-2181 GNWSVTPTGTWADGD
+2181 
-2196 YTLTVRVEDEAGN
+2196 
-2209 EKHSASLTV
+2209 
-2218 TVDTQITIDVI
+2218 
-2229 ELVNDNGIP
+2229 
-2238 GDNMTNDAHP
+2238 
-2248 QFRVTVPGD
+2248 
-2257 VNEVSL
+2257 
-2263 SIDGGVTWVK
+2263 
-2273 ATQSAT
+2273 
-2279 PGVWNYTWPGT
+2279 
-2290 VPDGDYTLNVKA
+2290 
-2302 TDNAGNTV
+2302 
-2310 TETLHFTIDTT
+2310 
-2321 LSTPVIVLDSADDS
+2321 
-2335 GVHGDNMTNHTQPT
+2335 
-2349 FALQHIDDDAV
+2349 
-2360 RVTVSVEHGGVTTTF
+2360 
-2375 DATKDAGGWT
+2375 
-2385 FTPTGAWADGDYT
+2385 
-2398 LSVSVEDKAGNTSH
+2398 
-2412 SASLTVTVDTQIAIN
+2412 
-2427 NIELVNDSGIPDDN
+2427 
-2441 LTNNVRPHFQV
+2441 
-2452 TVPTDVNVV
+2452 
-2461 RLSIDGGKT
+2461 
-2470 WFNATQSATPGVW
+2470 
-2483 DYIWPD
+2483 
-2489 DVADGGYTLTVEA
+2489 
-2502 TDEAGNKATQTL
+2502 
-2514 DFTIDTTLSV
+2514 
-2524 PTLSLDSA
+2524 
-2532 DDSGI
+2532 
-2537 AGDNITNVKTPG
+2537 
-2549 FTLNNID
+2549 
-2556 TDVSRVIV
+2556 
-2564 EVMHNGIKQEVP
+2564 
-2576 LVQTGGQW
+2576 
-2584 RFAPTSDWADGDY
+2584 
-2597 ILTVKVEDR
+2597 
-2606 AGNVK
+2606 
-2611 QSAPL
+2611 
-2616 TVTVDTHIAI
+2616 
-2626 DRIELV
+2626 
-2632 NDSGIPGDNLTN
+2632 
-2644 EARPHFQVTV
+2644 
-2654 PADVNGVR
+2654 
-2662 LSIDGGKTWFDAT
+2662 
-2675 QSATSGVWDY
+2675 
-2685 TWLTNV
+2685 
-2691 ANGPHTLMVEASDKA
+2691 
-2706 GNKTTQKLDFTID
+2706 
-2719 TILSEPTITLD
+2719 
-2730 SADDSAAGDNITN
+2730 
-2743 VKMPGFTL
+2743 
-2751 GNIDADV
+2751 
-2758 TKVVVTVAH
+2758 
-2767 DGKNQQIE
+2767 
-2775 LIKNGGVWRFTPG
+2775 
-2788 AAWTDGDYTLTVKVE
+2788 
-2803 DKAGNTNY
+2803 
-2811 SAPLT
+2811 
-2816 VTIDTQTSIDRIEL
+2816 
-2830 LNDTG
+2830 
-2835 IVGDN
+2835 
-2840 LTNEARPQFHITVP
+2840 
-2854 TDVNSVQLSLDGGIN
+2854 
-2869 WVNATLT
+2869 
-2876 SDGVW
+2876 
-2881 EYIWPTDLVENTYTL
+2881 
-2896 TVKATDV
+2896 
-2903 AGNTATETLNF
+2903 
-2914 IIDTTL
+2914 
-2920 STPTITLD
+2920 
-2928 SADDSGTANDNKTN
+2928 
-2942 VKTPGFIIGGIDSD
+2942 
-2956 VTQVVVQVMRDG
+2956 
-2968 HSEEVELTQT
+2968 
-2978 NGQWRFVPGSAWTDG
+2978 
-2993 DYTLTVTVK
+2993 
-3002 DEAGNIR
+3002 
-3009 HSAPLTVTIDTQIT
+3009 
-3023 IDHIELV
+3023 
-3030 NDSGIPDDNLTN
+3030 
-3042 NVRPHFQV
+3042 RPHFQV

-3167 GTKEVLTATKGATG
+3167 GTKEVLTATKDATGNWSVTPTGTWADGDYTLTVRVEDEAGNEKHSASLTVTVDTQITIDAIELVNDNGIPGDNMTNDAHPQFRVTVPGDVNEVSLSIDGGVTWVKATQSATPGVWNYTWPGTVPDGDYTLNVKATDNAGNTVTETLHFTIDTTLSTPVIVLDSADDTGIQGDNMTNRTQPTFNLQHIDDDAVRVTVSVEHGGVTTTFDATKGVGGWTFTPPTSWGAGDYTLSVSVEDKAGNTSHSASLTVTVDTQIAINNIELVNDSGIPDDNLTNNVRPQFQVKVPTDVNEVRLSIDGGKTWFNATQSATPGVWDYTWLADVGEGKHTLTVEATDKAGNQTTQKLDFIIDTLLSEPTIVLDSTDDSGTKGDNLTNANKPTFLLGNIDADARYVTVEVQHGSTKEVLTATKGATG

-3201 VEDDAGNVKYSAPLT
+3201 VEDEAGNVKYSAPLT

-3221 QITIDVIELVNDN
+3221 QITIDAIELVNDN

-3321 TPTIAMDSR
+3321 TPTITMDSR

-3344 RPGFTIGNIDA
+3344 RPGFTIGNIDS
-3355 DAHSV
+3355 DAQSV

-3408 RQSTPLVV
+3408 RQSTPLIV

-3472 TQGIEGVWG
+3472 AQGIEGVWG

-3487 MGDGKHTL
+3487 MGDGKHIL

-3623 DRIELVNDS
+3623 DHIELVNDS

-3686 DMPEGQHTLTVEVT
+3686 DMPEGQHTLIVEVT
-3700 DGAGNKMTET
+3700 DGAGNKMTGT
-3710 LNFTIDITL
+3710 LDFTIDITL

-3741 SVTQPVFVLGSI
+3741 SVTQPIFVLGSI

-3851 IHQVDSDVTRV
+3851 IRQVDSDVTRV

-3955 GDVVQVRVTLDG
+3955 GDVIQVRVTLDG

-3992 GTYTLRVEATDE
+3992 GTYTLRVEATDQ

-4187 PDGQHTL
+4187 PDGKHTL

-4302 TKTSAELRIEIDT
+4302 TKTSAELQIEIDT

-4523 GESAVDNITSVTTPR
+4523 GESAVDNITSVTKPR

-4558 SYSVTANG
+4558 SYPVTANG

-4612 VRMEPASDTGNSNS
+4612 VRMEPASDTGSSNS

-4654 KSGREVLKQTITV
+4654 KSGREVLKHTITV

-4725 QHEATSLRPEFKGF
+4725 QYEATSLRPEFKGL

-4830 KTPTLIGSTLP
+4830 KTPTLVGNTLP
-4841 NTIVSIYVD
+4841 NAIVSIYVD

-4969 NYELTFKVE
+4969 NYVLTFKVE

-5078 GNSQQKEIL
+5078 GNSQQKDIL

-5292 SNSGSLDDLITNHNK
+5292 SNSGSLDDLITSHNK

-5379 TFIDNPA
+5379 TFIDNPV
-5386 MVAGSD
+5386 MMAGSD

-5399 SITSQTRPTF
+5399 SITSQTRPAF
-5409 SIFGEMNQSVQI
+5409 SIYGEMNQSVQI

-5532 GEVWVNEKGHWQMPV
+5532 GEVWVNDKGHWQMPV

-5583 KVFTSELDDN
+5583 QVFTSELDDN
-5593 KSSSKTEW
+5593 KSSSKTDW
-5601 WSNSDLITMRGTGE
+5601 WSNSSTITMRGMGE

-5631 AVVAATG
+5631 AVVAANG
-5638 RWELSTDKLPE
+5638 QWELSTDQLPE
-5649 GTYDI
+5649 GKYDI
-5654 SLVIEDSAGNRWED
+5654 TLSIEDNAGNRKEE
-5668 VREIF
+5668 VHEIF

-5707 ITDSEGNTY
+5707 ITDSNGNTY

-5756 IMKEV
+5756 IMKET

-5775 GDNITRDKQPT
+5775 GDNITRDNQPT

-5860 PEIALAAGEDNG
+5860 PEIALAAGEGNG

-5879 TNHTQPKFT
+5879 TNHNHTQPKFT

-5924 PPAAWNDGNYTLSV
+5924 PPAAWNDGTYTLSV
-5938 TVVDRAGNSQQSAS
+5938 TVVDRAGNSLQSAS
-5952 LAVTV
+5952 LEVTV

-5996 LRTEPSAAEESVV
+5996 LRTVPSAAEESVV
-6009 KVTAYSITL
+6009 KETAYSITL

-6045 VNVSIMFEG
+6045 VNVSVMFEG

-6076 GEYTMDVKFIDKDN
+6076 GEYTMDVKFIDKDD

-6112 NVRGKTE
+6112 NARGKTE

>member
-110 NKKEEEELKKQLD
+110 NKKEEDELKKQLD

-149 LNEAFEVQNSSKQIE
+149 LNEAFEVQNSSKQME
-164 EMLQNFLADNVAKD
+164 EMLQEFLADNVAKD

-638 DYVVLPNGIIL
+638 DFVVLPNGIIL

-763 ATVNILIDGKTIG
+763 ATINILIDGKTIG

-958 TVKLYIDGALI
+958 TVKLYVDGALI

-1025 IVSLSPDSDSGISD
+1025 IVSLSPDSDSGIAD

-1066 AMSDTQIGVATQQP
+1066 AASDTQIGVATQQP

-1105 IAGNKANSAIFDFT
+1105 IAGNKANSAVFDFT

-1373 TTFDATKGTGGWT
+1373 TTFDATKGTGGWS
-1386 FTPPTS
+1386 FTPTGA

-1432 VNDSGIPDD
+1432 VNDSGIPND

-1482 VWDYIWP
+1482 AWDYIWP

-1504 DEAGNKAT
+1504 DKAGNKTT
-1512 QTLDFTIDT
+1512 QELDFTIDT

-1634 DSGIPGDNLTNEA
+1634 DSGIPDDNLTNEA

-2108 TTQQLDFIIDTLL
+2108 TTQQLDFIVDTLL

-2127 LDNTDDSGTKGDHLT
+2127 LDSTDDSGTKGDNLT

-2321 LSTPVIVLDSADDS
+2321 LSTPVIVLDSADDT
-2335 GVHGDNMTNHTQPT
+2335 GIQGDNMTNRTQPT
-2349 FALQHIDDDAV
+2349 FNLQHIDDDAV

-2385 FTPTGAWADGDYT
+2385 FTPPTSWGAGDYT

-2452 TVPTDVNVV
+2452 KVPTDVN
-2461 RLSIDGGKT
+2461 
-2470 WFNATQSATPGVW
+2470 
-2483 DYIWPD
+2483 
-2489 DVADGGYTLTVEA
+2489 E
-2502 TDEAGNKATQTL
+2502 
-2514 DFTIDTTLSV
+2514 
-2524 PTLSLDSA
+2524 
-2532 DDSGI
+2532 
-2537 AGDNITNVKTPG
+2537 
-2549 FTLNNID
+2549 
-2556 TDVSRVIV
+2556 
-2564 EVMHNGIKQEVP
+2564 
-2576 LVQTGGQW
+2576 
-2584 RFAPTSDWADGDY
+2584 
-2597 ILTVKVEDR
+2597 
-2606 AGNVK
+2606 
-2611 QSAPL
+2611 
-2616 TVTVDTHIAI
+2616 
-2626 DRIELV
+2626 
-2632 NDSGIPGDNLTN
+2632 
-2644 EARPHFQVTV
+2644 
-2654 PADVNGVR
+2654 
-2662 LSIDGGKTWFDAT
+2662 
-2675 QSATSGVWDY
+2675 
-2685 TWLTNV
+2685 
-2691 ANGPHTLMVEASDKA
+2691 
-2706 GNKTTQKLDFTID
+2706 
-2719 TILSEPTITLD
+2719 
-2730 SADDSAAGDNITN
+2730 
-2743 VKMPGFTL
+2743 
-2751 GNIDADV
+2751 
-2758 TKVVVTVAH
+2758 
-2767 DGKNQQIE
+2767 
-2775 LIKNGGVWRFTPG
+2775 
-2788 AAWTDGDYTLTVKVE
+2788 
-2803 DKAGNTNY
+2803 
-2811 SAPLT
+2811 
-2816 VTIDTQTSIDRIEL
+2816 
-2830 LNDTG
+2830 
-2835 IVGDN
+2835 
-2840 LTNEARPQFHITVP
+2840 
-2854 TDVNSVQLSLDGGIN
+2854 
-2869 WVNATLT
+2869 
-2876 SDGVW
+2876 
-2881 EYIWPTDLVENTYTL
+2881 
-2896 TVKATDV
+2896 
-2903 AGNTATETLNF
+2903 
-2914 IIDTTL
+2914 
-2920 STPTITLD
+2920 
-2928 SADDSGTANDNKTN
+2928 
-2942 VKTPGFIIGGIDSD
+2942 
-2956 VTQVVVQVMRDG
+2956 
-2968 HSEEVELTQT
+2968 
-2978 NGQWRFVPGSAWTDG
+2978 
-2993 DYTLTVTVK
+2993 
-3002 DEAGNIR
+3002 
-3009 HSAPLTVTIDTQIT
+3009 
-3023 IDHIELV
+3023 
-3030 NDSGIPDDNLTN
+3030 
-3042 NVRPHFQV
+3042 
-3050 TVPTD
+3050 
-3055 VNVVRLSIDGGKT
+3055 VRLSIDGGKT

-3103 AGNKTTQQL
+3103 AGNQTTQKL
-3112 DFIIDTLL
+3112 DFIIDTML
-3120 SEPTIVLDNT
+3120 SEPTIVLDST

-3142 VNKPTFLL
+3142 ANKPTFIL

-3278 GIWDY
+3278 GTWDY

-3355 DAHSV
+3355 DAQSV

-3408 RQSTPLVV
+3408 RQSTPLIV

-3472 TQGIEGVWG
+3472 AQGIEGVWG

-3487 MGDGKHTL
+3487 MGDGKHIL

-3623 DRIELVNDS
+3623 DHIELVNDS

-3686 DMPEGQHTLTVEVT
+3686 DMPEGQHTLIVEVT
-3700 DGAGNKMTET
+3700 DGAGNKMTGT
-3710 LNFTIDITL
+3710 LDFTIDITL

-3851 IHQVDSDVTRV
+3851 IRQVDSDVTRV

-4187 PDGQHTL
+4187 PDGIHTL

-4302 TKTSAELRIEIDT
+4302 TKTSAELQIEIDT

-4374 WEFTAGSALPDGHY
+4374 WQFTAGSALPDGHY

-4558 SYSVTANG
+4558 SYPVTANG

-4654 KSGREVLKQTITV
+4654 KSGREVLKHTITV

-5292 SNSGSLDDLITNHNK
+5292 SNSGSLDDLITSHNK

-5379 TFIDNPA
+5379 TFIDNPV
-5386 MVAGSD
+5386 MIAGSD

-5532 GEVWVNEKGHWQMPV
+5532 GEVWANDKGHWQMPV
-5547 NPLYFTEGQLDITV
+5547 NPLYFTEGQLDINV

-5583 KVFTSELDDN
+5583 QVFTSELDDN
-5593 KSSSKTEW
+5593 KSSSKTDW
-5601 WSNSDLITMRGTGE
+5601 WSNSSTITMRGMGE

-5631 AVVAATG
+5631 AVVAANG
-5638 RWELSTDKLPE
+5638 QWELSTDQLPE
-5649 GTYDI
+5649 GKYDI
-5654 SLVIEDSAGNRWED
+5654 TLSIEDNAGNRKEE
-5668 VREIF
+5668 VHEIF

-5707 ITDSEGNTY
+5707 ITDSNGNTY

-5906 GVTDIYQA
+5906 GVTDTYQA

-5924 PPAAWNDGNYTLSV
+5924 PPAAWNDGTYTLSV
-5938 TVVDRAGNSQQSAS
+5938 TVVDRAGNSQQSA
-5952 LAVTV
+5952 LLEVTV

-5971 ASDDATA
+5971 ASDDATP

-5996 LRTEPSAAEESVV
+5996 LRTVPSAAEESVV
-6009 KVTAYSITL
+6009 KETAYSITL

-6045 VNVSIMFEG
+6045 VNVSVMFEG

-6076 GEYTMDVKFIDKDN
+6076 GEYTMDVKFIDKDD

-6112 NVRGKTE
+6112 NARGKTE

-6131 GHNNNGAI
+6131 GHNNGAI

>member
-627 IAPVPPTVSLE
+627 VAPVPPTVSLE
-638 DYVVLPNGIIL
+638 DFVVLPNGIIL

-1025 IVSLSPDSDSGISD
+1025 IVSLSPDSDSGVSD

-1066 AMSDTQIGVATQQP
+1066 AASDTQIGVATQQP

-1105 IAGNKANSAIFDFT
+1105 IAGNKANSAVFDFT

-1333 DDTGIQGDNM
+1333 DDTGVQGDNM
-1343 TNSTQPTF
+1343 TNRTQPTF

-1432 VNDSGIPDD
+1432 VNDSGIPND

-1482 VWDYIWP
+1482 AWDYIWP

-1504 DEAGNKAT
+1504 DKAGNKTT
-1512 QTLDFTIDT
+1512 QELDFTIDT

-1539 GDNITNV
+1539 GDNITSV

-2127 LDNTDDSGTKGDHLT
+2127 LDSTDDSGTKGDHLT

-2321 LSTPVIVLDSADDS
+2321 LSVPVIVLNSADDT
-2335 GVHGDNMTNHTQPT
+2335 GVQGDNMTNSTQPT

-2375 DATKDAGGWT
+2375 DATKGVGGWS

-2452 TVPTDVNVV
+2452 KVPTDVN
-2461 RLSIDGGKT
+2461 
-2470 WFNATQSATPGVW
+2470 
-2483 DYIWPD
+2483 
-2489 DVADGGYTLTVEA
+2489 E
-2502 TDEAGNKATQTL
+2502 
-2514 DFTIDTTLSV
+2514 
-2524 PTLSLDSA
+2524 
-2532 DDSGI
+2532 
-2537 AGDNITNVKTPG
+2537 
-2549 FTLNNID
+2549 
-2556 TDVSRVIV
+2556 
-2564 EVMHNGIKQEVP
+2564 
-2576 LVQTGGQW
+2576 
-2584 RFAPTSDWADGDY
+2584 
-2597 ILTVKVEDR
+2597 
-2606 AGNVK
+2606 
-2611 QSAPL
+2611 
-2616 TVTVDTHIAI
+2616 
-2626 DRIELV
+2626 
-2632 NDSGIPGDNLTN
+2632 
-2644 EARPHFQVTV
+2644 
-2654 PADVNGVR
+2654 
-2662 LSIDGGKTWFDAT
+2662 
-2675 QSATSGVWDY
+2675 
-2685 TWLTNV
+2685 
-2691 ANGPHTLMVEASDKA
+2691 
-2706 GNKTTQKLDFTID
+2706 
-2719 TILSEPTITLD
+2719 
-2730 SADDSAAGDNITN
+2730 
-2743 VKMPGFTL
+2743 
-2751 GNIDADV
+2751 
-2758 TKVVVTVAH
+2758 
-2767 DGKNQQIE
+2767 
-2775 LIKNGGVWRFTPG
+2775 
-2788 AAWTDGDYTLTVKVE
+2788 
-2803 DKAGNTNY
+2803 
-2811 SAPLT
+2811 
-2816 VTIDTQTSIDRIEL
+2816 
-2830 LNDTG
+2830 
-2835 IVGDN
+2835 
-2840 LTNEARPQFHITVP
+2840 
-2854 TDVNSVQLSLDGGIN
+2854 
-2869 WVNATLT
+2869 
-2876 SDGVW
+2876 
-2881 EYIWPTDLVENTYTL
+2881 
-2896 TVKATDV
+2896 
-2903 AGNTATETLNF
+2903 
-2914 IIDTTL
+2914 
-2920 STPTITLD
+2920 
-2928 SADDSGTANDNKTN
+2928 
-2942 VKTPGFIIGGIDSD
+2942 
-2956 VTQVVVQVMRDG
+2956 
-2968 HSEEVELTQT
+2968 
-2978 NGQWRFVPGSAWTDG
+2978 
-2993 DYTLTVTVK
+2993 
-3002 DEAGNIR
+3002 
-3009 HSAPLTVTIDTQIT
+3009 
-3023 IDHIELV
+3023 
-3030 NDSGIPDDNLTN
+3030 
-3042 NVRPHFQV
+3042 
-3050 TVPTD
+3050 
-3055 VNVVRLSIDGGKT
+3055 VRLSIDGGKT

-3103 AGNKTTQQL
+3103 AGNQTTQKL
-3112 DFIIDTLL
+3112 DFIIDTML
-3120 SEPTIVLDNT
+3120 SEPTIVLDST

-3142 VNKPTFLL
+3142 ANKPTFIL

-3157 RYVTVEVQHG
+3157 RYVTVEVQYG

-3321 TPTIAMDSR
+3321 TPTITMDSR

-3344 RPGFTIGNIDA
+3344 RPGFTIGNIDS
-3355 DAHSV
+3355 DAQSV

-3408 RQSTPLVV
+3408 RQSTPLIV

-3472 TQGIEGVWG
+3472 AQGIEGVWG

-3623 DRIELVNDS
+3623 DHIELVNDS

-3719 LTPTIELAPDQ
+3719 MTPTIELAPDQ

-3851 IHQVDSDVTRV
+3851 IRQVDSDVTRV

-4302 TKTSAELRIEIDT
+4302 TKTSAELKIEIDT

-4523 GESAVDNITSVTTPR
+4523 GESAVDNITSVTKPR

-4558 SYSVTANG
+4558 SYPVTANG

-4830 KTPTLIGSTLP
+4830 KTPTLVGNTLP
-4841 NTIVSIYVD
+4841 NAIVSIYVD

-4893 STAVDVTIDT
+4893 STAVDLTIDT

-5292 SNSGSLDDLITNHNK
+5292 SNSGSLDDLITSHNK

-5379 TFIDNPA
+5379 TFIDNPV
-5386 MVAGSD
+5386 MMAGSD

-5399 SITSQTRPTF
+5399 SITSQTRPAF
-5409 SIFGEMNQSVQI
+5409 SIYGEMNQSVQI

-5470 NFTIDTFNTTPVAI
+5470 NFTIDTLNTTPVAI

-5532 GEVWVNEKGHWQMPV
+5532 GEVWVNDKGHWQMPV

-5583 KVFTSELDDN
+5583 QVFTSELDDN
-5593 KSSSKTEW
+5593 KSSSKTDW
-5601 WSNSDLITMRGTGE
+5601 WSNSSTITMRGMGE

-5631 AVVAATG
+5631 AVVAANG
-5638 RWELSTDKLPE
+5638 QWELSTDQLPE
-5649 GTYDI
+5649 GKYDI
-5654 SLVIEDSAGNRWED
+5654 TLSIEDNAGNRKEE
-5668 VREIF
+5668 VHEIF

-5707 ITDSEGNTY
+5707 ITDSNGNTY

-5996 LRTEPSAAEESVV
+5996 LRTVPSAAEESVV
-6009 KVTAYSITL
+6009 KETAYSITL

-6112 NVRGKTE
+6112 NARGKTE

>member
-421 TTDSIITDTIAPE
+421 TTDSIITDTIPPE

-533 FSAEIETTND
+533 FSAEIETTDD

-638 DYVVLPNGIIL
+638 DFVVLPNGIIL

-1025 IVSLSPDSDSGISD
+1025 IVSLSPDSDSGIAD

-1066 AMSDTQIGVATQQP
+1066 AASDTQIGVATQQP

-1105 IAGNKANSAIFDFT
+1105 IAGNKANSAVFDFT

-1373 TTFDATKGTGGWT
+1373 TTFDATKGTGGWS
-1386 FTPPTS
+1386 FTPTGA

-1432 VNDSGIPDD
+1432 VNDSGIPND

-1482 VWDYIWP
+1482 AWDYIWP

-1504 DEAGNKAT
+1504 DKAGNKTT
-1512 QTLDFTIDT
+1512 QELDFTIDT

-1539 GDNITNV
+1539 GDNITSV

-1634 DSGIPGDNLTNEA
+1634 DSGIPDDNLTNEA

-1700 VEASDKAG
+1700 VEATDKAG
-1708 NKTTQKLDFT
+1708 NKTTQKLDFI
-1718 IDTILSEPTITLDSA
+1718 IDTLLSEPTITLDSA

-2021 QITIDHIEL
+2021 QIAIDHIEL

-2037 DDNLTNNVRPHF
+2037 DDNLTNEARPHF

-2127 LDNTDDSGTKGDHLT
+2127 LDSTDDSGTKGDNLT

-2321 LSTPVIVLDSADDS
+2321 LSTPVIVLDSADDT
-2335 GVHGDNMTNHTQPT
+2335 GIQGDNMTNRTQPT
-2349 FALQHIDDDAV
+2349 FNLQHIDDDAV

-2375 DATKDAGGWT
+2375 DATKGTGGWT
-2385 FTPTGAWADGDYT
+2385 FTPPTSWGAGDYT

-2452 TVPTDVNVV
+2452 TVPTDVNEV

-2470 WFNATQSATPGVW
+2470 WFNATQSV
-2483 DYIWPD
+2483 
-2489 DVADGGYTLTVEA
+2489 
-2502 TDEAGNKATQTL
+2502 
-2514 DFTIDTTLSV
+2514 
-2524 PTLSLDSA
+2524 
-2532 DDSGI
+2532 
-2537 AGDNITNVKTPG
+2537 
-2549 FTLNNID
+2549 
-2556 TDVSRVIV
+2556 
-2564 EVMHNGIKQEVP
+2564 
-2576 LVQTGGQW
+2576 
-2584 RFAPTSDWADGDY
+2584 
-2597 ILTVKVEDR
+2597 
-2606 AGNVK
+2606 
-2611 QSAPL
+2611 
-2616 TVTVDTHIAI
+2616 
-2626 DRIELV
+2626 
-2632 NDSGIPGDNLTN
+2632 
-2644 EARPHFQVTV
+2644 
-2654 PADVNGVR
+2654 
-2662 LSIDGGKTWFDAT
+2662 
-2675 QSATSGVWDY
+2675 
-2685 TWLTNV
+2685 
-2691 ANGPHTLMVEASDKA
+2691 
-2706 GNKTTQKLDFTID
+2706 
-2719 TILSEPTITLD
+2719 
-2730 SADDSAAGDNITN
+2730 
-2743 VKMPGFTL
+2743 
-2751 GNIDADV
+2751 
-2758 TKVVVTVAH
+2758 
-2767 DGKNQQIE
+2767 
-2775 LIKNGGVWRFTPG
+2775 
-2788 AAWTDGDYTLTVKVE
+2788 
-2803 DKAGNTNY
+2803 
-2811 SAPLT
+2811 
-2816 VTIDTQTSIDRIEL
+2816 
-2830 LNDTG
+2830 
-2835 IVGDN
+2835 
-2840 LTNEARPQFHITVP
+2840 
-2854 TDVNSVQLSLDGGIN
+2854 
-2869 WVNATLT
+2869 
-2876 SDGVW
+2876 
-2881 EYIWPTDLVENTYTL
+2881 
-2896 TVKATDV
+2896 
-2903 AGNTATETLNF
+2903 
-2914 IIDTTL
+2914 
-2920 STPTITLD
+2920 
-2928 SADDSGTANDNKTN
+2928 
-2942 VKTPGFIIGGIDSD
+2942 
-2956 VTQVVVQVMRDG
+2956 
-2968 HSEEVELTQT
+2968 
-2978 NGQWRFVPGSAWTDG
+2978 
-2993 DYTLTVTVK
+2993 
-3002 DEAGNIR
+3002 
-3009 HSAPLTVTIDTQIT
+3009 
-3023 IDHIELV
+3023 
-3030 NDSGIPDDNLTN
+3030 
-3042 NVRPHFQV
+3042 
-3050 TVPTD
+3050 
-3055 VNVVRLSIDGGKT
+3055 
-3068 WFNATQSATPG
+3068 TPG

-3103 AGNKTTQQL
+3103 AGNQTTQKL
-3112 DFIIDTLL
+3112 DFIIDTML
-3120 SEPTIVLDNT
+3120 SEPTIVLDST

-3142 VNKPTFLL
+3142 ANKPTFIL

-3157 RYVTVEVQHG
+3157 RYVTVEVLHG

-3652 DDVEKVLLSIDGG
+3652 DDVEKILLSIDGG

-3851 IHQVDSDVTRV
+3851 IRQVDSDVTRV

-4302 TKTSAELRIEIDT
+4302 TKTSAELKIEIDT

-4523 GESAVDNITSVTTPR
+4523 GESAVDNITSVTKPR

-4558 SYSVTANG
+4558 SYPVTANG

-4667 GADGNWSVTP
+4667 GVDGNWSVTP

-4893 STAVDVTIDT
+4893 STAVDLTIDT

-5078 GNSQQKEIL
+5078 GNSQQKDIL

-5379 TFIDNPA
+5379 TFIDNPV
-5386 MVAGSD
+5386 MMAGSD

-5399 SITSQTRPTF
+5399 SITSQTRPAF
-5409 SIFGEMNQSVQI
+5409 SIYGEMNQSVQI

-5470 NFTIDTFNTTPVAI
+5470 NFTIDTLNTTPVAI

-5583 KVFTSELDDN
+5583 QVFTSELDDN
-5593 KSSSKTEW
+5593 KSSSKTDW
-5601 WSNSDLITMRGTGE
+5601 WSNSSTITMRGMGE

-5631 AVVAATG
+5631 AVVAANG
-5638 RWELSTDKLPE
+5638 QWELSTDQLPE
-5649 GTYDI
+5649 GKYDI
-5654 SLVIEDSAGNRWED
+5654 TLSIEDNAGNRKEE
-5668 VREIF
+5668 VHEIF

-5707 ITDSEGNTY
+5707 ITDSNGNTY

-5745 IGNRSDDVPLD
+5745 IGNRSDDVSLD

-5872 ASDSDNV
+5872 VSDSDNV

-5906 GVTDIYQA
+5906 GVTDTYQA

-5924 PPAAWNDGNYTLSV
+5924 PPAAWNDGTYTLSV

-5971 ASDDATA
+5971 ASDDATP
-5978 TAVTPPESET
+5978 TAVTPLESET
-5988 VNAESATH
+5988 VNAESDTH
-5996 LRTEPSAAEESVV
+5996 LRTVPSAAEESVV
-6009 KVTAYSITL
+6009 KETAYSITL

-6045 VNVSIMFEG
+6045 VNVSVMFEG

-6112 NVRGKTE
+6112 NARGKAE

>member
-36 DMNITTPRGSV
+36 DMNITTPHGAV

-123 DAENAKKEADKAKE
+123 EAENAKKEADKAKE

-299 TAPETLTDGTYNLE
+299 AAPETLTDGTYNLE

-451 NITNSTLPTFI
+451 SITNSTLPTFI

-533 FSAEIETTND
+533 FSAEIETTDD

-596 DSVEGINN
+596 DSVEGVNN

-627 IAPVPPTVSLE
+627 VAPVPPTVSLE
-638 DYVVLPNGIIL
+638 DFVVLPNGIIL

-1066 AMSDTQIGVATQQP
+1066 AASDTQIGVATQQP

-1105 IAGNKANSAIFDFT
+1105 IAGNKANSAVFDFT

-1187 FIPGNTWAD
+1187 FTPGNTWAD

-1325 PVIVLDSA
+1325 PVIVLNSA
-1333 DDTGIQGDNM
+1333 DDTGVQGDNM

-1373 TTFDATKGTGGWT
+1373 TTFDATKGVGGWS
-1386 FTPPTS
+1386 FTPTGA

-1432 VNDSGIPDD
+1432 VNDSGIPND

-1472 FNATQSATPG
+1472 FNATQNATPG

-1504 DEAGNKAT
+1504 DEAGNKTT

-1546 KTPGFTLNNIDT
+1546 KTPGFTLNNIDA

-1563 IVEVMHNGI
+1563 TVEVMHNGI

-1634 DSGIPGDNLTNEA
+1634 DSGIPDDNLTNEA

-1669 KTWFDATQSATSG
+1669 KTWFDATQSATPG

-1708 NKTTQKLDFT
+1708 NKTTQKLDFI
-1718 IDTILSEPTITLDSA
+1718 IDTMLSEPTITLDSA

-1870 WVNATLTSD
+1870 WVNATLTPD

-2021 QITIDHIEL
+2021 QIAIDHIEL

-2037 DDNLTNNVRPHF
+2037 DDNLTN
-2049 QVTVPTDVNVVRLS
+2049 
-2063 IDGGK
+2063 
-2068 TWFNATQSATPG
+2068 
-2080 VWDYTWLADV
+2080 
-2090 GEGKHTLTVEA
+2090 EA
-2101 TDKAGNK
+2101 
-2108 TTQQLDFIIDTLL
+2108 
-2121 SEPTIV
+2121 
-2127 LDNTDDSGTKGDHLT
+2127 
-2142 NVNKPTFLLGNI
+2142 
-2154 DADARYVTVEVQHGG
+2154 
-2169 TKEVL
+2169 
-2174 TATKDAT
+2174 
-2181 GNWSVTPTGTWADGD
+2181 
-2196 YTLTVRVEDEAGN
+2196 
-2209 EKHSASLTV
+2209 
-2218 TVDTQITIDVI
+2218 
-2229 ELVNDNGIP
+2229 
-2238 GDNMTNDAHP
+2238 
-2248 QFRVTVPGD
+2248 
-2257 VNEVSL
+2257 
-2263 SIDGGVTWVK
+2263 
-2273 ATQSAT
+2273 
-2279 PGVWNYTWPGT
+2279 
-2290 VPDGDYTLNVKA
+2290 
-2302 TDNAGNTV
+2302 
-2310 TETLHFTIDTT
+2310 
-2321 LSTPVIVLDSADDS
+2321 
-2335 GVHGDNMTNHTQPT
+2335 
-2349 FALQHIDDDAV
+2349 
-2360 RVTVSVEHGGVTTTF
+2360 
-2375 DATKDAGGWT
+2375 
-2385 FTPTGAWADGDYT
+2385 
-2398 LSVSVEDKAGNTSH
+2398 
-2412 SASLTVTVDTQIAIN
+2412 
-2427 NIELVNDSGIPDDN
+2427 
-2441 LTNNVRPHFQV
+2441 
-2452 TVPTDVNVV
+2452 
-2461 RLSIDGGKT
+2461 
-2470 WFNATQSATPGVW
+2470 
-2483 DYIWPD
+2483 
-2489 DVADGGYTLTVEA
+2489 
-2502 TDEAGNKATQTL
+2502 
-2514 DFTIDTTLSV
+2514 
-2524 PTLSLDSA
+2524 
-2532 DDSGI
+2532 
-2537 AGDNITNVKTPG
+2537 
-2549 FTLNNID
+2549 
-2556 TDVSRVIV
+2556 
-2564 EVMHNGIKQEVP
+2564 
-2576 LVQTGGQW
+2576 
-2584 RFAPTSDWADGDY
+2584 
-2597 ILTVKVEDR
+2597 
-2606 AGNVK
+2606 
-2611 QSAPL
+2611 
-2616 TVTVDTHIAI
+2616 
-2626 DRIELV
+2626 
-2632 NDSGIPGDNLTN
+2632 
-2644 EARPHFQVTV
+2644 
-2654 PADVNGVR
+2654 
-2662 LSIDGGKTWFDAT
+2662 
-2675 QSATSGVWDY
+2675 
-2685 TWLTNV
+2685 
-2691 ANGPHTLMVEASDKA
+2691 
-2706 GNKTTQKLDFTID
+2706 
-2719 TILSEPTITLD
+2719 
-2730 SADDSAAGDNITN
+2730 
-2743 VKMPGFTL
+2743 
-2751 GNIDADV
+2751 
-2758 TKVVVTVAH
+2758 
-2767 DGKNQQIE
+2767 
-2775 LIKNGGVWRFTPG
+2775 
-2788 AAWTDGDYTLTVKVE
+2788 
-2803 DKAGNTNY
+2803 
-2811 SAPLT
+2811 
-2816 VTIDTQTSIDRIEL
+2816 
-2830 LNDTG
+2830 
-2835 IVGDN
+2835 
-2840 LTNEARPQFHITVP
+2840 
-2854 TDVNSVQLSLDGGIN
+2854 
-2869 WVNATLT
+2869 
-2876 SDGVW
+2876 
-2881 EYIWPTDLVENTYTL
+2881 
-2896 TVKATDV
+2896 
-2903 AGNTATETLNF
+2903 
-2914 IIDTTL
+2914 
-2920 STPTITLD
+2920 
-2928 SADDSGTANDNKTN
+2928 
-2942 VKTPGFIIGGIDSD
+2942 
-2956 VTQVVVQVMRDG
+2956 
-2968 HSEEVELTQT
+2968 
-2978 NGQWRFVPGSAWTDG
+2978 
-2993 DYTLTVTVK
+2993 
-3002 DEAGNIR
+3002 
-3009 HSAPLTVTIDTQIT
+3009 
-3023 IDHIELV
+3023 
-3030 NDSGIPDDNLTN
+3030 
-3042 NVRPHFQV
+3042 RPHFQV

-3167 GTKEVLTATKGATG
+3167 GTKEVLTATKDATGNWSVTPTGTWADGDYTLTVRVEDEAGNEKHSASLTVTVDTQITIDAIELVNDNGIPGDNMTNDAHPQFRVTVPGDVNEVSLSIDGGVTWVKATQSATPGVWNYTWPGTVPDGDYTLNVKATDNAGNTVTETLHFTIDTTLSTPVIVLDSADDTGIQGDNMTNRTQPTFNLQHIDDDAVRVTVSVEHGGVTTTFDATKGVGGWTFTPPTSWGAGDYTLSVSVDDKAGNTSHSASLTVTVDTQIAINNIELVNDSGIPDDNLTNNVRPQFQVKVPTDVNEVRLSIDGGKTWFNATQSATPGVWDYTWLADVGEGKHTLTVEATDKAGNQTTQKLDFIIDTLLSEPTIVLDNTDDSGIKGDNLTNANKPTFLLGNIDADARYVTVEVQHGSTKEVLTATKGATG

-3201 VEDDAGNVKYSAPLT
+3201 VEDEAGNVKYSAPLT

-3321 TPTIAMDSR
+3321 TPTITMDSR

-3344 RPGFTIGNIDA
+3344 RPGFTIGNIDS
-3355 DAHSV
+3355 DAQSV

-3408 RQSTPLVV
+3408 RQSTPLIV

-3472 TQGIEGVWG
+3472 AQGIEGVWG

-3623 DRIELVNDS
+3623 DHIELVNDS
-3632 GVPGDNVTKHVR
+3632 GVPGDNITKHVR

-3686 DMPEGQHTLTVEVT
+3686 DMPEGQHTLIVEVT
-3700 DGAGNKMTET
+3700 DGAGNKMTGT
-3710 LNFTIDITL
+3710 LDFTIDITL

-3741 SVTQPVFVLGSI
+3741 SVTQPIFVLGSI

-3851 IHQVDSDVTRV
+3851 IRQVDSDVTRV

-3915 FEVRI
+3915 LEVRI

-3955 GDVVQVRVTLDG
+3955 GDVIQVRVTLDG

-4187 PDGQHTL
+4187 PDGKHTL

-4302 TKTSAELRIEIDT
+4302 TKTSAELQIEIDT

-4523 GESAVDNITSVTTPR
+4523 GESAVDNITSVTKPR

-4558 SYSVTANG
+4558 SYPVTANG

-4612 VRMEPASDTGNSNS
+4612 VRMEPASDTGSSNS

-4654 KSGREVLKQTITV
+4654 KSGREVLKHTITV

-4725 QHEATSLRPEFKGF
+4725 QYEATSLRPEFKGL

-4830 KTPTLIGSTLP
+4830 KTPTLVGNTLP
-4841 NTIVSIYVD
+4841 NAIVSIYVD

-4969 NYELTFKVE
+4969 NYVLTFKVE

-5078 GNSQQKEIL
+5078 GNSQQKDIL

-5292 SNSGSLDDLITNHNK
+5292 SNSGSLDDLITSHNK

-5379 TFIDNPA
+5379 TFIDNPV
-5386 MVAGSD
+5386 MMAGSD

-5399 SITSQTRPTF
+5399 SITSQTRPAF
-5409 SIFGEMNQSVQI
+5409 SIYGEMNQSVQI

-5532 GEVWVNEKGHWQMPV
+5532 GEVWVNDKGHWQMPV

-5583 KVFTSELDDN
+5583 QVFTSELDDN
-5593 KSSSKTEW
+5593 KSSSKTDW
-5601 WSNSDLITMRGTGE
+5601 WSNSSTITMRGMGE

-5631 AVVAATG
+5631 AVVAANG
-5638 RWELSTDKLPE
+5638 QWELSTDQLPE
-5649 GTYDI
+5649 GKYDI
-5654 SLVIEDSAGNRWED
+5654 TLSIEDNAGNRKEE
-5668 VREIF
+5668 VHEIF

-5707 ITDSEGNTY
+5707 ITDSNGNTY

-5775 GDNITRDKQPT
+5775 GDNITRDNQPT

-5860 PEIALAAGEDNG
+5860 PEIALAAGEGNG

-5879 TNHTQPKFT
+5879 TNHNHTQPKFT

-5894 DVTGV
+5894 DVAGV

-5924 PPAAWNDGNYTLSV
+5924 PPAAWNDGTYTLSV
-5938 TVVDRAGNSQQSAS
+5938 TVVDRAGNSLQSAS
-5952 LAVTV
+5952 LEVTV

-5971 ASDDATA
+5971 ASDDATP

-5996 LRTEPSAAEESVV
+5996 LRTVPSAAEESVV
-6009 KVTAYSITL
+6009 KETAYSITL

-6045 VNVSIMFEG
+6045 VNVSVMFEG

-6076 GEYTMDVKFIDKDN
+6076 GEYTMDVKFLDKDD

-6112 NVRGKTE
+6112 NARGKTE

-6139 DVFAVNEVT
+6139 EVFAVNEVT

>member
-36 DMNITTPRGSV
+36 DMNITTPHGSV

-123 DAENAKKEADKAKE
+123 DAENAKKEADEAKE

-421 TTDSIITDTIAPE
+421 TTDSIITDTIPPE

-533 FSAEIETTND
+533 FSAEIETTDD

-596 DSVEGINN
+596 DSVEGVNN

-627 IAPVPPTVSLE
+627 VAPVPPTVSLE
-638 DYVVLPNGIIL
+638 DFVVLPNGIIL

-958 TVKLYIDGALI
+958 TVKLYVDGALI
-969 AEVRTNKDGRWEYTL
+969 AEVRTNKDGRWEYIL

-1025 IVSLSPDSDSGISD
+1025 IVSLSPDSDSGIAD
-1039 DNLTNIVKP
+1039 DNLTNIVNP

-1066 AMSDTQIGVATQQP
+1066 AASDTQIGVATQQP

-1105 IAGNKANSAIFDFT
+1105 IAGNKANSAVFDFT

-1187 FIPGNTWAD
+1187 FTPGNTWAD

-1206 DKAGNTNYSAPL
+1206 DKAGNTSYSAPL

-1325 PVIVLDSA
+1325 PVIVLNSA
-1333 DDTGIQGDNM
+1333 DDTGVQGDNM
-1343 TNSTQPTF
+1343 TNRTQPTF

-1539 GDNITNV
+1539 GDNITSV

-1634 DSGIPGDNLTNEA
+1634 DSGIPDDNLTNEA

-1700 VEASDKAG
+1700 VEATDKAG
-1708 NKTTQKLDFT
+1708 NKTTQKLDFI
-1718 IDTILSEPTITLDSA
+1718 IDTLLSEPTITLDSA

-2021 QITIDHIEL
+2021 QIAIDHIEL

-2037 DDNLTNNVRPHF
+2037 NDNLTNNVRPHFQVTVPTDVNVVRLSIDGGKTWFNATQSATPGVWDYTWLADVGEGKHTLTVEAADKAGNQTTQQLDFIIDTLLSEPTIVLDNTDDSGTKGDNLTNVNKPTFLLGNIDADARYVTVEVQHGGTKEVLTATKDATGNWSVTPTGTWADGDYTLTVRVEDDAGNVKYSASLTVTVDTQITIDVIELVNDSGTRGDNLTNDANPHFRITVPGDVNEVSLSIDGGVTWVKAMQSATPGVWNYTWPKTVADGDYTLTVKATDNAGNTVTRTLDFTIDTTLSTPVIVLDSADDSGVHGDNMTNRTQPTFALQHIDDDAVRVTVSVEHGGVTTTFDATKEAGGWTFTPTGAWADGDYTLSVSVEDKAGNTSHSASLTVTVDTQIAINNIELVNDSGIPNDNLTNNVRPHF

-2101 TDKAGNK
+2101 TDKAGN
-2108 TTQQLDFIIDTLL
+2108 Q
-2121 SEPTIV
+2121 
-2127 LDNTDDSGTKGDHLT
+2127 
-2142 NVNKPTFLLGNI
+2142 
-2154 DADARYVTVEVQHGG
+2154 
-2169 TKEVL
+2169 
-2174 TATKDAT
+2174 
-2181 GNWSVTPTGTWADGD
+2181 
-2196 YTLTVRVEDEAGN
+2196 
-2209 EKHSASLTV
+2209 
-2218 TVDTQITIDVI
+2218 
-2229 ELVNDNGIP
+2229 
-2238 GDNMTNDAHP
+2238 
-2248 QFRVTVPGD
+2248 
-2257 VNEVSL
+2257 
-2263 SIDGGVTWVK
+2263 
-2273 ATQSAT
+2273 
-2279 PGVWNYTWPGT
+2279 
-2290 VPDGDYTLNVKA
+2290 
-2302 TDNAGNTV
+2302 
-2310 TETLHFTIDTT
+2310 
-2321 LSTPVIVLDSADDS
+2321 
-2335 GVHGDNMTNHTQPT
+2335 
-2349 FALQHIDDDAV
+2349 
-2360 RVTVSVEHGGVTTTF
+2360 
-2375 DATKDAGGWT
+2375 
-2385 FTPTGAWADGDYT
+2385 
-2398 LSVSVEDKAGNTSH
+2398 
-2412 SASLTVTVDTQIAIN
+2412 
-2427 NIELVNDSGIPDDN
+2427 
-2441 LTNNVRPHFQV
+2441 
-2452 TVPTDVNVV
+2452 
-2461 RLSIDGGKT
+2461 
-2470 WFNATQSATPGVW
+2470 
-2483 DYIWPD
+2483 
-2489 DVADGGYTLTVEA
+2489 
-2502 TDEAGNKATQTL
+2502 
-2514 DFTIDTTLSV
+2514 
-2524 PTLSLDSA
+2524 
-2532 DDSGI
+2532 
-2537 AGDNITNVKTPG
+2537 
-2549 FTLNNID
+2549 
-2556 TDVSRVIV
+2556 
-2564 EVMHNGIKQEVP
+2564 
-2576 LVQTGGQW
+2576 
-2584 RFAPTSDWADGDY
+2584 
-2597 ILTVKVEDR
+2597 
-2606 AGNVK
+2606 
-2611 QSAPL
+2611 
-2616 TVTVDTHIAI
+2616 
-2626 DRIELV
+2626 
-2632 NDSGIPGDNLTN
+2632 
-2644 EARPHFQVTV
+2644 
-2654 PADVNGVR
+2654 
-2662 LSIDGGKTWFDAT
+2662 
-2675 QSATSGVWDY
+2675 
-2685 TWLTNV
+2685 
-2691 ANGPHTLMVEASDKA
+2691 
-2706 GNKTTQKLDFTID
+2706 
-2719 TILSEPTITLD
+2719 
-2730 SADDSAAGDNITN
+2730 
-2743 VKMPGFTL
+2743 
-2751 GNIDADV
+2751 
-2758 TKVVVTVAH
+2758 
-2767 DGKNQQIE
+2767 
-2775 LIKNGGVWRFTPG
+2775 
-2788 AAWTDGDYTLTVKVE
+2788 
-2803 DKAGNTNY
+2803 
-2811 SAPLT
+2811 
-2816 VTIDTQTSIDRIEL
+2816 
-2830 LNDTG
+2830 
-2835 IVGDN
+2835 
-2840 LTNEARPQFHITVP
+2840 
-2854 TDVNSVQLSLDGGIN
+2854 
-2869 WVNATLT
+2869 
-2876 SDGVW
+2876 
-2881 EYIWPTDLVENTYTL
+2881 
-2896 TVKATDV
+2896 
-2903 AGNTATETLNF
+2903 
-2914 IIDTTL
+2914 
-2920 STPTITLD
+2920 
-2928 SADDSGTANDNKTN
+2928 
-2942 VKTPGFIIGGIDSD
+2942 
-2956 VTQVVVQVMRDG
+2956 
-2968 HSEEVELTQT
+2968 
-2978 NGQWRFVPGSAWTDG
+2978 
-2993 DYTLTVTVK
+2993 
-3002 DEAGNIR
+3002 
-3009 HSAPLTVTIDTQIT
+3009 
-3023 IDHIELV
+3023 
-3030 NDSGIPDDNLTN
+3030 
-3042 NVRPHFQV
+3042 
-3050 TVPTD
+3050 
-3055 VNVVRLSIDGGKT
+3055 
-3068 WFNATQSATPG
+3068 
-3079 VWDYTWLA
+3079 
-3087 DVGEGKH
+3087 
-3094 TLTVEATDK
+3094 
-3103 AGNKTTQQL
+3103 TTQQL

-3623 DRIELVNDS
+3623 DHIELVNDS

-3686 DMPEGQHTLTVEVT
+3686 DMPEGQHTLIVEVT
-3700 DGAGNKMTET
+3700 DGAGNKMTGT
-3710 LNFTIDITL
+3710 LDFTIDITL

-3851 IHQVDSDVTRV
+3851 IRQIDSDVTRV

-3915 FEVRI
+3915 LEVRI

-4004 AGNIANKDLVFNID
+4004 AGNIANEDLVFNID

-4259 VVHID
+4259 VVHLD
-4264 GRDYTIENTGGNLTF
+4264 GRDYTIENKGGNLTF

-4302 TKTSAELRIEIDT
+4302 TKTSAELQIEIDT

-4444 AREPLQ
+4444 AREQLQ

-4558 SYSVTANG
+4558 SYPVTANG

-4612 VRMEPASDTGNSNS
+4612 VRMEPASDTGSSNS

-4654 KSGREVLKQTITV
+4654 KSGREVLKHTITV

-4725 QHEATSLRPEFKGF
+4725 QYEATSLRPEFKGL

-4991 VILDTVISPLTVV
+4991 VILDTVISSLTVV

-5078 GNSQQKEIL
+5078 GNSQQKDIL

-5239 DGTWRA
+5239 DGSWRA

-5271 KDYSVDVDSST
+5271 KNYSVDVDSST

-5379 TFIDNPA
+5379 TFIDNPV
-5386 MVAGSD
+5386 MMAGSD

-5399 SITSQTRPTF
+5399 SVTSQTRPAF

-5441 PESPLG
+5441 PASPLG

-5470 NFTIDTFNTTPVAI
+5470 NFTIDTLNTTPVAI

-5532 GEVWVNEKGHWQMPV
+5532 GEVWVNDKGHWQMPV

-5583 KVFTSELDDN
+5583 QVFTSELDDN
-5593 KSSSKTEW
+5593 KSSSKTDW
-5601 WSNSDLITMRGTGE
+5601 WSNSSTITMRGMGE

-5631 AVVAATG
+5631 AVVAANG
-5638 RWELSTDKLPE
+5638 QWELSTDQLPE
-5649 GTYDI
+5649 GKYDI
-5654 SLVIEDSAGNRWED
+5654 TLSIEDNAGNRKEE
-5668 VREIF
+5668 VHEIF

-5707 ITDSEGNTY
+5707 ITDSNGNTY

-5872 ASDSDNV
+5872 VSDSDNV

-5906 GVTDIYQA
+5906 GVTDTYQA

-5924 PPAAWNDGNYTLSV
+5924 PPAAWNDGTYTLSV

-5971 ASDDATA
+5971 ASDDATP

-5988 VNAESATH
+5988 VNAESDTH
-5996 LRTEPSAAEESVV
+5996 LRTVPSAAEESVV
-6009 KVTAYSITL
+6009 KETAYSITL

-6045 VNVSIMFEG
+6045 VNVSVMFEG

-6076 GEYTMDVKFIDKDN
+6076 GEYTMDVKFIDKDD
-6090 DFLIKEKTFS
+6090 DFLIKEKIFS

-6112 NVRGKTE
+6112 NARGKTE

>member
-2127 LDNTDDSGTKGDHLT
+2127 LDSTDDSGTKGDHLT

-2427 NIELVNDSGIPDDN
+2427 N
-2441 LTNNVRPHFQV
+2441 
-2452 TVPTDVNVV
+2452 
-2461 RLSIDGGKT
+2461 
-2470 WFNATQSATPGVW
+2470 
-2483 DYIWPD
+2483 
-2489 DVADGGYTLTVEA
+2489 
-2502 TDEAGNKATQTL
+2502 
-2514 DFTIDTTLSV
+2514 
-2524 PTLSLDSA
+2524 
-2532 DDSGI
+2532 
-2537 AGDNITNVKTPG
+2537 
-2549 FTLNNID
+2549 
-2556 TDVSRVIV
+2556 
-2564 EVMHNGIKQEVP
+2564 
-2576 LVQTGGQW
+2576 
-2584 RFAPTSDWADGDY
+2584 
-2597 ILTVKVEDR
+2597 
-2606 AGNVK
+2606 
-2611 QSAPL
+2611 
-2616 TVTVDTHIAI
+2616 
-2626 DRIELV
+2626 
-2632 NDSGIPGDNLTN
+2632 
-2644 EARPHFQVTV
+2644 
-2654 PADVNGVR
+2654 
-2662 LSIDGGKTWFDAT
+2662 
-2675 QSATSGVWDY
+2675 
-2685 TWLTNV
+2685 
-2691 ANGPHTLMVEASDKA
+2691 
-2706 GNKTTQKLDFTID
+2706 
-2719 TILSEPTITLD
+2719 
-2730 SADDSAAGDNITN
+2730 
-2743 VKMPGFTL
+2743 
-2751 GNIDADV
+2751 
-2758 TKVVVTVAH
+2758 
-2767 DGKNQQIE
+2767 
-2775 LIKNGGVWRFTPG
+2775 
-2788 AAWTDGDYTLTVKVE
+2788 
-2803 DKAGNTNY
+2803 
-2811 SAPLT
+2811 
-2816 VTIDTQTSIDRIEL
+2816 
-2830 LNDTG
+2830 
-2835 IVGDN
+2835 
-2840 LTNEARPQFHITVP
+2840 
-2854 TDVNSVQLSLDGGIN
+2854 
-2869 WVNATLT
+2869 
-2876 SDGVW
+2876 
-2881 EYIWPTDLVENTYTL
+2881 
-2896 TVKATDV
+2896 
-2903 AGNTATETLNF
+2903 
-2914 IIDTTL
+2914 
-2920 STPTITLD
+2920 
-2928 SADDSGTANDNKTN
+2928 
-2942 VKTPGFIIGGIDSD
+2942 
-2956 VTQVVVQVMRDG
+2956 
-2968 HSEEVELTQT
+2968 
-2978 NGQWRFVPGSAWTDG
+2978 
-2993 DYTLTVTVK
+2993 
-3002 DEAGNIR
+3002 
-3009 HSAPLTVTIDTQIT
+3009 
-3023 IDHIELV
+3023 IELV

-4558 SYSVTANG
+4558 SYPVTANG

-5738 TITSVDA
+5738 TITSVDS

>member
-149 LNEAFEVQNSSKQIE
+149 LNEAFEVQNSSKQME
-164 EMLQNFLADNVAKD
+164 EMLQEFLADNVAKD

-421 TTDSIITDTIAPE
+421 TTDSIITDTIPPE

-715 TVKYSFTI
+715 IVKYSFTI

-1066 AMSDTQIGVATQQP
+1066 AASDTQIGVATQQP

-1105 IAGNKANSAIFDFT
+1105 IAGNKANSAVFDFT

-1187 FIPGNTWAD
+1187 FTPGNTWAD

-1206 DKAGNTNYSAPL
+1206 DKAGNTNYSTPL

-1269 GNSWVQATPGVAGS
+1269 GHSWVQATPGVAGS

-1315 DFAVDTTLSV
+1315 DFAVDSTLSV
-1325 PVIVLDSA
+1325 PVIVLNNA
-1333 DDTGIQGDNM
+1333 DDTGIQGDNL
-1343 TNSTQPTF
+1343 TNRTQPTF
-1351 ALQHIDDDAV
+1351 ALQQIDDDAV

-1386 FTPPTS
+1386 FTPPAL

-1472 FNATQSATPG
+1472 FNATQGATPG
-1482 VWDYIWP
+1482 AWDYIWP

-1504 DEAGNKAT
+1504 DKAGNQTT
-1512 QTLDFTIDT
+1512 QELDFTIDT

-1546 KTPGFTLNNIDT
+1546 KTPGFTLNNIYT

-1588 PTSDWADG
+1588 PTSDWGDG

-1700 VEASDKAG
+1700 VEATDKAG
-1708 NKTTQKLDFT
+1708 NQTTQKLDFI
-1718 IDTILSEPTITLDSA
+1718 IDTLLSEPTITLDSA

-2021 QITIDHIEL
+2021 QIAIDHIEL

-2037 DDNLTNNVRPHF
+2037 DDNLTNNVRPQF
-2049 QVTVPTDVNVVRLS
+2049 QVKVPTDVNEVRLS

-2101 TDKAGNK
+2101 TDKAGNQ
-2108 TTQQLDFIIDTLL
+2108 TTQKLDFIIDTLL
-2121 SEPTIV
+2121 SEPTI
-2127 LDNTDDSGTKGDHLT
+2127 
-2142 NVNKPTFLLGNI
+2142 
-2154 DADARYVTVEVQHGG
+2154 A
-2169 TKEVL
+2169 
-2174 TATKDAT
+2174 
-2181 GNWSVTPTGTWADGD
+2181 
-2196 YTLTVRVEDEAGN
+2196 
-2209 EKHSASLTV
+2209 
-2218 TVDTQITIDVI
+2218 
-2229 ELVNDNGIP
+2229 
-2238 GDNMTNDAHP
+2238 
-2248 QFRVTVPGD
+2248 
-2257 VNEVSL
+2257 
-2263 SIDGGVTWVK
+2263 
-2273 ATQSAT
+2273 
-2279 PGVWNYTWPGT
+2279 
-2290 VPDGDYTLNVKA
+2290 
-2302 TDNAGNTV
+2302 
-2310 TETLHFTIDTT
+2310 
-2321 LSTPVIVLDSADDS
+2321 LDS
-2335 GVHGDNMTNHTQPT
+2335 
-2349 FALQHIDDDAV
+2349 
-2360 RVTVSVEHGGVTTTF
+2360 
-2375 DATKDAGGWT
+2375 
-2385 FTPTGAWADGDYT
+2385 
-2398 LSVSVEDKAGNTSH
+2398 
-2412 SASLTVTVDTQIAIN
+2412 
-2427 NIELVNDSGIPDDN
+2427 
-2441 LTNNVRPHFQV
+2441 
-2452 TVPTDVNVV
+2452 
-2461 RLSIDGGKT
+2461 
-2470 WFNATQSATPGVW
+2470 
-2483 DYIWPD
+2483 
-2489 DVADGGYTLTVEA
+2489 
-2502 TDEAGNKATQTL
+2502 
-2514 DFTIDTTLSV
+2514 
-2524 PTLSLDSA
+2524 
-2532 DDSGI
+2532 
-2537 AGDNITNVKTPG
+2537 
-2549 FTLNNID
+2549 
-2556 TDVSRVIV
+2556 
-2564 EVMHNGIKQEVP
+2564 
-2576 LVQTGGQW
+2576 
-2584 RFAPTSDWADGDY
+2584 
-2597 ILTVKVEDR
+2597 
-2606 AGNVK
+2606 
-2611 QSAPL
+2611 
-2616 TVTVDTHIAI
+2616 
-2626 DRIELV
+2626 
-2632 NDSGIPGDNLTN
+2632 
-2644 EARPHFQVTV
+2644 
-2654 PADVNGVR
+2654 
-2662 LSIDGGKTWFDAT
+2662 
-2675 QSATSGVWDY
+2675 
-2685 TWLTNV
+2685 
-2691 ANGPHTLMVEASDKA
+2691 
-2706 GNKTTQKLDFTID
+2706 
-2719 TILSEPTITLD
+2719 
-2730 SADDSAAGDNITN
+2730 
-2743 VKMPGFTL
+2743 
-2751 GNIDADV
+2751 
-2758 TKVVVTVAH
+2758 
-2767 DGKNQQIE
+2767 
-2775 LIKNGGVWRFTPG
+2775 
-2788 AAWTDGDYTLTVKVE
+2788 
-2803 DKAGNTNY
+2803 
-2811 SAPLT
+2811 
-2816 VTIDTQTSIDRIEL
+2816 
-2830 LNDTG
+2830 
-2835 IVGDN
+2835 
-2840 LTNEARPQFHITVP
+2840 
-2854 TDVNSVQLSLDGGIN
+2854 
-2869 WVNATLT
+2869 
-2876 SDGVW
+2876 
-2881 EYIWPTDLVENTYTL
+2881 
-2896 TVKATDV
+2896 
-2903 AGNTATETLNF
+2903 
-2914 IIDTTL
+2914 
-2920 STPTITLD
+2920 
-2928 SADDSGTANDNKTN
+2928 
-2942 VKTPGFIIGGIDSD
+2942 
-2956 VTQVVVQVMRDG
+2956 
-2968 HSEEVELTQT
+2968 
-2978 NGQWRFVPGSAWTDG
+2978 
-2993 DYTLTVTVK
+2993 
-3002 DEAGNIR
+3002 
-3009 HSAPLTVTIDTQIT
+3009 
-3023 IDHIELV
+3023 
-3030 NDSGIPDDNLTN
+3030 
-3042 NVRPHFQV
+3042 
-3050 TVPTD
+3050 
-3055 VNVVRLSIDGGKT
+3055 
-3068 WFNATQSATPG
+3068 
-3079 VWDYTWLA
+3079 
-3087 DVGEGKH
+3087 
-3094 TLTVEATDK
+3094 
-3103 AGNKTTQQL
+3103 
-3112 DFIIDTLL
+3112 
-3120 SEPTIVLDNT
+3120 T
-3130 DDSGTKGDNLTN
+3130 DDSGTKGDNLTS
-3142 VNKPTFLL
+3142 VNKPTFIL

-3181 IWSVTPTGTWAD
+3181 IWSVTPTGMWAD
-3193 GDYTLTVR
+3193 GSHTLTVR

-3221 QITIDVIELVNDN
+3221 HIAIDDIELVNDN

-3302 KAGNKTTQT
+3302 KAGNQTTQT

-3401 TDNAGNV
+3401 QDNAGNV
-3408 RQSTPLVV
+3408 RQSTPLIV

-3472 TQGIEGVWG
+3472 AQGIEGVWG

-3809 TSAPLKVTIDGTLT
+3809 TSAPLKVTIDGSLT

-3838 GDRLTNHDRPVFD
+3838 GDRLTKHDRPVFD
-3851 IHQVDSDVTRV
+3851 IRQVDSDVTRV

-3915 FEVRI
+3915 LEVRI

-3955 GDVVQVRVTLDG
+3955 GDVIQVRVTLDG

-3979 GQWIFDSPNTLVD
+3979 GQWIFDTPNTLVD
-3992 GTYTLRVEATDE
+3992 GTYTLRVEATDQ

-4302 TKTSAELRIEIDT
+4302 TKTSAELKIEIDT

-4361 VNWTPISKNAAGQ
+4361 VNWTPVSKNAAGQ
-4374 WEFTAGSALPDGHY
+4374 WQFTAGSALSDGHY

-4496 KISKE
+4496 RISKE
-4501 VSFTIDTIVSDPSI
+4501 VSFTIDTVVSDPRI

-4523 GESAVDNITSVTTPR
+4523 GESAVDNITSVTKPR

-4558 SYSVTANG
+4558 SYPVTANG

-4612 VRMEPASDTGNSNS
+4612 VRMEPASDTGSSNS

-4654 KSGREVLKQTITV
+4654 KSGREVLKHTITV

-4725 QHEATSLRPEFKGF
+4725 QYEATSLRPEFKGL

-4830 KTPTLIGSTLP
+4830 KTPTLVGNTLP
-4841 NTIVSIYVD
+4841 NAIVSIYVD

-5379 TFIDNPA
+5379 TFIDNPV
-5386 MVAGSD
+5386 MMAGSD

-5399 SITSQTRPTF
+5399 SITSQTRPAF
-5409 SIFGEMNQSVQI
+5409 SIYGEMNQSVQI

-5470 NFTIDTFNTTPVAI
+5470 NFTIDTLNTTPVAI

-5532 GEVWVNEKGHWQMPV
+5532 GEVWVNDKGHWQMPV

-5583 KVFTSELDDN
+5583 QVFTSELDDN
-5593 KSSSKTEW
+5593 KSSSKTDW
-5601 WSNSDLITMRGTGE
+5601 WSNSSTITMRGMGE

-5631 AVVAATG
+5631 AVVAANG
-5638 RWELSTDKLPE
+5638 QWELSTDQLPE
-5649 GTYDI
+5649 GKYDI
-5654 SLVIEDSAGNRWED
+5654 TLSIEDNAGNRKEE
-5668 VREIF
+5668 VHEIF

-5707 ITDSEGNTY
+5707 ITDSNGNTY

-5775 GDNITRDKQPT
+5775 GDNITRDNQPT

-5792 ESDVVVV
+5792 ESDVVIV

-5879 TNHTQPKFT
+5879 TNHNHTQPKFT

-5924 PPAAWNDGNYTLSV
+5924 PPAAWNDGTYTLSV
-5938 TVVDRAGNSQQSAS
+5938 TVVDRAGNSLQSAS
-5952 LAVTV
+5952 LEVTV

-5996 LRTEPSAAEESVV
+5996 LRTVPSAAEESVV
-6009 KVTAYSITL
+6009 KETAYSITL

-6045 VNVSIMFEG
+6045 VNVSVMFEG

-6076 GEYTMDVKFIDKDN
+6076 GEYTMDVKFIDKDD

-6112 NVRGKTE
+6112 NARGKTE

>member
-36 DMNITTPRGSV
+36 DMNITTPHGSV

-123 DAENAKKEADKAKE
+123 EAENAKKEADKAKE

-451 NITNSTLPTFI
+451 SITNSTLPTFI

-533 FSAEIETTND
+533 FSAEIETTDD

-596 DSVEGINN
+596 DSVEGVNN

-627 IAPVPPTVSLE
+627 VAPVPPTVSLE
-638 DYVVLPNGIIL
+638 DFVVLPNGIIL

-1066 AMSDTQIGVATQQP
+1066 AASDTQIGVATQQP

-1105 IAGNKANSAIFDFT
+1105 IAGNKANSAVFDFT

-1187 FIPGNTWAD
+1187 FTPGNTWAD
-1196 GSYTLTVKVE
+1196 GCYTLTVKVE

-1325 PVIVLDSA
+1325 PVIVLNSA
-1333 DDTGIQGDNM
+1333 DDTGVQGDNM

-1373 TTFDATKGTGGWT
+1373 TTFDATKGVGGWS
-1386 FTPPTS
+1386 FTPTGA

-1432 VNDSGIPDD
+1432 VNDSGIPND

-1472 FNATQSATPG
+1472 FNATQNATPG

-1504 DEAGNKAT
+1504 DEAGNKTT

-1563 IVEVMHNGI
+1563 TVEVMHNGI

-1634 DSGIPGDNLTNEA
+1634 DSGIPDDNLTNEA

-1669 KTWFDATQSATSG
+1669 KTWFDATQSATPG

-1708 NKTTQKLDFT
+1708 NKTTQKLDFI
-1718 IDTILSEPTITLDSA
+1718 IDTMLSEPTITLDSA

-2021 QITIDHIEL
+2021 QIAIDHIEL

-2127 LDNTDDSGTKGDHLT
+2127 LDNTDDSGTKGDNLT

-2321 LSTPVIVLDSADDS
+2321 LSTPVIVLDSADDT
-2335 GVHGDNMTNHTQPT
+2335 GIQGDNMTNRTQPT
-2349 FALQHIDDDAV
+2349 FNLQHIDDDAV

-2375 DATKDAGGWT
+2375 DATKGVGGWT
-2385 FTPTGAWADGDYT
+2385 FTPPTSWGAGDYT

-2441 LTNNVRPHFQV
+2441 LTNNVRPQFQV
-2452 TVPTDVNVV
+2452 KVPTDVN
-2461 RLSIDGGKT
+2461 
-2470 WFNATQSATPGVW
+2470 
-2483 DYIWPD
+2483 
-2489 DVADGGYTLTVEA
+2489 E
-2502 TDEAGNKATQTL
+2502 
-2514 DFTIDTTLSV
+2514 
-2524 PTLSLDSA
+2524 
-2532 DDSGI
+2532 
-2537 AGDNITNVKTPG
+2537 
-2549 FTLNNID
+2549 
-2556 TDVSRVIV
+2556 
-2564 EVMHNGIKQEVP
+2564 
-2576 LVQTGGQW
+2576 
-2584 RFAPTSDWADGDY
+2584 
-2597 ILTVKVEDR
+2597 
-2606 AGNVK
+2606 
-2611 QSAPL
+2611 
-2616 TVTVDTHIAI
+2616 
-2626 DRIELV
+2626 
-2632 NDSGIPGDNLTN
+2632 
-2644 EARPHFQVTV
+2644 
-2654 PADVNGVR
+2654 
-2662 LSIDGGKTWFDAT
+2662 
-2675 QSATSGVWDY
+2675 
-2685 TWLTNV
+2685 
-2691 ANGPHTLMVEASDKA
+2691 
-2706 GNKTTQKLDFTID
+2706 
-2719 TILSEPTITLD
+2719 
-2730 SADDSAAGDNITN
+2730 
-2743 VKMPGFTL
+2743 
-2751 GNIDADV
+2751 
-2758 TKVVVTVAH
+2758 
-2767 DGKNQQIE
+2767 
-2775 LIKNGGVWRFTPG
+2775 
-2788 AAWTDGDYTLTVKVE
+2788 
-2803 DKAGNTNY
+2803 
-2811 SAPLT
+2811 
-2816 VTIDTQTSIDRIEL
+2816 
-2830 LNDTG
+2830 
-2835 IVGDN
+2835 
-2840 LTNEARPQFHITVP
+2840 
-2854 TDVNSVQLSLDGGIN
+2854 
-2869 WVNATLT
+2869 
-2876 SDGVW
+2876 
-2881 EYIWPTDLVENTYTL
+2881 
-2896 TVKATDV
+2896 
-2903 AGNTATETLNF
+2903 
-2914 IIDTTL
+2914 
-2920 STPTITLD
+2920 
-2928 SADDSGTANDNKTN
+2928 
-2942 VKTPGFIIGGIDSD
+2942 
-2956 VTQVVVQVMRDG
+2956 
-2968 HSEEVELTQT
+2968 
-2978 NGQWRFVPGSAWTDG
+2978 
-2993 DYTLTVTVK
+2993 
-3002 DEAGNIR
+3002 
-3009 HSAPLTVTIDTQIT
+3009 
-3023 IDHIELV
+3023 
-3030 NDSGIPDDNLTN
+3030 
-3042 NVRPHFQV
+3042 
-3050 TVPTD
+3050 
-3055 VNVVRLSIDGGKT
+3055 VRLSIDGGKT

-3103 AGNKTTQQL
+3103 AGNQTTQKL
-3112 DFIIDTLL
+3112 DFIIDTML
-3120 SEPTIVLDNT
+3120 SEPTIVLDST

-3142 VNKPTFLL
+3142 ANKPTFIL

-3201 VEDDAGNVKYSAPLT
+3201 VEDEAGNVKYSAPLT

-3321 TPTIAMDSR
+3321 TPTITMDSR

-3344 RPGFTIGNIDA
+3344 RPGFTIGNIDS
-3355 DAHSV
+3355 DAQSV

-3408 RQSTPLVV
+3408 RQSTPLIV

-3472 TQGIEGVWG
+3472 AQGIEGVWG

-3623 DRIELVNDS
+3623 DHIELVNDS
-3632 GVPGDNVTKHVR
+3632 GVPGDNITKHVR

-3686 DMPEGQHTLTVEVT
+3686 DMPEGQHTLIVEVT
-3700 DGAGNKMTET
+3700 DGAGNKMTGT
-3710 LNFTIDITL
+3710 LDFTIDITL

-3851 IHQVDSDVTRV
+3851 IRQVDSDVTRV

-3915 FEVRI
+3915 LEVRI

-3955 GDVVQVRVTLDG
+3955 GDVIQVRVTLDG

-4187 PDGQHTL
+4187 PDGKHTL

-4302 TKTSAELRIEIDT
+4302 TKTSAELQIEIDT

-4523 GESAVDNITSVTTPR
+4523 GESAVDNITSVTKPR

-4558 SYSVTANG
+4558 SYPVTANG

-4612 VRMEPASDTGNSNS
+4612 VRMEPASDTGSSNS

-4654 KSGREVLKQTITV
+4654 KSGREVLKHTITV

-4725 QHEATSLRPEFKGF
+4725 QYEATSLRPEFKGL

-4830 KTPTLIGSTLP
+4830 KTPTLVGNTLP
-4841 NTIVSIYVD
+4841 NAIVSIYVD

-4969 NYELTFKVE
+4969 NYVLTFKVE

-5078 GNSQQKEIL
+5078 GNSQQKDIL

-5292 SNSGSLDDLITNHNK
+5292 SNSGSLDDLITSHNK

-5379 TFIDNPA
+5379 TFIDNPV
-5386 MVAGSD
+5386 MMAGSD

-5399 SITSQTRPTF
+5399 SITSQTRPAF
-5409 SIFGEMNQSVQI
+5409 SIYGEMNQSVQI

-5532 GEVWVNEKGHWQMPV
+5532 GEVWVNDKGHWQMPV

-5583 KVFTSELDDN
+5583 QVFTSELDDN
-5593 KSSSKTEW
+5593 KSSSKTDW
-5601 WSNSDLITMRGTGE
+5601 WSNSSTITMRGMGE

-5631 AVVAATG
+5631 AVVAANG
-5638 RWELSTDKLPE
+5638 QWELSTDQLPE
-5649 GTYDI
+5649 GKYDI
-5654 SLVIEDSAGNRWED
+5654 TLSIEDNAGNRKEE
-5668 VREIF
+5668 VHEIF

-5707 ITDSEGNTY
+5707 ITDSNGNTY

-5756 IMKEV
+5756 IMKET

-5775 GDNITRDKQPT
+5775 GDNITRDNQPT

-5860 PEIALAAGEDNG
+5860 PEIALAAGEGNG

-5879 TNHTQPKFT
+5879 TNHNHTQPKFT

-5924 PPAAWNDGNYTLSV
+5924 PPAAWNDGTYTLSV
-5938 TVVDRAGNSQQSAS
+5938 TVVDRAGNSLQSAS
-5952 LAVTV
+5952 LEVTV

-5971 ASDDATA
+5971 ASDDATP

-5996 LRTEPSAAEESVV
+5996 LRTVPSAAEESVV
-6009 KVTAYSITL
+6009 KETAYSITL

-6045 VNVSIMFEG
+6045 VNVSVMFEG

-6076 GEYTMDVKFIDKDN
+6076 GEYTMDVKFLDKDD

-6112 NVRGKTE
+6112 NARGKTE

-6139 DVFAVNEVT
+6139 EVFAVNEVT

>member
-149 LNEAFEVQNSSKQIE
+149 LNEAFEVQNSSKQME
-164 EMLQNFLADNVAKD
+164 EMLQEFLADNVAKD

-187 QQNTQAKATQ
+187 QQNTQAKASQ

-421 TTDSIITDTIAPE
+421 TTDSIITDTIPPE

-533 FSAEIETTND
+533 FSAEIETTDD

-569 SVINSETGEEVIFK
+569 SVINSETGEEVVFK
-583 ANDKGEWTFNFTS
+583 ANDQGEWTFNFTS

-614 NKKDFSFSYVIDT
+614 NKKDFSFSYFIDT
-627 IAPVPPTVSLE
+627 IAPLPPTVSLE

-1066 AMSDTQIGVATQQP
+1066 AASDTQIGVATQQP

-1105 IAGNKANSAIFDFT
+1105 IAGNKANSAVFDFT

-1343 TNSTQPTF
+1343 TNRTQPTF

-1373 TTFDATKGTGGWT
+1373 TTFDATKGTGGWS
-1386 FTPPTS
+1386 FTPTGA

-1432 VNDSGIPDD
+1432 VNDSGIPND

-1472 FNATQSATPG
+1472 VTAAQKATG
-1482 VWDYIWP
+1482 VWEYIWP
-1489 DDVADGGYTLTVEAT
+1489 DDVTDGSHTLTVEAT

-1886 PTDLVEN
+1886 PTELVEN

-1908 ATETLNFI
+1908 ATETLNFT

-1974 ELTQTNGQWRFVPGS
+1974 ELTQIGGQWRFVPGS

-2068 TWFNATQSATPG
+2068 TWFNATQS
-2080 VWDYTWLADV
+2080 
-2090 GEGKHTLTVEA
+2090 
-2101 TDKAGNK
+2101 
-2108 TTQQLDFIIDTLL
+2108 
-2121 SEPTIV
+2121 S
-2127 LDNTDDSGTKGDHLT
+2127 
-2142 NVNKPTFLLGNI
+2142 
-2154 DADARYVTVEVQHGG
+2154 
-2169 TKEVL
+2169 
-2174 TATKDAT
+2174 
-2181 GNWSVTPTGTWADGD
+2181 
-2196 YTLTVRVEDEAGN
+2196 
-2209 EKHSASLTV
+2209 
-2218 TVDTQITIDVI
+2218 
-2229 ELVNDNGIP
+2229 
-2238 GDNMTNDAHP
+2238 
-2248 QFRVTVPGD
+2248 
-2257 VNEVSL
+2257 
-2263 SIDGGVTWVK
+2263 
-2273 ATQSAT
+2273 
-2279 PGVWNYTWPGT
+2279 
-2290 VPDGDYTLNVKA
+2290 
-2302 TDNAGNTV
+2302 
-2310 TETLHFTIDTT
+2310 
-2321 LSTPVIVLDSADDS
+2321 
-2335 GVHGDNMTNHTQPT
+2335 
-2349 FALQHIDDDAV
+2349 
-2360 RVTVSVEHGGVTTTF
+2360 
-2375 DATKDAGGWT
+2375 
-2385 FTPTGAWADGDYT
+2385 
-2398 LSVSVEDKAGNTSH
+2398 
-2412 SASLTVTVDTQIAIN
+2412 
-2427 NIELVNDSGIPDDN
+2427 
-2441 LTNNVRPHFQV
+2441 
-2452 TVPTDVNVV
+2452 
-2461 RLSIDGGKT
+2461 
-2470 WFNATQSATPGVW
+2470 
-2483 DYIWPD
+2483 
-2489 DVADGGYTLTVEA
+2489 
-2502 TDEAGNKATQTL
+2502 
-2514 DFTIDTTLSV
+2514 
-2524 PTLSLDSA
+2524 
-2532 DDSGI
+2532 
-2537 AGDNITNVKTPG
+2537 
-2549 FTLNNID
+2549 
-2556 TDVSRVIV
+2556 
-2564 EVMHNGIKQEVP
+2564 
-2576 LVQTGGQW
+2576 
-2584 RFAPTSDWADGDY
+2584 
-2597 ILTVKVEDR
+2597 
-2606 AGNVK
+2606 
-2611 QSAPL
+2611 
-2616 TVTVDTHIAI
+2616 
-2626 DRIELV
+2626 
-2632 NDSGIPGDNLTN
+2632 
-2644 EARPHFQVTV
+2644 
-2654 PADVNGVR
+2654 
-2662 LSIDGGKTWFDAT
+2662 
-2675 QSATSGVWDY
+2675 
-2685 TWLTNV
+2685 
-2691 ANGPHTLMVEASDKA
+2691 
-2706 GNKTTQKLDFTID
+2706 
-2719 TILSEPTITLD
+2719 
-2730 SADDSAAGDNITN
+2730 
-2743 VKMPGFTL
+2743 
-2751 GNIDADV
+2751 
-2758 TKVVVTVAH
+2758 
-2767 DGKNQQIE
+2767 
-2775 LIKNGGVWRFTPG
+2775 
-2788 AAWTDGDYTLTVKVE
+2788 
-2803 DKAGNTNY
+2803 
-2811 SAPLT
+2811 
-2816 VTIDTQTSIDRIEL
+2816 
-2830 LNDTG
+2830 
-2835 IVGDN
+2835 
-2840 LTNEARPQFHITVP
+2840 
-2854 TDVNSVQLSLDGGIN
+2854 
-2869 WVNATLT
+2869 
-2876 SDGVW
+2876 
-2881 EYIWPTDLVENTYTL
+2881 
-2896 TVKATDV
+2896 
-2903 AGNTATETLNF
+2903 
-2914 IIDTTL
+2914 
-2920 STPTITLD
+2920 
-2928 SADDSGTANDNKTN
+2928 
-2942 VKTPGFIIGGIDSD
+2942 
-2956 VTQVVVQVMRDG
+2956 
-2968 HSEEVELTQT
+2968 
-2978 NGQWRFVPGSAWTDG
+2978 
-2993 DYTLTVTVK
+2993 
-3002 DEAGNIR
+3002 
-3009 HSAPLTVTIDTQIT
+3009 
-3023 IDHIELV
+3023 
-3030 NDSGIPDDNLTN
+3030 
-3042 NVRPHFQV
+3042 
-3050 TVPTD
+3050 
-3055 VNVVRLSIDGGKT
+3055 
-3068 WFNATQSATPG
+3068 TPG

-3167 GTKEVLTATKGATG
+3167 GTKEVLTATKDATGNWSVTPTGTWADGDYTLTVRVEDEAGNVKHSASLTVTVDTQITIDDIELVNDSGTRGDNLTNNANPHFRITVPGDVNEVSLSIDGGVTWVKATQSVTPGVWNYTWPGTVPDGDYTLNVKATDNAGNTVTETLHFTIDTTLSTPVIVLDSADDSGVHGDNMTNRTQPTFALQQIDDDAVRVTVSVEHGGVTTTFDATKGTGGWTFTPTASWTDGDYTLSVSVEDKAGNTSHSASLTVTVDTQIAINNIELVNDSGIPDDNLTNNVRPQFQVKVPTDVNEVRLSIDGGKTWFNATQSATPGVWDYTWLADVGEGKHTLTVEATDKAGNQTTQKLDFIIDTLLSEPTIALDSTDDSGTKGDNLTNVNKPTFILGNIDADARYVTVEVQHGGTGTKEVLTATKGATG

-3221 QITIDVIELVNDN
+3221 QITIDDIELVNDN

-3278 GIWDY
+3278 GTWDY

-3321 TPTIAMDSR
+3321 TPTITMDSR

-3344 RPGFTIGNIDA
+3344 RPGFTIGNIDS

-3375 TQVGGQWRF
+3375 TQAGGQWRF

-3401 TDNAGNV
+3401 QDNAGNV
-3408 RQSTPLVV
+3408 RQSTPLIV

-3472 TQGIEGVWG
+3472 AQGIEGVWG

-3508 QTLEFFID
+3508 QTLEFSID

-3571 FTATQGAGGWSF
+3571 FTATQGAAGWSF

-3623 DRIELVNDS
+3623 DHIELVNDS

-3719 LTPTIELAPDQ
+3719 MTPTIELAPDQ

-3741 SVTQPVFVLGSI
+3741 SVTQPIFVLGSI

-3851 IHQVDSDVTRV
+3851 IRQVDSDVTRV

-4259 VVHID
+4259 VVHLD

-4302 TKTSAELRIEIDT
+4302 TKTSAELKIEIDT

-4374 WEFTAGSALPDGHY
+4374 WQFTAGSALSDGHY

-4435 ITSPRFEIS
+4435 IISPRFEIS

-4501 VSFTIDTIVSDPSI
+4501 VSFTIDTVVSDPSI

-4523 GESAVDNITSVTTPR
+4523 GESAVDNITSVTKPR

-4558 SYSVTANG
+4558 SYPVTANG

-4612 VRMEPASDTGNSNS
+4612 VRMEPASDTGSSNS

-4725 QHEATSLRPEFKGF
+4725 QYEATSLRPEFKGL

-4830 KTPTLIGSTLP
+4830 KTPTLIGNTLP
-4841 NTIVSIYVD
+4841 NAIVSIYVD

-4934 NSKITIFVNG
+4934 NSKITIFVND

-4978 DVAGNIREFGPQN
+4978 DVAGNIREFGPQS

-5034 TLTIRNPQGVVIATL
+5034 TLTIRNPQGGVIATL

-5141 GTVEASSSGNI
+5141 GTVEASASGNI

-5292 SNSGSLDDLITNHNK
+5292 SNSGSLDDLITSHNK

-5379 TFIDNPA
+5379 TFIDNPV
-5386 MVAGSD
+5386 MMAGSD

-5399 SITSQTRPTF
+5399 SITSQTRPAF

-5583 KVFTSELDDN
+5583 QVFTSELDDN
-5593 KSSSKTEW
+5593 KSSSKTDW
-5601 WSNSDLITMRGTGE
+5601 WSNSSTITMRGMGE

-5631 AVVAATG
+5631 AVVAANG
-5638 RWELSTDKLPE
+5638 QWELSTDQLPE
-5649 GTYDI
+5649 GKYDI
-5654 SLVIEDSAGNRWED
+5654 TLSIEDNAGNRKEE
-5668 VREIF
+5668 VHEIF

-5707 ITDSEGNTY
+5707 ITDSNGNTY

-5756 IMKEV
+5756 IMKET

-5769 SDSGTV
+5769 SDSGTA
-5775 GDNITRDKQPT
+5775 GDNITRDNQPT

-5832 ISVIASDAAGN
+5832 ISVIASDAVGN

-5872 ASDSDNV
+5872 ASHSDNV
-5879 TNHTQPKFT
+5879 TNHNHTQPKFT

-5906 GVTDIYQA
+5906 GVTDTYQA

-5996 LRTEPSAAEESVV
+5996 LRTVPSAAEESVV
-6009 KVTAYSITL
+6009 KETAYSITL

-6045 VNVSIMFEG
+6045 VNVSVMFEG

-6076 GEYTMDVKFIDKDN
+6076 GEYTMDVKYIDKDD

-6112 NVRGKTE
+6112 NARGKTE

>member
-149 LNEAFEVQNSSKQIE
+149 LNEAFEVQNSSKQME
-164 EMLQNFLADNVAKD
+164 EMLQEFLADNVAKD

-421 TTDSIITDTIAPE
+421 TTDSIITDTIPPE

-533 FSAEIETTND
+533 FSAEIETTDD

-569 SVINSETGEEVIFK
+569 SVINSETGEEVVFK
-583 ANDKGEWTFNFTS
+583 ANDQGEWTFNFTS

-627 IAPVPPTVSLE
+627 IAPLPPTVSLE

-958 TVKLYIDGALI
+958 TVKLYVDGALI

-1066 AMSDTQIGVATQQP
+1066 AASDTQIGVATQQP

-1105 IAGNKANSAIFDFT
+1105 IAGNKANSAVFDFT

-1187 FIPGNTWAD
+1187 FTPGNTWAD

-1325 PVIVLDSA
+1325 PVIVLNSA
-1333 DDTGIQGDNM
+1333 DDTGVQGDNM
-1343 TNSTQPTF
+1343 TNRTQPTF

-1386 FTPPTS
+1386 FTPPAL

-1447 RPHFQVTVPTDVNVV
+1447 RPHFQVTVPTDVNEV

-1472 FNATQSATPG
+1472 VTAALKAAG
-1482 VWDYIWP
+1482 VWEYIWP
-1489 DDVADGGYTLTVEAT
+1489 DDVTDGSHTVTVEAI

-1634 DSGIPGDNLTNEA
+1634 DSGIPDDNLTNEA

-1669 KTWFDATQSATSG
+1669 KTWFDATQSGTSG

-1708 NKTTQKLDFT
+1708 NKTTQKLDFI
-1718 IDTILSEPTITLDSA
+1718 IDTLLSEPTITLDSA

-1886 PTDLVEN
+1886 PTELVEN

-1908 ATETLNFI
+1908 ATETLNFT

-1960 VVVQVMRDGHSEEV
+1960 VVVQVMRDGGSEEV
-1974 ELTQTNGQWRFVPGS
+1974 ELTQIGGQWRFVPGS
-1989 AWTDGDYT
+1989 AWADGDYT

-2014 LTVTIDT
+2014 LKVTVDT
-2021 QITIDHIEL
+2021 QIAIDHIEL

-2037 DDNLTNNVRPHF
+2037 NDNLTNNVRPQF

-2068 TWFNATQSATPG
+2068 TWFNATQS
-2080 VWDYTWLADV
+2080 
-2090 GEGKHTLTVEA
+2090 
-2101 TDKAGNK
+2101 
-2108 TTQQLDFIIDTLL
+2108 
-2121 SEPTIV
+2121 S
-2127 LDNTDDSGTKGDHLT
+2127 
-2142 NVNKPTFLLGNI
+2142 
-2154 DADARYVTVEVQHGG
+2154 
-2169 TKEVL
+2169 
-2174 TATKDAT
+2174 
-2181 GNWSVTPTGTWADGD
+2181 
-2196 YTLTVRVEDEAGN
+2196 
-2209 EKHSASLTV
+2209 
-2218 TVDTQITIDVI
+2218 
-2229 ELVNDNGIP
+2229 
-2238 GDNMTNDAHP
+2238 
-2248 QFRVTVPGD
+2248 
-2257 VNEVSL
+2257 
-2263 SIDGGVTWVK
+2263 
-2273 ATQSAT
+2273 
-2279 PGVWNYTWPGT
+2279 
-2290 VPDGDYTLNVKA
+2290 
-2302 TDNAGNTV
+2302 
-2310 TETLHFTIDTT
+2310 
-2321 LSTPVIVLDSADDS
+2321 
-2335 GVHGDNMTNHTQPT
+2335 
-2349 FALQHIDDDAV
+2349 
-2360 RVTVSVEHGGVTTTF
+2360 
-2375 DATKDAGGWT
+2375 
-2385 FTPTGAWADGDYT
+2385 
-2398 LSVSVEDKAGNTSH
+2398 
-2412 SASLTVTVDTQIAIN
+2412 
-2427 NIELVNDSGIPDDN
+2427 
-2441 LTNNVRPHFQV
+2441 
-2452 TVPTDVNVV
+2452 
-2461 RLSIDGGKT
+2461 
-2470 WFNATQSATPGVW
+2470 
-2483 DYIWPD
+2483 
-2489 DVADGGYTLTVEA
+2489 
-2502 TDEAGNKATQTL
+2502 
-2514 DFTIDTTLSV
+2514 
-2524 PTLSLDSA
+2524 
-2532 DDSGI
+2532 
-2537 AGDNITNVKTPG
+2537 
-2549 FTLNNID
+2549 
-2556 TDVSRVIV
+2556 
-2564 EVMHNGIKQEVP
+2564 
-2576 LVQTGGQW
+2576 
-2584 RFAPTSDWADGDY
+2584 
-2597 ILTVKVEDR
+2597 
-2606 AGNVK
+2606 
-2611 QSAPL
+2611 
-2616 TVTVDTHIAI
+2616 
-2626 DRIELV
+2626 
-2632 NDSGIPGDNLTN
+2632 
-2644 EARPHFQVTV
+2644 
-2654 PADVNGVR
+2654 
-2662 LSIDGGKTWFDAT
+2662 
-2675 QSATSGVWDY
+2675 TSGVWDY
-2685 TWLTNV
+2685 TWLTDV
-2691 ANGPHTLMVEASDKA
+2691 ANGS
-2706 GNKTTQKLDFTID
+2706 
-2719 TILSEPTITLD
+2719 
-2730 SADDSAAGDNITN
+2730 
-2743 VKMPGFTL
+2743 
-2751 GNIDADV
+2751 
-2758 TKVVVTVAH
+2758 
-2767 DGKNQQIE
+2767 
-2775 LIKNGGVWRFTPG
+2775 
-2788 AAWTDGDYTLTVKVE
+2788 
-2803 DKAGNTNY
+2803 
-2811 SAPLT
+2811 
-2816 VTIDTQTSIDRIEL
+2816 
-2830 LNDTG
+2830 
-2835 IVGDN
+2835 
-2840 LTNEARPQFHITVP
+2840 
-2854 TDVNSVQLSLDGGIN
+2854 
-2869 WVNATLT
+2869 
-2876 SDGVW
+2876 
-2881 EYIWPTDLVENTYTL
+2881 
-2896 TVKATDV
+2896 
-2903 AGNTATETLNF
+2903 
-2914 IIDTTL
+2914 
-2920 STPTITLD
+2920 
-2928 SADDSGTANDNKTN
+2928 
-2942 VKTPGFIIGGIDSD
+2942 
-2956 VTQVVVQVMRDG
+2956 
-2968 HSEEVELTQT
+2968 
-2978 NGQWRFVPGSAWTDG
+2978 
-2993 DYTLTVTVK
+2993 
-3002 DEAGNIR
+3002 
-3009 HSAPLTVTIDTQIT
+3009 
-3023 IDHIELV
+3023 
-3030 NDSGIPDDNLTN
+3030 
-3042 NVRPHFQV
+3042 
-3050 TVPTD
+3050 
-3055 VNVVRLSIDGGKT
+3055 
-3068 WFNATQSATPG
+3068 
-3079 VWDYTWLA
+3079 
-3087 DVGEGKH
+3087 H
-3094 TLTVEATDK
+3094 TLTVEATDA
-3103 AGNKTTQQL
+3103 AGNKATQNL
-3112 DFIIDTLL
+3112 EFNIDTLL
-3120 SEPTIVLDNT
+3120 SEPTIALDST

-3142 VNKPTFLL
+3142 VNKPTFIL

-3193 GDYTLTVR
+3193 GSHTLTVR
-3201 VEDDAGNVKYSAPLT
+3201 VEDDAGNVKYSSPLT

-3221 QITIDVIELVNDN
+3221 HIAIDDIELVNDN

-3321 TPTIAMDSR
+3321 TPTITMDSR

-3344 RPGFTIGNIDA
+3344 TPGFTIGNIDA

-3360 ILRITQGGNSQEVTL
+3360 ILRITQGSNSQEVKL

-3384 TPDADWADG
+3384 TPDTDWADG

-3401 TDNAGNV
+3401 QDNAGNV
-3408 RQSTPLVV
+3408 RQSTPLIV

-3472 TQGIEGVWG
+3472 AQGIEGVWG

-3623 DRIELVNDS
+3623 DHIELVNDS

-3776 ESADGWRYRPDS
+3776 ESADGWRYRPDA

-3838 GDRLTNHDRPVFD
+3838 GDRLTKHDRPVFD
-3851 IHQVDSDVTRV
+3851 IRQVDSDVTRV

-3915 FEVRI
+3915 LEVRI

-3955 GDVVQVRVTLDG
+3955 GDVIQVRVTLDG

-3979 GQWIFDSPNTLVD
+3979 GQWIFESPNTLGD
-3992 GTYTLRVEATDE
+3992 GTHTLRVEATDE
-4004 AGNIANKDLVFNID
+4004 AG
-4018 TNIQVPTIA
+4018 
-4027 LDAGQDTGANTA
+4027 
-4039 DNITNISRPTFTIG
+4039 
-4053 NVDPD
+4053 
-4058 VIKVVVTID
+4058 
-4067 GHDYNATKVGAGWQ
+4067 
-4081 FTPGNAIPDG
+4081 
-4091 SYNITVT
+4091 
-4098 VEDKAGNTA
+4098 
-4107 TSKPLP
+4107 
-4113 VVIDTTAEIESV
+4113 
-4125 TLVTDSGD
+4125 
-4133 SDVDNITKVD
+4133 
-4143 KPQFSIVTADDI
+4143 
-4155 THVRVK
+4155 
-4161 IDNAANWI
+4161 
-4169 ELTKG
+4169 
-4174 GDGRWIFNVGSAL
+4174 
-4187 PDGQHTL
+4187 
-4194 LVDVT
+4194 
-4199 DIAGNVAQETLQFTI
+4199 
-4214 DTTLREPTIV
+4214 
-4224 LDPTHDTGDD
+4224 
-4234 TNDNLTRINKPV
+4234 
-4246 FIIGNVDN
+4246 
-4254 DVSHI
+4254 
-4259 VVHID
+4259 
-4264 GRDYTIENTGGNLTF
+4264 
-4279 TPDQPLSDGQHTI
+4279 
-4292 SVTVTDIAGN
+4292 
-4302 TKTSAELRIEIDT
+4302 
-4315 QVQIDSV
+4315 
-4322 TLTTDSGVNDHDN
+4322 
-4335 VTNATRPSFEI
+4335 
-4346 ATPDDVTSVLVSFDG
+4346 
-4361 VNWTPISKNAAGQ
+4361 
-4374 WEFTAGSALPDGHY
+4374 
-4388 TLHVQATDRAGNTA
+4388 
-4402 NSTLGFT
+4402 
-4409 VDTQIDGLSVVML
+4409 
-4422 DDAGKDSTDGITN
+4422 
-4435 ITSPRFEIS
+4435 
-4444 AREPLQ
+4444 
-4450 SVTVIL
+4450 
-4456 NGKSSTLTQGA
+4456 
-4467 GNKWLFTPDTPLVDG
+4467 
-4482 TYKIEIVAEDIAGN
+4482 
-4496 KISKE
+4496 
-4501 VSFTIDTIVSDPSI
+4501 
-4515 DLLDADDT
+4515 
-4523 GESAVDNITSVTTPR
+4523 
-4538 FVIGNVPA
+4538 
-4546 DIDTVVIRINGV
+4546 
-4558 SYSVTANG
+4558 
-4566 NNLWEFQ
+4566 
-4573 VPVALNDGVYEAV
+4573 
-4586 VVFRDI
+4586 
-4592 AGNTSETKLPFTID
+4592 
-4606 TTTSVS
+4606 
-4612 VRMEPASDTGNSNS
+4612 
-4626 DNLTNKQNPK
+4626 
-4636 FEGTA
+4636 
-4641 EPNAKLVITIVDD
+4641 
-4654 KSGREVLKQTITV
+4654 
-4667 GADGNWSVTP
+4667 
-4677 NILPDGMYT
+4677 
-4686 INVVATDVAGNTAQT
+4686 
-4701 QERFTIDTVTIDPTI
+4701 
-4716 RLSDPSIDD
+4716 
-4725 QHEATSLRPEFKGF
+4725 
-4739 AEAFST
+4739 
-4745 IMIQWD
+4745 
-4751 GKVVGSAN
+4751 
-4759 ANANGEWSWTPPSV
+4759 
-4773 LAPGSY
+4773 
-4779 VVSIVAKDKAG
+4779 
-4790 NESSQVDFPVVIPV
+4790 
-4804 IDVTPP
+4804 
-4810 TIKLSEE
+4810 
-4817 SDSGALGDFTTNN
+4817 
-4830 KTPTLIGSTLP
+4830 
-4841 NTIVSIYVD
+4841 
-4850 GVKVGEAT
+4850 
-4858 ADTAGRYTFQLSE
+4858 
-4871 MKDGHYVVQVGIV
+4871 
-4884 NPRDNSELR
+4884 
-4893 STAVDVTIDT
+4893 
-4903 EVAELVWNISGMHE
+4903 
-4917 GGYIN
+4917 
-4922 TVTPEIGGTSEP
+4922 
-4934 NSKITIFVNG
+4934 
-4944 VEKAI
+4944 
-4949 AYTTGAG
+4949 
-4956 HWGVVLPALGNDG
+4956 
-4969 NYELTFKVE
+4969 
-4978 DVAGNIREFGPQN
+4978 
-4991 VILDTVISPLTVV
+4991 
-5004 LREADDSGKV
+5004 
-5014 GDWITNKSHVTI
+5014 
-5026 DGTAEAGS
+5026 
-5034 TLTIRNPQGVVIATL
+5034 
-5049 VVGNDGRWSAELDLR
+5049 
-5064 EGSNAFVVVSEDKA
+5064 
-5078 GNSQQKEIL
+5078 
-5087 IEHDT
+5087 
-5092 QIEISDI
+5092 
-5099 SLSRDT
+5099 
-5105 NSGDKYDLITNNKS
+5105 
-5119 PVLVAMTDP
+5119 
-5128 GATVQVYINGVLQ
+5128 
-5141 GTVEASSSGNI
+5141 
-5152 SYTMP
+5152 
-5157 ANSADGE
+5157 
-5164 YQVQFVATDT
+5164 
-5174 AGNRVES
+5174 
-5181 AITTVTIDSQIAVF
+5181 
-5195 DIDEDSL
+5195 
-5202 PALSN
+5202 
-5207 NRALSVSGVG
+5207 
-5217 EAGSQVSIF
+5217 
-5226 VDGKLVN
+5226 
-5233 VVMVEA
+5233 
-5239 DGTWRA
+5239 
-5245 PILLQ
+5245 
-5250 DDGTFNIHFS
+5250 
-5260 ITDVAGNTEVS
+5260 
-5271 KDYSVDVDSST
+5271 
-5282 DFPTLNLEDA
+5282 
-5292 SNSGSLDDLITNHNK
+5292 
-5307 PVLVG
+5307 
-5312 TAEAGATIHIYV
+5312 
-5324 DEKIVA
+5324 
-5330 NVLVLED
+5330 
-5337 GTWSY
+5337 
-5342 QFDNAL
+5342 
-5348 KDGEYS
+5348 
-5354 IRVVAED
+5354 
-5361 PAGNTAESP
+5361 
-5370 RLLVTIDTS
+5370 
-5379 TFIDNPA
+5379 
-5386 MVAGSD
+5386 
-5392 NGIFSND
+5392 
-5399 SITSQTRPTF
+5399 
-5409 SIFGEMNQSVQI
+5409 
-5421 FIDGVLVDTITV
+5421 
-5433 TDRNQVYR
+5433 
-5441 PESPLG
+5441 
-5447 DGSHSIYYVITDK
+5447 
-5460 AGNTATSKTL
+5460 
-5470 NFTIDTFNTTPVAI
+5470 
-5484 DSIGGQTLA
+5484 
-5493 EMTGSDGKI
+5493 
-5502 YITDTTRN
+5502 
-5510 LLFSGSAEPNSKIEI
+5510 
-5525 IINGLNV
+5525 
-5532 GEVWVNEKGHWQMPV
+5532 
-5547 NPLYFTEGQLDITV
+5547 
-5561 KSTDRAGNVNQ
+5561 
-5572 EKYSIWVDTHI
+5572 
-5583 KVFTSELDDN
+5583 
-5593 KSSSKTEW
+5593 
-5601 WSNSDLITMRGTGE
+5601 
-5615 IGATVSLIVAG
+5615 
-5626 VTLAT
+5626 
-5631 AVVAATG
+5631 
-5638 RWELSTDKLPE
+5638 
-5649 GTYDI
+5649 
-5654 SLVIEDSAGNRWED
+5654 
-5668 VREIF
+5668 
-5673 IDRTPPNA
+5673 
-5681 PVVTYSDIVNDL
+5681 
-5693 IIMQG
+5693 
-5698 TAEAKSQLI
+5698 
-5707 ITDSEGNTY
+5707 
-5716 TLTVPDNGKWS
+5716 
-5727 MAIPYPSEGKF
+5727 
-5738 TITSVDA
+5738 
-5745 IGNRSDDVPLD
+5745 
-5756 IMKEV
+5756 
-5761 PVISLSPD
+5761 
-5769 SDSGTV
+5769 
-5775 GDNITRDKQPT
+5775 
-5786 FIIGNL
+5786 
-5792 ESDVVVV
+5792 
-5799 QVDINGTVY
+5799 
-5808 NAEKNADGVW
+5808 
-5818 FFTPGTPLADGSYT
+5818 
-5832 ISVIASDAAGN
+5832 
-5843 QKNSLPITVTID
+5843 
-5855 STLTV
+5855 
-5860 PEIALAAGEDNG
+5860 
-5872 ASDSDNV
+5872 
-5879 TNHTQPKFT
+5879 
-5888 LQHIDA
+5888 
-5894 DVTGV
+5894 
-5899 TVNVTHN
+5899 
-5906 GVTDIYQA
+5906 
-5914 TQGAD
+5914 
-5919 GWTFT
+5919 
-5924 PPAAWNDGNYTLSV
+5924 
-5938 TVVDRAGNSQQSAS
+5938 
-5952 LAVTV
+5952 
-5957 DSTVTVTADSQHDD
+5957 
-5971 ASDDATA
+5971 
-5978 TAVTPPESET
+5978 
-5988 VNAESATH
+5988 
-5996 LRTEPSAAEESVV
+5996 
-6009 KVTAYSITL
+6009 
-6018 LNADSGD
+6018 
-6025 EIDRSISQ
+6025 
-6033 TPSFEISVPENI
+6033 
-6045 VNVSIMFEG
+6045 
-6054 EEFTL
+6054 
-6059 PITNQKAI
+6059 
-6067 FEVPLSLED
+6067 
-6076 GEYTMDVKFIDKDN
+6076 
-6090 DFLIKEKTFS
+6090 
-6100 VDHSSADIVNAM
+6100 
-6112 NVRGKTE
+6112 
-6119 DDINDSPSTSSV
+6119 
-6131 GHNNNGAI
+6131 
-6139 DVFAVNEVT
+6139 
-6148 LPVDNQEEHA
+6148 

>member
-149 LNEAFEVQNSSKQIE
+149 LNEAFEVQNSSKQME
-164 EMLQNFLADNVAKD
+164 EMLQEFLADNVAKD

-187 QQNTQAKATQ
+187 QQNTQAKASQ

-421 TTDSIITDTIAPE
+421 TTDSIITDTIPPE

-533 FSAEIETTND
+533 FSAEIETTDD

-569 SVINSETGEEVIFK
+569 SVINSETGEEVVFK
-583 ANDKGEWTFNFTS
+583 ANDQGEWTFNFTS

-614 NKKDFSFSYVIDT
+614 NKKDFSFSYFIDT
-627 IAPVPPTVSLE
+627 IAPLPPTVSLE

-1066 AMSDTQIGVATQQP
+1066 AASDTQIGVATQQP

-1105 IAGNKANSAIFDFT
+1105 IAGNKANSAVFDFT

-1307 GNTVTKTI
+1307 GNTVKKTI

-1333 DDTGIQGDNM
+1333 DDTGVQGDNM
-1343 TNSTQPTF
+1343 TNRTQPTF

-1386 FTPPTS
+1386 FTPTAS
-1392 WADGDYTLSVSVED
+1392 WTDGDYTLSVSVED

-1432 VNDSGIPDD
+1432 VNDSGIPND

-1472 FNATQSATPG
+1472 VTAAQKATG
-1482 VWDYIWP
+1482 VWEYIWP
-1489 DDVADGGYTLTVEAT
+1489 DDVTDGSHTLTVEAT

-1718 IDTILSEPTITLDSA
+1718 IDTLLSEPTITLDSA

-1886 PTDLVEN
+1886 PTELVEN

-1908 ATETLNFI
+1908 ATETLNFT

-1974 ELTQTNGQWRFVPGS
+1974 ELTQIGGQWRFVPGS

-2068 TWFNATQSATPG
+2068 TWFNATQS
-2080 VWDYTWLADV
+2080 
-2090 GEGKHTLTVEA
+2090 
-2101 TDKAGNK
+2101 
-2108 TTQQLDFIIDTLL
+2108 
-2121 SEPTIV
+2121 S
-2127 LDNTDDSGTKGDHLT
+2127 
-2142 NVNKPTFLLGNI
+2142 
-2154 DADARYVTVEVQHGG
+2154 
-2169 TKEVL
+2169 
-2174 TATKDAT
+2174 
-2181 GNWSVTPTGTWADGD
+2181 
-2196 YTLTVRVEDEAGN
+2196 
-2209 EKHSASLTV
+2209 
-2218 TVDTQITIDVI
+2218 
-2229 ELVNDNGIP
+2229 
-2238 GDNMTNDAHP
+2238 
-2248 QFRVTVPGD
+2248 
-2257 VNEVSL
+2257 
-2263 SIDGGVTWVK
+2263 
-2273 ATQSAT
+2273 
-2279 PGVWNYTWPGT
+2279 
-2290 VPDGDYTLNVKA
+2290 
-2302 TDNAGNTV
+2302 
-2310 TETLHFTIDTT
+2310 
-2321 LSTPVIVLDSADDS
+2321 
-2335 GVHGDNMTNHTQPT
+2335 
-2349 FALQHIDDDAV
+2349 
-2360 RVTVSVEHGGVTTTF
+2360 
-2375 DATKDAGGWT
+2375 
-2385 FTPTGAWADGDYT
+2385 
-2398 LSVSVEDKAGNTSH
+2398 
-2412 SASLTVTVDTQIAIN
+2412 
-2427 NIELVNDSGIPDDN
+2427 
-2441 LTNNVRPHFQV
+2441 
-2452 TVPTDVNVV
+2452 
-2461 RLSIDGGKT
+2461 
-2470 WFNATQSATPGVW
+2470 
-2483 DYIWPD
+2483 
-2489 DVADGGYTLTVEA
+2489 
-2502 TDEAGNKATQTL
+2502 
-2514 DFTIDTTLSV
+2514 
-2524 PTLSLDSA
+2524 
-2532 DDSGI
+2532 
-2537 AGDNITNVKTPG
+2537 
-2549 FTLNNID
+2549 
-2556 TDVSRVIV
+2556 
-2564 EVMHNGIKQEVP
+2564 
-2576 LVQTGGQW
+2576 
-2584 RFAPTSDWADGDY
+2584 
-2597 ILTVKVEDR
+2597 
-2606 AGNVK
+2606 
-2611 QSAPL
+2611 
-2616 TVTVDTHIAI
+2616 
-2626 DRIELV
+2626 
-2632 NDSGIPGDNLTN
+2632 
-2644 EARPHFQVTV
+2644 
-2654 PADVNGVR
+2654 
-2662 LSIDGGKTWFDAT
+2662 
-2675 QSATSGVWDY
+2675 
-2685 TWLTNV
+2685 
-2691 ANGPHTLMVEASDKA
+2691 
-2706 GNKTTQKLDFTID
+2706 
-2719 TILSEPTITLD
+2719 
-2730 SADDSAAGDNITN
+2730 
-2743 VKMPGFTL
+2743 
-2751 GNIDADV
+2751 
-2758 TKVVVTVAH
+2758 
-2767 DGKNQQIE
+2767 
-2775 LIKNGGVWRFTPG
+2775 
-2788 AAWTDGDYTLTVKVE
+2788 
-2803 DKAGNTNY
+2803 
-2811 SAPLT
+2811 
-2816 VTIDTQTSIDRIEL
+2816 
-2830 LNDTG
+2830 
-2835 IVGDN
+2835 
-2840 LTNEARPQFHITVP
+2840 
-2854 TDVNSVQLSLDGGIN
+2854 
-2869 WVNATLT
+2869 
-2876 SDGVW
+2876 
-2881 EYIWPTDLVENTYTL
+2881 
-2896 TVKATDV
+2896 
-2903 AGNTATETLNF
+2903 
-2914 IIDTTL
+2914 
-2920 STPTITLD
+2920 
-2928 SADDSGTANDNKTN
+2928 
-2942 VKTPGFIIGGIDSD
+2942 
-2956 VTQVVVQVMRDG
+2956 
-2968 HSEEVELTQT
+2968 
-2978 NGQWRFVPGSAWTDG
+2978 
-2993 DYTLTVTVK
+2993 
-3002 DEAGNIR
+3002 
-3009 HSAPLTVTIDTQIT
+3009 
-3023 IDHIELV
+3023 
-3030 NDSGIPDDNLTN
+3030 
-3042 NVRPHFQV
+3042 
-3050 TVPTD
+3050 
-3055 VNVVRLSIDGGKT
+3055 
-3068 WFNATQSATPG
+3068 TPG

-3167 GTKEVLTATKGATG
+3167 GTKEVLTATKDATGNWSVTPTGTWADGDYTLTVRVEDEAGNVKHSASLTVTVDTQITIDDIELVNDSGTRGDNLTNNANPHFRITVPGDVNEVSLSIDGGVTWVKATQSVTPGVWNYTWPGTVPDGDYTLNVKATDNAGNTVTETLHFTIDTTLSTPVIVLDSADDSGVHGDNMTNRTQPTFALQQIDDDAVRVTVSVEHGGVTTTFDATKGTGGWTFTPTASWTDGDYTLSVSVEDKAGNTSHSASLTVTVDTQIAINNIELVNDSGIPDDNLTNNVRPQFQVTVPTDVNVVRLSIDGGKTWFNATQSSTPGVWDYTWLADVGEGKHTLTVEATDKAGNQTTQQLEFIIDTLLSEPTIALDSTDDSGTKGDNLTNANKPTFILGNIDADARYVTVEVQHGSTKEVLTATKGATG

-3278 GIWDY
+3278 GTWDY

-3401 TDNAGNV
+3401 QDNAGNV
-3408 RQSTPLVV
+3408 RQSTPLIV

-3472 TQGIEGVWG
+3472 AQGIEGVWG

-3623 DRIELVNDS
+3623 DHIELVNDS

-3719 LTPTIELAPDQ
+3719 MTPTIELAPDQ

-3851 IHQVDSDVTRV
+3851 IRQVDSDVTRV

-4259 VVHID
+4259 VVHLD

-4302 TKTSAELRIEIDT
+4302 TKTSAELKIEIDT

-4361 VNWTPISKNAAGQ
+4361 VNWTPVSKNAAGQ
-4374 WEFTAGSALPDGHY
+4374 WQFTAGSVLPDGHY

-4501 VSFTIDTIVSDPSI
+4501 VSFTIDTVVSDPRI

-4523 GESAVDNITSVTTPR
+4523 GESAVDNITSVTKPR

-4558 SYSVTANG
+4558 SYPVTANG

-4612 VRMEPASDTGNSNS
+4612 VRMEPASDTGSSNS

-4641 EPNAKLVITIVDD
+4641 EPNAKLVITIIDD

-4725 QHEATSLRPEFKGF
+4725 QYEATSLRPEFKGL

-4830 KTPTLIGSTLP
+4830 KTPTLVGNTLP
-4841 NTIVSIYVD
+4841 NAIVSIYVD

-5078 GNSQQKEIL
+5078 GNSQQKDIL

-5181 AITTVTIDSQIAVF
+5181 AITTVTIDSKIAVF

-5250 DDGTFNIHFS
+5250 DDGKFNIHFS

-5292 SNSGSLDDLITNHNK
+5292 SNSGSLDDLITSHNK

-5386 MVAGSD
+5386 MMAGSD

-5399 SITSQTRPTF
+5399 SVTSQTRPAF

-5583 KVFTSELDDN
+5583 QVFTSELDDN
-5593 KSSSKTEW
+5593 KSSSKTDW
-5601 WSNSDLITMRGTGE
+5601 WSNSSTITMRGMGE

-5631 AVVAATG
+5631 AVVAANG
-5638 RWELSTDKLPE
+5638 QWELSTDQLPE
-5649 GTYDI
+5649 GKYDI
-5654 SLVIEDSAGNRWED
+5654 TLSIEDNAGNRKEE
-5668 VREIF
+5668 VHEIF

-5698 TAEAKSQLI
+5698 AAEAKSQLI
-5707 ITDSEGNTY
+5707 ITDSNGNTY

-5906 GVTDIYQA
+5906 GVTDTYQA

-5996 LRTEPSAAEESVV
+5996 LRTVPSAAEESVV
-6009 KVTAYSITL
+6009 KETAYSITL

-6045 VNVSIMFEG
+6045 VNVSVMFEG

-6076 GEYTMDVKFIDKDN
+6076 GEYTMDVKFIDKDD

-6112 NVRGKTE
+6112 NARGKTE

>member
-472 IYLGLKHLGEV
+472 IYLGLKYLGEV

-1235 DSGVKGDNMTND
+1235 DSGVKGDNMAND

-1669 KTWFDATQSATSG
+1669 KTWFDAAQSATSG

-2127 LDNTDDSGTKGDHLT
+2127 LDSTDDSGTKGDHLT

-2427 NIELVNDSGIPDDN
+2427 N
-2441 LTNNVRPHFQV
+2441 
-2452 TVPTDVNVV
+2452 
-2461 RLSIDGGKT
+2461 
-2470 WFNATQSATPGVW
+2470 
-2483 DYIWPD
+2483 
-2489 DVADGGYTLTVEA
+2489 
-2502 TDEAGNKATQTL
+2502 
-2514 DFTIDTTLSV
+2514 
-2524 PTLSLDSA
+2524 
-2532 DDSGI
+2532 
-2537 AGDNITNVKTPG
+2537 
-2549 FTLNNID
+2549 
-2556 TDVSRVIV
+2556 
-2564 EVMHNGIKQEVP
+2564 
-2576 LVQTGGQW
+2576 
-2584 RFAPTSDWADGDY
+2584 
-2597 ILTVKVEDR
+2597 
-2606 AGNVK
+2606 
-2611 QSAPL
+2611 
-2616 TVTVDTHIAI
+2616 
-2626 DRIELV
+2626 
-2632 NDSGIPGDNLTN
+2632 
-2644 EARPHFQVTV
+2644 
-2654 PADVNGVR
+2654 
-2662 LSIDGGKTWFDAT
+2662 
-2675 QSATSGVWDY
+2675 
-2685 TWLTNV
+2685 
-2691 ANGPHTLMVEASDKA
+2691 
-2706 GNKTTQKLDFTID
+2706 
-2719 TILSEPTITLD
+2719 
-2730 SADDSAAGDNITN
+2730 
-2743 VKMPGFTL
+2743 
-2751 GNIDADV
+2751 
-2758 TKVVVTVAH
+2758 
-2767 DGKNQQIE
+2767 
-2775 LIKNGGVWRFTPG
+2775 
-2788 AAWTDGDYTLTVKVE
+2788 
-2803 DKAGNTNY
+2803 
-2811 SAPLT
+2811 
-2816 VTIDTQTSIDRIEL
+2816 
-2830 LNDTG
+2830 
-2835 IVGDN
+2835 
-2840 LTNEARPQFHITVP
+2840 
-2854 TDVNSVQLSLDGGIN
+2854 
-2869 WVNATLT
+2869 
-2876 SDGVW
+2876 
-2881 EYIWPTDLVENTYTL
+2881 
-2896 TVKATDV
+2896 
-2903 AGNTATETLNF
+2903 
-2914 IIDTTL
+2914 
-2920 STPTITLD
+2920 
-2928 SADDSGTANDNKTN
+2928 
-2942 VKTPGFIIGGIDSD
+2942 
-2956 VTQVVVQVMRDG
+2956 
-2968 HSEEVELTQT
+2968 
-2978 NGQWRFVPGSAWTDG
+2978 
-2993 DYTLTVTVK
+2993 
-3002 DEAGNIR
+3002 
-3009 HSAPLTVTIDTQIT
+3009 
-3023 IDHIELV
+3023 IELV

-4264 GRDYTIENTGGNLTF
+4264 GRDYTIENSGGNLTF

-4558 SYSVTANG
+4558 SYPVTANG

>member
-36 DMNITTPRGSV
+36 DMNITTPHGSV

-421 TTDSIITDTIAPE
+421 TTDSIITDTIPPE

-451 NITNSTLPTFI
+451 NVTNSTLPTFI

-533 FSAEIETTND
+533 FSAEIETTDD

-596 DSVEGINN
+596 DSVEGVNN

-627 IAPVPPTVSLE
+627 VAPVPPTVSLE
-638 DYVVLPNGIIL
+638 DFVVLPNGIIL

-1025 IVSLSPDSDSGISD
+1025 IVSLSPDSDSGIAD

-1066 AMSDTQIGVATQQP
+1066 AASDTQIGVATQQP

-1105 IAGNKANSAIFDFT
+1105 IAGNKANSAVFDFT

-1333 DDTGIQGDNM
+1333 DDTGVQGDNM
-1343 TNSTQPTF
+1343 TNRTQPTF

-1432 VNDSGIPDD
+1432 VNDSGIPND

-1472 FNATQSATPG
+1472 FNATQSATTG

-2127 LDNTDDSGTKGDHLT
+2127 LDSTDDSGTKGDNLT

-2321 LSTPVIVLDSADDS
+2321 LSVPVIVLNSADDT
-2335 GVHGDNMTNHTQPT
+2335 GVQGDNMTNSTQPT

-2375 DATKDAGGWT
+2375 DATKGVGGWS

-2452 TVPTDVNVV
+2452 KVPTDVN
-2461 RLSIDGGKT
+2461 
-2470 WFNATQSATPGVW
+2470 
-2483 DYIWPD
+2483 
-2489 DVADGGYTLTVEA
+2489 E
-2502 TDEAGNKATQTL
+2502 
-2514 DFTIDTTLSV
+2514 
-2524 PTLSLDSA
+2524 
-2532 DDSGI
+2532 
-2537 AGDNITNVKTPG
+2537 
-2549 FTLNNID
+2549 
-2556 TDVSRVIV
+2556 
-2564 EVMHNGIKQEVP
+2564 
-2576 LVQTGGQW
+2576 
-2584 RFAPTSDWADGDY
+2584 
-2597 ILTVKVEDR
+2597 
-2606 AGNVK
+2606 
-2611 QSAPL
+2611 
-2616 TVTVDTHIAI
+2616 
-2626 DRIELV
+2626 
-2632 NDSGIPGDNLTN
+2632 
-2644 EARPHFQVTV
+2644 
-2654 PADVNGVR
+2654 
-2662 LSIDGGKTWFDAT
+2662 
-2675 QSATSGVWDY
+2675 
-2685 TWLTNV
+2685 
-2691 ANGPHTLMVEASDKA
+2691 
-2706 GNKTTQKLDFTID
+2706 
-2719 TILSEPTITLD
+2719 
-2730 SADDSAAGDNITN
+2730 
-2743 VKMPGFTL
+2743 
-2751 GNIDADV
+2751 
-2758 TKVVVTVAH
+2758 
-2767 DGKNQQIE
+2767 
-2775 LIKNGGVWRFTPG
+2775 
-2788 AAWTDGDYTLTVKVE
+2788 
-2803 DKAGNTNY
+2803 
-2811 SAPLT
+2811 
-2816 VTIDTQTSIDRIEL
+2816 
-2830 LNDTG
+2830 
-2835 IVGDN
+2835 
-2840 LTNEARPQFHITVP
+2840 
-2854 TDVNSVQLSLDGGIN
+2854 
-2869 WVNATLT
+2869 
-2876 SDGVW
+2876 
-2881 EYIWPTDLVENTYTL
+2881 
-2896 TVKATDV
+2896 
-2903 AGNTATETLNF
+2903 
-2914 IIDTTL
+2914 
-2920 STPTITLD
+2920 
-2928 SADDSGTANDNKTN
+2928 
-2942 VKTPGFIIGGIDSD
+2942 
-2956 VTQVVVQVMRDG
+2956 
-2968 HSEEVELTQT
+2968 
-2978 NGQWRFVPGSAWTDG
+2978 
-2993 DYTLTVTVK
+2993 
-3002 DEAGNIR
+3002 
-3009 HSAPLTVTIDTQIT
+3009 
-3023 IDHIELV
+3023 
-3030 NDSGIPDDNLTN
+3030 
-3042 NVRPHFQV
+3042 
-3050 TVPTD
+3050 
-3055 VNVVRLSIDGGKT
+3055 VRLSIDGGKT

-3120 SEPTIVLDNT
+3120 SEPTIVLDST

-3142 VNKPTFLL
+3142 ANKPTFIL

-3278 GIWDY
+3278 GTWDY

-3344 RPGFTIGNIDA
+3344 RPGFTIGNIDS
-3355 DAHSV
+3355 DAQSV

-3408 RQSTPLVV
+3408 RQSTPLIV

-3623 DRIELVNDS
+3623 DHIELVNDS

-3719 LTPTIELAPDQ
+3719 MTPTIELAPDQ

-3788 ALADGSYTFTV
+3788 ALVDGSYTFTV

-4523 GESAVDNITSVTTPR
+4523 GESAVDNITSVTKPR

-4558 SYSVTANG
+4558 SYPVTANG

-4654 KSGREVLKQTITV
+4654 KSGQEVLKQTITV

-4893 STAVDVTIDT
+4893 STAVDLTIDT

-5292 SNSGSLDDLITNHNK
+5292 SNSGSLDDLITSHNK

-5379 TFIDNPA
+5379 TFIDNPV
-5386 MVAGSD
+5386 MMAGSD

-5399 SITSQTRPTF
+5399 SITSQTRPAF
-5409 SIFGEMNQSVQI
+5409 SIYGEMNQSVQI

-5470 NFTIDTFNTTPVAI
+5470 NFTIDTLNTTPVAI

-5532 GEVWVNEKGHWQMPV
+5532 GEVWVNDKGHWQMPV

-5583 KVFTSELDDN
+5583 QVFTSELDDN
-5593 KSSSKTEW
+5593 KSSSKTDW
-5601 WSNSDLITMRGTGE
+5601 WSNSSTITMRGMGE

-5631 AVVAATG
+5631 AVVAANG
-5638 RWELSTDKLPE
+5638 QWELSTDQLPE
-5649 GTYDI
+5649 GKYDI
-5654 SLVIEDSAGNRWED
+5654 TLSIEDNAGNRKEE
-5668 VREIF
+5668 VHEIF

-5707 ITDSEGNTY
+5707 ITDSNGNTY

-5745 IGNRSDDVPLD
+5745 IGNRSDDVSLD

-5872 ASDSDNV
+5872 VSDSDNV

-5906 GVTDIYQA
+5906 GVTDTYQA

-5924 PPAAWNDGNYTLSV
+5924 PPAAWNDGTYTLSV

-5996 LRTEPSAAEESVV
+5996 LRTVPSAAEESVV
-6009 KVTAYSITL
+6009 KETAYSITL

-6112 NVRGKTE
+6112 NARGKTE

>member
-421 TTDSIITDTIAPE
+421 TTDSIITDTIPPE

-1025 IVSLSPDSDSGISD
+1025 IVSLSPDSDSGIAD

-1066 AMSDTQIGVATQQP
+1066 AASDTQIGVATQQP

-1105 IAGNKANSAIFDFT
+1105 IAGNKANSAVFDFT

-1373 TTFDATKGTGGWT
+1373 TTFDATKGTGGWS
-1386 FTPPTS
+1386 FTPTGA

-1482 VWDYIWP
+1482 AWDYIWP

-1504 DEAGNKAT
+1504 DKAGNKTT
-1512 QTLDFTIDT
+1512 QELDFTIDT

-1634 DSGIPGDNLTNEA
+1634 DSGIPDDNLTNEA

-1700 VEASDKAG
+1700 VEATDKAG

-1786 TPGAAWTDGD
+1786 TPGAAWTDGN

-2021 QITIDHIEL
+2021 QI
-2030 VNDSGIP
+2030 
-2037 DDNLTNNVRPHF
+2037 
-2049 QVTVPTDVNVVRLS
+2049 
-2063 IDGGK
+2063 
-2068 TWFNATQSATPG
+2068 A
-2080 VWDYTWLADV
+2080 
-2090 GEGKHTLTVEA
+2090 
-2101 TDKAGNK
+2101 
-2108 TTQQLDFIIDTLL
+2108 
-2121 SEPTIV
+2121 
-2127 LDNTDDSGTKGDHLT
+2127 
-2142 NVNKPTFLLGNI
+2142 
-2154 DADARYVTVEVQHGG
+2154 
-2169 TKEVL
+2169 
-2174 TATKDAT
+2174 
-2181 GNWSVTPTGTWADGD
+2181 
-2196 YTLTVRVEDEAGN
+2196 
-2209 EKHSASLTV
+2209 
-2218 TVDTQITIDVI
+2218 
-2229 ELVNDNGIP
+2229 
-2238 GDNMTNDAHP
+2238 
-2248 QFRVTVPGD
+2248 
-2257 VNEVSL
+2257 
-2263 SIDGGVTWVK
+2263 
-2273 ATQSAT
+2273 
-2279 PGVWNYTWPGT
+2279 
-2290 VPDGDYTLNVKA
+2290 
-2302 TDNAGNTV
+2302 
-2310 TETLHFTIDTT
+2310 
-2321 LSTPVIVLDSADDS
+2321 
-2335 GVHGDNMTNHTQPT
+2335 
-2349 FALQHIDDDAV
+2349 
-2360 RVTVSVEHGGVTTTF
+2360 
-2375 DATKDAGGWT
+2375 
-2385 FTPTGAWADGDYT
+2385 
-2398 LSVSVEDKAGNTSH
+2398 
-2412 SASLTVTVDTQIAIN
+2412 
-2427 NIELVNDSGIPDDN
+2427 
-2441 LTNNVRPHFQV
+2441 
-2452 TVPTDVNVV
+2452 
-2461 RLSIDGGKT
+2461 
-2470 WFNATQSATPGVW
+2470 
-2483 DYIWPD
+2483 
-2489 DVADGGYTLTVEA
+2489 
-2502 TDEAGNKATQTL
+2502 
-2514 DFTIDTTLSV
+2514 
-2524 PTLSLDSA
+2524 
-2532 DDSGI
+2532 
-2537 AGDNITNVKTPG
+2537 
-2549 FTLNNID
+2549 
-2556 TDVSRVIV
+2556 
-2564 EVMHNGIKQEVP
+2564 
-2576 LVQTGGQW
+2576 
-2584 RFAPTSDWADGDY
+2584 
-2597 ILTVKVEDR
+2597 
-2606 AGNVK
+2606 
-2611 QSAPL
+2611 
-2616 TVTVDTHIAI
+2616 
-2626 DRIELV
+2626 
-2632 NDSGIPGDNLTN
+2632 
-2644 EARPHFQVTV
+2644 
-2654 PADVNGVR
+2654 
-2662 LSIDGGKTWFDAT
+2662 
-2675 QSATSGVWDY
+2675 
-2685 TWLTNV
+2685 
-2691 ANGPHTLMVEASDKA
+2691 
-2706 GNKTTQKLDFTID
+2706 
-2719 TILSEPTITLD
+2719 
-2730 SADDSAAGDNITN
+2730 
-2743 VKMPGFTL
+2743 
-2751 GNIDADV
+2751 
-2758 TKVVVTVAH
+2758 
-2767 DGKNQQIE
+2767 
-2775 LIKNGGVWRFTPG
+2775 
-2788 AAWTDGDYTLTVKVE
+2788 
-2803 DKAGNTNY
+2803 
-2811 SAPLT
+2811 
-2816 VTIDTQTSIDRIEL
+2816 
-2830 LNDTG
+2830 
-2835 IVGDN
+2835 
-2840 LTNEARPQFHITVP
+2840 
-2854 TDVNSVQLSLDGGIN
+2854 
-2869 WVNATLT
+2869 
-2876 SDGVW
+2876 
-2881 EYIWPTDLVENTYTL
+2881 
-2896 TVKATDV
+2896 
-2903 AGNTATETLNF
+2903 
-2914 IIDTTL
+2914 
-2920 STPTITLD
+2920 
-2928 SADDSGTANDNKTN
+2928 
-2942 VKTPGFIIGGIDSD
+2942 
-2956 VTQVVVQVMRDG
+2956 
-2968 HSEEVELTQT
+2968 
-2978 NGQWRFVPGSAWTDG
+2978 
-2993 DYTLTVTVK
+2993 
-3002 DEAGNIR
+3002 
-3009 HSAPLTVTIDTQIT
+3009 

-3167 GTKEVLTATKGATG
+3167 GTKEVLTATKDATGNWSVTPTGTWADGDYTLTVRVEDEAGNEKHSASLTVTVDTQITIDAIELVNDNGIPGDNMTNDAHPQFRVTVPGDVNEVSLSIDGGVTWVKATQSATPGVWNYTWPGTVPDGDYTLNVKATDNAGNTVTETLHFTIDTTLSVPVIVLNSADDTGVQGDNMTNSTQPTFALQHIDDDAVRVTVSVEHGGVTTTFDATKGVGGWSFTPTGAWADGDYTLSVSVEDKAGNTSHSASLTVTVDTQIAINNIELVNDSGIPDDNLTNNVRPHFQVKVPTDVNEVRLSIDGGKTWFNATQSATPGVWDYTWLADVGEGKHTLTVEATDKAGNQTTQKLDFIIDTMLSEPTIVLDSTDDSGTKGDNLTNANKPTFILGNIDADARYVTVEVQYGGTKEVLTATKGATG

-3193 GDYTLTVR
+3193 GDYMLTVR

-3321 TPTIAMDSR
+3321 TPTITMDSR

-3344 RPGFTIGNIDA
+3344 RPGFTIGNIDS
-3355 DAHSV
+3355 DAQSV

-3408 RQSTPLVV
+3408 RQSTPLIV

-3472 TQGIEGVWG
+3472 AQGIEGVWG

-3623 DRIELVNDS
+3623 DHIELVNDS

-3719 LTPTIELAPDQ
+3719 MTPTIELAPDQ

-3851 IHQVDSDVTRV
+3851 IRQVDSDVTRV

-4302 TKTSAELRIEIDT
+4302 TKTSAELKIEIDT

-4523 GESAVDNITSVTTPR
+4523 GESAVDNITSVTKPR

-4558 SYSVTANG
+4558 SYPVTANG

-4830 KTPTLIGSTLP
+4830 KTPTLVGNTLP
-4841 NTIVSIYVD
+4841 NAIVSIYVD

-4858 ADTAGRYTFQLSE
+4858 AETAGRYTFQLSE

-4969 NYELTFKVE
+4969 NYVLTFKVE

-5034 TLTIRNPQGVVIATL
+5034 TLTIRSPQGVVIATL

-5078 GNSQQKEIL
+5078 GNSQQKDIL

-5409 SIFGEMNQSVQI
+5409 SISGEMNQSVQI

-5583 KVFTSELDDN
+5583 QVFTSELDDN
-5593 KSSSKTEW
+5593 KSSSKTDW
-5601 WSNSDLITMRGTGE
+5601 WSNSSTITMRGMGE

-5631 AVVAATG
+5631 AVVAANG
-5638 RWELSTDKLPE
+5638 QWELSTDQLPE
-5649 GTYDI
+5649 GKYDI
-5654 SLVIEDSAGNRWED
+5654 TLSIEDNAGNRKEE
-5668 VREIF
+5668 VHEIF

-5707 ITDSEGNTY
+5707 ITDSNGNTY

-5924 PPAAWNDGNYTLSV
+5924 PPAAWNDGTYTLSV

-5996 LRTEPSAAEESVV
+5996 LRTVPSAAEESVV
-6009 KVTAYSITL
+6009 KETAYSITL

-6045 VNVSIMFEG
+6045 VNVSVMFEG

-6076 GEYTMDVKFIDKDN
+6076 GEYTMDVKFIDKDD

-6112 NVRGKTE
+6112 NARGKTE

>member
-533 FSAEIETTND
+533 FSAEIETTDD

-596 DSVEGINN
+596 DSVEGVNN

-627 IAPVPPTVSLE
+627 VAPVPPTVSLE
-638 DYVVLPNGIIL
+638 DFVVLPNGIIL

-1025 IVSLSPDSDSGISD
+1025 IVSLSPDSDSGIAD

-1105 IAGNKANSAIFDFT
+1105 IAGNKANSAVFDFT

-1187 FIPGNTWAD
+1187 FTPGNTWAD

-1206 DKAGNTNYSAPL
+1206 DKAGNTSYSAPL

-1373 TTFDATKGTGGWT
+1373 TTFDATKGTGGWS
-1386 FTPPTS
+1386 FTPTGA

-1432 VNDSGIPDD
+1432 VNDSGIPND

-1482 VWDYIWP
+1482 AWDYIWP

-1504 DEAGNKAT
+1504 DKAGNKTT
-1512 QTLDFTIDT
+1512 QELDFTIDT

-1886 PTDLVEN
+1886 PTDLIEN

-2021 QITIDHIEL
+2021 QI
-2030 VNDSGIP
+2030 
-2037 DDNLTNNVRPHF
+2037 
-2049 QVTVPTDVNVVRLS
+2049 
-2063 IDGGK
+2063 
-2068 TWFNATQSATPG
+2068 A
-2080 VWDYTWLADV
+2080 
-2090 GEGKHTLTVEA
+2090 
-2101 TDKAGNK
+2101 
-2108 TTQQLDFIIDTLL
+2108 
-2121 SEPTIV
+2121 
-2127 LDNTDDSGTKGDHLT
+2127 
-2142 NVNKPTFLLGNI
+2142 
-2154 DADARYVTVEVQHGG
+2154 
-2169 TKEVL
+2169 
-2174 TATKDAT
+2174 
-2181 GNWSVTPTGTWADGD
+2181 
-2196 YTLTVRVEDEAGN
+2196 
-2209 EKHSASLTV
+2209 
-2218 TVDTQITIDVI
+2218 
-2229 ELVNDNGIP
+2229 
-2238 GDNMTNDAHP
+2238 
-2248 QFRVTVPGD
+2248 
-2257 VNEVSL
+2257 
-2263 SIDGGVTWVK
+2263 
-2273 ATQSAT
+2273 
-2279 PGVWNYTWPGT
+2279 
-2290 VPDGDYTLNVKA
+2290 
-2302 TDNAGNTV
+2302 
-2310 TETLHFTIDTT
+2310 
-2321 LSTPVIVLDSADDS
+2321 
-2335 GVHGDNMTNHTQPT
+2335 
-2349 FALQHIDDDAV
+2349 
-2360 RVTVSVEHGGVTTTF
+2360 
-2375 DATKDAGGWT
+2375 
-2385 FTPTGAWADGDYT
+2385 
-2398 LSVSVEDKAGNTSH
+2398 
-2412 SASLTVTVDTQIAIN
+2412 
-2427 NIELVNDSGIPDDN
+2427 
-2441 LTNNVRPHFQV
+2441 
-2452 TVPTDVNVV
+2452 
-2461 RLSIDGGKT
+2461 
-2470 WFNATQSATPGVW
+2470 
-2483 DYIWPD
+2483 
-2489 DVADGGYTLTVEA
+2489 
-2502 TDEAGNKATQTL
+2502 
-2514 DFTIDTTLSV
+2514 
-2524 PTLSLDSA
+2524 
-2532 DDSGI
+2532 
-2537 AGDNITNVKTPG
+2537 
-2549 FTLNNID
+2549 
-2556 TDVSRVIV
+2556 
-2564 EVMHNGIKQEVP
+2564 
-2576 LVQTGGQW
+2576 
-2584 RFAPTSDWADGDY
+2584 
-2597 ILTVKVEDR
+2597 
-2606 AGNVK
+2606 
-2611 QSAPL
+2611 
-2616 TVTVDTHIAI
+2616 
-2626 DRIELV
+2626 
-2632 NDSGIPGDNLTN
+2632 
-2644 EARPHFQVTV
+2644 
-2654 PADVNGVR
+2654 
-2662 LSIDGGKTWFDAT
+2662 
-2675 QSATSGVWDY
+2675 
-2685 TWLTNV
+2685 
-2691 ANGPHTLMVEASDKA
+2691 
-2706 GNKTTQKLDFTID
+2706 
-2719 TILSEPTITLD
+2719 
-2730 SADDSAAGDNITN
+2730 
-2743 VKMPGFTL
+2743 
-2751 GNIDADV
+2751 
-2758 TKVVVTVAH
+2758 
-2767 DGKNQQIE
+2767 
-2775 LIKNGGVWRFTPG
+2775 
-2788 AAWTDGDYTLTVKVE
+2788 
-2803 DKAGNTNY
+2803 
-2811 SAPLT
+2811 
-2816 VTIDTQTSIDRIEL
+2816 
-2830 LNDTG
+2830 
-2835 IVGDN
+2835 
-2840 LTNEARPQFHITVP
+2840 
-2854 TDVNSVQLSLDGGIN
+2854 
-2869 WVNATLT
+2869 
-2876 SDGVW
+2876 
-2881 EYIWPTDLVENTYTL
+2881 
-2896 TVKATDV
+2896 
-2903 AGNTATETLNF
+2903 
-2914 IIDTTL
+2914 
-2920 STPTITLD
+2920 
-2928 SADDSGTANDNKTN
+2928 
-2942 VKTPGFIIGGIDSD
+2942 
-2956 VTQVVVQVMRDG
+2956 
-2968 HSEEVELTQT
+2968 
-2978 NGQWRFVPGSAWTDG
+2978 
-2993 DYTLTVTVK
+2993 
-3002 DEAGNIR
+3002 
-3009 HSAPLTVTIDTQIT
+3009 

-3157 RYVTVEVQHG
+3157 RYVTVEVQHGGTKEVLTATKDATGNWSVTPTGTWADGDYTLTVRVEDEAGNEKHSASLTVTVDTQITIDAIELVNDNGIPGDNMTNDAHPQFRVTVPGDVNEVSLSIDGGVTWVKATQSATPGVWNYTWPGTVPDGDYTLNVKATDNAGNTVTETLHFTIDTTLSVPVIVLNSADDTGIQGDNMTNSTQPTFALQHIDDDAVRVTVSVEHGGVTTTFDATKGTGGWSFTPTGAWADGDYTLSVSVEDKAGNTSHSASLTVTVDTQIAINNIELVNDSGISDDNLTNNVRPHFQVKVPTDVNEVRLSIDGGKTWFNATQSATPGVWDYTWLADVGEGKHTLTVEATDKAGNQTTQKLDFIIDTMLSEPTIVLDSTDDSGTKGDNLTNANKPTFILGNIDADARYVTVEVQYG

-3321 TPTIAMDSR
+3321 TPTITMDSR

-3344 RPGFTIGNIDA
+3344 RPGFTIGNIDS
-3355 DAHSV
+3355 DAQSV

-3408 RQSTPLVV
+3408 RQSTPLIV

-3472 TQGIEGVWG
+3472 AQGIEGVWG

-3623 DRIELVNDS
+3623 DHIELVNDS

-3719 LTPTIELAPDQ
+3719 MTPTIELAPDQ

-3851 IHQVDSDVTRV
+3851 IRQVDSDVTRV

-4302 TKTSAELRIEIDT
+4302 TKTSAELKIEIDT

-4523 GESAVDNITSVTTPR
+4523 GESAVDNITSVTKPR

-4558 SYSVTANG
+4558 SYPVTANG

-4830 KTPTLIGSTLP
+4830 KTPTLVGNTLP
-4841 NTIVSIYVD
+4841 NAIVSIYVD

-4969 NYELTFKVE
+4969 NYVLTFKVE

-5034 TLTIRNPQGVVIATL
+5034 TLTIRSPQGVVIATL

-5078 GNSQQKEIL
+5078 GNSQQKDIL

-5409 SIFGEMNQSVQI
+5409 SISGEMNQSVQI

-5583 KVFTSELDDN
+5583 QVFTSELDDN
-5593 KSSSKTEW
+5593 KSSSKTDW
-5601 WSNSDLITMRGTGE
+5601 WSNSSTITMRGMGE

-5631 AVVAATG
+5631 AVVAANG
-5638 RWELSTDKLPE
+5638 QWELSTDQLPE
-5649 GTYDI
+5649 GKYDI
-5654 SLVIEDSAGNRWED
+5654 TLSIEDNAGNRKEE
-5668 VREIF
+5668 VHEIF

-5707 ITDSEGNTY
+5707 ITDSNGNTY

-5745 IGNRSDDVPLD
+5745 IGNRSDDVSLD

-5872 ASDSDNV
+5872 VSDSDNV

-5906 GVTDIYQA
+5906 GVTDTYQA

-5924 PPAAWNDGNYTLSV
+5924 PPAAWNDGTYTLSV

-5996 LRTEPSAAEESVV
+5996 LRTVPSAAEESVV
-6009 KVTAYSITL
+6009 KETAYSITL

-6112 NVRGKTE
+6112 NARGKTE

>member
-123 DAENAKKEADKAKE
+123 EAENAKKEADKAKE

-149 LNEAFEVQNSSKQIE
+149 LNEAFEVQNSSKQME
-164 EMLQNFLADNVAKD
+164 EMLQEFLADNVAKD

-451 NITNSTLPTFI
+451 SITNSTLPTFI

-533 FSAEIETTND
+533 FSAEIETTDD

-596 DSVEGINN
+596 DSVEGVNN

-627 IAPVPPTVSLE
+627 VAPVPPTVSLE
-638 DYVVLPNGIIL
+638 DFVVLPNGIIL

-1025 IVSLSPDSDSGISD
+1025 IVSLSPDSDSGIAD

-1105 IAGNKANSAIFDFT
+1105 IAGNKANSAVFDFT

-1187 FIPGNTWAD
+1187 FTPGNTWAD

-1373 TTFDATKGTGGWT
+1373 TTFDATKGTGGWS
-1386 FTPPTS
+1386 FTPTGA

-1432 VNDSGIPDD
+1432 VNDSGIPND

-1447 RPHFQVTVPTDVNVV
+1447 RPHFQVTAPTDVNVV

-1482 VWDYIWP
+1482 AWDYIWP

-1504 DEAGNKAT
+1504 DKAGNKTT
-1512 QTLDFTIDT
+1512 QELDFTIDT

-1563 IVEVMHNGI
+1563 TVEVMHNGI

-1669 KTWFDATQSATSG
+1669 KTWFDATQSATPG

-1708 NKTTQKLDFT
+1708 NKTTQKLDFI
-1718 IDTILSEPTITLDSA
+1718 IDTMLSEPTITLDSA

-2021 QITIDHIEL
+2021 QIAIDHIEL

-2037 DDNLTNNVRPHF
+2037 DDNLTN
-2049 QVTVPTDVNVVRLS
+2049 
-2063 IDGGK
+2063 
-2068 TWFNATQSATPG
+2068 
-2080 VWDYTWLADV
+2080 
-2090 GEGKHTLTVEA
+2090 EA
-2101 TDKAGNK
+2101 
-2108 TTQQLDFIIDTLL
+2108 
-2121 SEPTIV
+2121 
-2127 LDNTDDSGTKGDHLT
+2127 
-2142 NVNKPTFLLGNI
+2142 
-2154 DADARYVTVEVQHGG
+2154 
-2169 TKEVL
+2169 
-2174 TATKDAT
+2174 
-2181 GNWSVTPTGTWADGD
+2181 
-2196 YTLTVRVEDEAGN
+2196 
-2209 EKHSASLTV
+2209 
-2218 TVDTQITIDVI
+2218 
-2229 ELVNDNGIP
+2229 
-2238 GDNMTNDAHP
+2238 
-2248 QFRVTVPGD
+2248 
-2257 VNEVSL
+2257 
-2263 SIDGGVTWVK
+2263 
-2273 ATQSAT
+2273 
-2279 PGVWNYTWPGT
+2279 
-2290 VPDGDYTLNVKA
+2290 
-2302 TDNAGNTV
+2302 
-2310 TETLHFTIDTT
+2310 
-2321 LSTPVIVLDSADDS
+2321 
-2335 GVHGDNMTNHTQPT
+2335 
-2349 FALQHIDDDAV
+2349 
-2360 RVTVSVEHGGVTTTF
+2360 
-2375 DATKDAGGWT
+2375 
-2385 FTPTGAWADGDYT
+2385 
-2398 LSVSVEDKAGNTSH
+2398 
-2412 SASLTVTVDTQIAIN
+2412 
-2427 NIELVNDSGIPDDN
+2427 
-2441 LTNNVRPHFQV
+2441 
-2452 TVPTDVNVV
+2452 
-2461 RLSIDGGKT
+2461 
-2470 WFNATQSATPGVW
+2470 
-2483 DYIWPD
+2483 
-2489 DVADGGYTLTVEA
+2489 
-2502 TDEAGNKATQTL
+2502 
-2514 DFTIDTTLSV
+2514 
-2524 PTLSLDSA
+2524 
-2532 DDSGI
+2532 
-2537 AGDNITNVKTPG
+2537 
-2549 FTLNNID
+2549 
-2556 TDVSRVIV
+2556 
-2564 EVMHNGIKQEVP
+2564 
-2576 LVQTGGQW
+2576 
-2584 RFAPTSDWADGDY
+2584 
-2597 ILTVKVEDR
+2597 
-2606 AGNVK
+2606 
-2611 QSAPL
+2611 
-2616 TVTVDTHIAI
+2616 
-2626 DRIELV
+2626 
-2632 NDSGIPGDNLTN
+2632 
-2644 EARPHFQVTV
+2644 
-2654 PADVNGVR
+2654 
-2662 LSIDGGKTWFDAT
+2662 
-2675 QSATSGVWDY
+2675 
-2685 TWLTNV
+2685 
-2691 ANGPHTLMVEASDKA
+2691 
-2706 GNKTTQKLDFTID
+2706 
-2719 TILSEPTITLD
+2719 
-2730 SADDSAAGDNITN
+2730 
-2743 VKMPGFTL
+2743 
-2751 GNIDADV
+2751 
-2758 TKVVVTVAH
+2758 
-2767 DGKNQQIE
+2767 
-2775 LIKNGGVWRFTPG
+2775 
-2788 AAWTDGDYTLTVKVE
+2788 
-2803 DKAGNTNY
+2803 
-2811 SAPLT
+2811 
-2816 VTIDTQTSIDRIEL
+2816 
-2830 LNDTG
+2830 
-2835 IVGDN
+2835 
-2840 LTNEARPQFHITVP
+2840 
-2854 TDVNSVQLSLDGGIN
+2854 
-2869 WVNATLT
+2869 
-2876 SDGVW
+2876 
-2881 EYIWPTDLVENTYTL
+2881 
-2896 TVKATDV
+2896 
-2903 AGNTATETLNF
+2903 
-2914 IIDTTL
+2914 
-2920 STPTITLD
+2920 
-2928 SADDSGTANDNKTN
+2928 
-2942 VKTPGFIIGGIDSD
+2942 
-2956 VTQVVVQVMRDG
+2956 
-2968 HSEEVELTQT
+2968 
-2978 NGQWRFVPGSAWTDG
+2978 
-2993 DYTLTVTVK
+2993 
-3002 DEAGNIR
+3002 
-3009 HSAPLTVTIDTQIT
+3009 
-3023 IDHIELV
+3023 
-3030 NDSGIPDDNLTN
+3030 
-3042 NVRPHFQV
+3042 RPHFQV

-3167 GTKEVLTATKGATG
+3167 GTKEVLTATKDATGNWSVTPTGTWADGDYTLTVRVEDEAGNEKHSASLTVTVDTQITIDAIELVNDNGIPGDNMTNDAHPQFRVTVPGDVNEVSLSIDGGVTWVKATQSATPGVWNYTWPGTVPDGDYTLNVKATDNAGNTVTETLHFTIDTTLSTPVIVLDSADDTGIQGDNMTNRTQPTFNLQHIDDDAVRVTVSVEHGGVTTTFDATKGVGGWTFTPPTSWGAGDYTLSVSVEDKAGNTSHSASLTVTVDTQIAINNIELVNDSGIPDDNLTNNVRPQFQVKVPTDVNEVRLSIDGGKTWFNATQSATPGVWDYTWLADVGEGKHTLTVEATDKAGNQTTQKLDFIIDTLLSEPTIVLDSTDDSGTKGDNLTNANKPTFLLGNIDADARYVTVEVQHGSTKEVLTATKGATG

-3201 VEDDAGNVKYSAPLT
+3201 VEDEAGNVKYSAPLT

-3221 QITIDVIELVNDN
+3221 QITIDAIELVNDN

-3321 TPTIAMDSR
+3321 TPTITMDSR

-3344 RPGFTIGNIDA
+3344 RPGFTIGNIDS
-3355 DAHSV
+3355 DAQSV

-3408 RQSTPLVV
+3408 RQSTPLIV

-3472 TQGIEGVWG
+3472 AQGIEGVWG

-3487 MGDGKHTL
+3487 MGDGKHIL

-3623 DRIELVNDS
+3623 DHIELVNDS

-3686 DMPEGQHTLTVEVT
+3686 DMPEGQHTLIVEVT
-3700 DGAGNKMTET
+3700 DGAGNKMTGT
-3710 LNFTIDITL
+3710 LDFTIDITL

-3741 SVTQPVFVLGSI
+3741 SVTQPIFVLGSI

-3851 IHQVDSDVTRV
+3851 IRQVDSDVTRV

-3955 GDVVQVRVTLDG
+3955 GDVIQVRVTLDG

-3992 GTYTLRVEATDE
+3992 GTYTLRVEATDQ

-4187 PDGQHTL
+4187 PDGKHTL

-4302 TKTSAELRIEIDT
+4302 TKTSAELQIEIDT

-4523 GESAVDNITSVTTPR
+4523 GESAVDNITSVTKPR

-4558 SYSVTANG
+4558 SYPVTANG

-4612 VRMEPASDTGNSNS
+4612 VRMEPASDTGSSNS

-4654 KSGREVLKQTITV
+4654 KSGREVLKHTITV

-4725 QHEATSLRPEFKGF
+4725 QYEATSLRPEFKGL

-4830 KTPTLIGSTLP
+4830 KTPTLVGNTLP
-4841 NTIVSIYVD
+4841 NAIVSIYVD

-4969 NYELTFKVE
+4969 NYVLTFKVE

-5078 GNSQQKEIL
+5078 GNSQQKDIL

-5292 SNSGSLDDLITNHNK
+5292 SNSGSLDDLITSHNK

-5379 TFIDNPA
+5379 TFIDNPV
-5386 MVAGSD
+5386 MMAGSD

-5399 SITSQTRPTF
+5399 SITSQTRPAF
-5409 SIFGEMNQSVQI
+5409 SIYGEMNQSVQI

-5532 GEVWVNEKGHWQMPV
+5532 GEVWVNDKGHWQMPV

-5583 KVFTSELDDN
+5583 QVFTSELDDN
-5593 KSSSKTEW
+5593 KSSSKTDW
-5601 WSNSDLITMRGTGE
+5601 WSNSSTITMRGMGE

-5631 AVVAATG
+5631 AVVAANG
-5638 RWELSTDKLPE
+5638 QWELSTDQLPE
-5649 GTYDI
+5649 GKYDI
-5654 SLVIEDSAGNRWED
+5654 TLSIEDNAGNRKEE
-5668 VREIF
+5668 VHEIF

-5707 ITDSEGNTY
+5707 ITDSNGNTY

-5756 IMKEV
+5756 IMKET

-5775 GDNITRDKQPT
+5775 GDNITRDNQPT

-5860 PEIALAAGEDNG
+5860 PEIALAAGEGNG

-5879 TNHTQPKFT
+5879 TNHNHTQPKFT

-5924 PPAAWNDGNYTLSV
+5924 PPAAWNDGTYTLSV
-5938 TVVDRAGNSQQSAS
+5938 TVVDRAGNSLQSAS
-5952 LAVTV
+5952 LEVTV

-5996 LRTEPSAAEESVV
+5996 LRTVPSAAEESVV
-6009 KVTAYSITL
+6009 KETAYSITL

-6045 VNVSIMFEG
+6045 VNVSVMFEG

-6076 GEYTMDVKFIDKDN
+6076 GEYTMDVKFIDKDD

-6112 NVRGKTE
+6112 NARGKTE

>member
-240 KVTLALAA
+240 KVTLALAT

-627 IAPVPPTVSLE
+627 VAPVPPTVSLE
-638 DYVVLPNGIIL
+638 DFVVLPNGIIL

-1025 IVSLSPDSDSGISD
+1025 IVSLSPDSDSGVSD

-1066 AMSDTQIGVATQQP
+1066 AASDTQIGVATQQP

-1105 IAGNKANSAIFDFT
+1105 IAGNKANSAVFDFT

-1206 DKAGNTNYSAPL
+1206 DKAGNTSYSAPL

-1373 TTFDATKGTGGWT
+1373 TTFDATKGTGGWS
-1386 FTPPTS
+1386 FTPTGA

-1432 VNDSGIPDD
+1432 VNDSGIPND

-1482 VWDYIWP
+1482 AWDYIWP

-1504 DEAGNKAT
+1504 DKAGNKTT
-1512 QTLDFTIDT
+1512 QELDFTIDT

-2127 LDNTDDSGTKGDHLT
+2127 LDSTDDSGTKGDNLT

-2321 LSTPVIVLDSADDS
+2321 LSVPVIVLNSADDT
-2335 GVHGDNMTNHTQPT
+2335 GVQGDNMTNSTQPT

-2375 DATKDAGGWT
+2375 DATKGTGGWS

-2452 TVPTDVNVV
+2452 KVPMDVN
-2461 RLSIDGGKT
+2461 
-2470 WFNATQSATPGVW
+2470 
-2483 DYIWPD
+2483 
-2489 DVADGGYTLTVEA
+2489 E
-2502 TDEAGNKATQTL
+2502 
-2514 DFTIDTTLSV
+2514 
-2524 PTLSLDSA
+2524 
-2532 DDSGI
+2532 
-2537 AGDNITNVKTPG
+2537 
-2549 FTLNNID
+2549 
-2556 TDVSRVIV
+2556 
-2564 EVMHNGIKQEVP
+2564 
-2576 LVQTGGQW
+2576 
-2584 RFAPTSDWADGDY
+2584 
-2597 ILTVKVEDR
+2597 
-2606 AGNVK
+2606 
-2611 QSAPL
+2611 
-2616 TVTVDTHIAI
+2616 
-2626 DRIELV
+2626 
-2632 NDSGIPGDNLTN
+2632 
-2644 EARPHFQVTV
+2644 
-2654 PADVNGVR
+2654 
-2662 LSIDGGKTWFDAT
+2662 
-2675 QSATSGVWDY
+2675 
-2685 TWLTNV
+2685 
-2691 ANGPHTLMVEASDKA
+2691 
-2706 GNKTTQKLDFTID
+2706 
-2719 TILSEPTITLD
+2719 
-2730 SADDSAAGDNITN
+2730 
-2743 VKMPGFTL
+2743 
-2751 GNIDADV
+2751 
-2758 TKVVVTVAH
+2758 
-2767 DGKNQQIE
+2767 
-2775 LIKNGGVWRFTPG
+2775 
-2788 AAWTDGDYTLTVKVE
+2788 
-2803 DKAGNTNY
+2803 
-2811 SAPLT
+2811 
-2816 VTIDTQTSIDRIEL
+2816 
-2830 LNDTG
+2830 
-2835 IVGDN
+2835 
-2840 LTNEARPQFHITVP
+2840 
-2854 TDVNSVQLSLDGGIN
+2854 
-2869 WVNATLT
+2869 
-2876 SDGVW
+2876 
-2881 EYIWPTDLVENTYTL
+2881 
-2896 TVKATDV
+2896 
-2903 AGNTATETLNF
+2903 
-2914 IIDTTL
+2914 
-2920 STPTITLD
+2920 
-2928 SADDSGTANDNKTN
+2928 
-2942 VKTPGFIIGGIDSD
+2942 
-2956 VTQVVVQVMRDG
+2956 
-2968 HSEEVELTQT
+2968 
-2978 NGQWRFVPGSAWTDG
+2978 
-2993 DYTLTVTVK
+2993 
-3002 DEAGNIR
+3002 
-3009 HSAPLTVTIDTQIT
+3009 
-3023 IDHIELV
+3023 
-3030 NDSGIPDDNLTN
+3030 
-3042 NVRPHFQV
+3042 
-3050 TVPTD
+3050 
-3055 VNVVRLSIDGGKT
+3055 VRLSIDGGKT

-3103 AGNKTTQQL
+3103 AGNQTTQKL

-3120 SEPTIVLDNT
+3120 SEPTIVLDST

-3142 VNKPTFLL
+3142 ANKPTFIL

-3157 RYVTVEVQHG
+3157 RYVTVEVQYG

-3321 TPTIAMDSR
+3321 TPTITMDSR

-3344 RPGFTIGNIDA
+3344 RPGFTIGNIDS
-3355 DAHSV
+3355 DAQSV

-3408 RQSTPLVV
+3408 RQSTPLIV

-3472 TQGIEGVWG
+3472 AQGIEGVWG

-3623 DRIELVNDS
+3623 DHIELVNDS

-3719 LTPTIELAPDQ
+3719 MTPTIELAPDQ

-3851 IHQVDSDVTRV
+3851 IRQVDSDVTRV

-4523 GESAVDNITSVTTPR
+4523 GESAVDNITSVTKPR

-4558 SYSVTANG
+4558 SYPVTANG

-4830 KTPTLIGSTLP
+4830 KTPTLVGNTLP
-4841 NTIVSIYVD
+4841 NAIVSIYVD

-4969 NYELTFKVE
+4969 NYVLTFKVE

-5292 SNSGSLDDLITNHNK
+5292 SNSGSLDDLITSHNK

-5379 TFIDNPA
+5379 TFIDNPV
-5386 MVAGSD
+5386 MMAGSD

-5399 SITSQTRPTF
+5399 SITSQTRPAF
-5409 SIFGEMNQSVQI
+5409 SIYGEMNQSVQI

-5470 NFTIDTFNTTPVAI
+5470 NFTIDTLNTTPVAI

-5532 GEVWVNEKGHWQMPV
+5532 GEVWVNDKGHWQMPV

-5583 KVFTSELDDN
+5583 QVFTSELDDN
-5593 KSSSKTEW
+5593 KSSSKTDW
-5601 WSNSDLITMRGTGE
+5601 WSNSSTITMRGMGE

-5631 AVVAATG
+5631 AVVAANG
-5638 RWELSTDKLPE
+5638 QWELSTDQLPE
-5649 GTYDI
+5649 GKYDI
-5654 SLVIEDSAGNRWED
+5654 TLSIEDNAGNRKEE
-5668 VREIF
+5668 VHEIF

-5707 ITDSEGNTY
+5707 ITDSNGNTY

-5745 IGNRSDDVPLD
+5745 IGNRSDDVSLD

-5872 ASDSDNV
+5872 VSDSDNV

-5906 GVTDIYQA
+5906 GVTDTYQA

-5924 PPAAWNDGNYTLSV
+5924 PPAAWNDGTYTLSV

-5996 LRTEPSAAEESVV
+5996 LRTVPSAAEESVV
-6009 KVTAYSITL
+6009 KETAYSITL

-6033 TPSFEISVPENI
+6033 TPYFEISVPENI

-6112 NVRGKTE
+6112 NARGKTE

>member
-149 LNEAFEVQNSSKQIE
+149 LNEAFEVQNSSKQME
-164 EMLQNFLADNVAKD
+164 EMLQEFLADNVAKD

-421 TTDSIITDTIAPE
+421 TTDSIITDTIPPE

-1105 IAGNKANSAIFDFT
+1105 IAGNKANSAVFDFT

-1187 FIPGNTWAD
+1187 FTPGNTWAD

-1206 DKAGNTNYSAPL
+1206 DKAGNTNYSTPL

-1269 GNSWVQATPGVAGS
+1269 GHSWVQATPGVAGS

-1315 DFAVDTTLSV
+1315 DFAVDSTLSV
-1325 PVIVLDSA
+1325 PVIVLNNA
-1333 DDTGIQGDNM
+1333 DDTGIQGDNL
-1343 TNSTQPTF
+1343 TNRTQPTF
-1351 ALQHIDDDAV
+1351 ALQQIDDDAV

-1386 FTPPTS
+1386 FTPPAL

-1432 VNDSGIPDD
+1432 VNDSGIPND

-1447 RPHFQVTVPTDVNVV
+1447 RPQFQVTVPTDVNVV

-1472 FNATQSATPG
+1472 FNATQGATPG
-1482 VWDYIWP
+1482 AWDYIWP

-1504 DEAGNKAT
+1504 DKAGNQTT
-1512 QTLDFTIDT
+1512 QELDFTIDT

-1588 PTSDWADG
+1588 PTSDWGDG

-1700 VEASDKAG
+1700 VEATDKAG
-1708 NKTTQKLDFT
+1708 NQTTQKLDFI
-1718 IDTILSEPTITLDSA
+1718 IDTLLSEPTITLDSA

-2021 QITIDHIEL
+2021 QIAIDHIEL

-2037 DDNLTNNVRPHF
+2037 DDNLTNNVRPQF

-2068 TWFNATQSATPG
+2068 TWFNATQSSTPG

-2101 TDKAGNK
+2101 TDKAGNQ
-2108 TTQQLDFIIDTLL
+2108 TTQKLDFIIDTML

-2127 LDNTDDSGTKGDHLT
+2127 LDS
-2142 NVNKPTFLLGNI
+2142 
-2154 DADARYVTVEVQHGG
+2154 
-2169 TKEVL
+2169 
-2174 TATKDAT
+2174 
-2181 GNWSVTPTGTWADGD
+2181 
-2196 YTLTVRVEDEAGN
+2196 
-2209 EKHSASLTV
+2209 
-2218 TVDTQITIDVI
+2218 
-2229 ELVNDNGIP
+2229 
-2238 GDNMTNDAHP
+2238 
-2248 QFRVTVPGD
+2248 
-2257 VNEVSL
+2257 
-2263 SIDGGVTWVK
+2263 
-2273 ATQSAT
+2273 
-2279 PGVWNYTWPGT
+2279 
-2290 VPDGDYTLNVKA
+2290 
-2302 TDNAGNTV
+2302 
-2310 TETLHFTIDTT
+2310 
-2321 LSTPVIVLDSADDS
+2321 
-2335 GVHGDNMTNHTQPT
+2335 
-2349 FALQHIDDDAV
+2349 
-2360 RVTVSVEHGGVTTTF
+2360 
-2375 DATKDAGGWT
+2375 
-2385 FTPTGAWADGDYT
+2385 
-2398 LSVSVEDKAGNTSH
+2398 
-2412 SASLTVTVDTQIAIN
+2412 
-2427 NIELVNDSGIPDDN
+2427 
-2441 LTNNVRPHFQV
+2441 
-2452 TVPTDVNVV
+2452 
-2461 RLSIDGGKT
+2461 
-2470 WFNATQSATPGVW
+2470 
-2483 DYIWPD
+2483 
-2489 DVADGGYTLTVEA
+2489 
-2502 TDEAGNKATQTL
+2502 
-2514 DFTIDTTLSV
+2514 
-2524 PTLSLDSA
+2524 
-2532 DDSGI
+2532 
-2537 AGDNITNVKTPG
+2537 
-2549 FTLNNID
+2549 
-2556 TDVSRVIV
+2556 
-2564 EVMHNGIKQEVP
+2564 
-2576 LVQTGGQW
+2576 
-2584 RFAPTSDWADGDY
+2584 
-2597 ILTVKVEDR
+2597 
-2606 AGNVK
+2606 
-2611 QSAPL
+2611 
-2616 TVTVDTHIAI
+2616 
-2626 DRIELV
+2626 
-2632 NDSGIPGDNLTN
+2632 
-2644 EARPHFQVTV
+2644 
-2654 PADVNGVR
+2654 
-2662 LSIDGGKTWFDAT
+2662 
-2675 QSATSGVWDY
+2675 
-2685 TWLTNV
+2685 
-2691 ANGPHTLMVEASDKA
+2691 
-2706 GNKTTQKLDFTID
+2706 
-2719 TILSEPTITLD
+2719 
-2730 SADDSAAGDNITN
+2730 
-2743 VKMPGFTL
+2743 
-2751 GNIDADV
+2751 
-2758 TKVVVTVAH
+2758 
-2767 DGKNQQIE
+2767 
-2775 LIKNGGVWRFTPG
+2775 
-2788 AAWTDGDYTLTVKVE
+2788 
-2803 DKAGNTNY
+2803 
-2811 SAPLT
+2811 
-2816 VTIDTQTSIDRIEL
+2816 
-2830 LNDTG
+2830 
-2835 IVGDN
+2835 
-2840 LTNEARPQFHITVP
+2840 
-2854 TDVNSVQLSLDGGIN
+2854 
-2869 WVNATLT
+2869 
-2876 SDGVW
+2876 
-2881 EYIWPTDLVENTYTL
+2881 
-2896 TVKATDV
+2896 
-2903 AGNTATETLNF
+2903 
-2914 IIDTTL
+2914 
-2920 STPTITLD
+2920 
-2928 SADDSGTANDNKTN
+2928 
-2942 VKTPGFIIGGIDSD
+2942 
-2956 VTQVVVQVMRDG
+2956 
-2968 HSEEVELTQT
+2968 
-2978 NGQWRFVPGSAWTDG
+2978 
-2993 DYTLTVTVK
+2993 
-3002 DEAGNIR
+3002 
-3009 HSAPLTVTIDTQIT
+3009 
-3023 IDHIELV
+3023 
-3030 NDSGIPDDNLTN
+3030 
-3042 NVRPHFQV
+3042 
-3050 TVPTD
+3050 
-3055 VNVVRLSIDGGKT
+3055 
-3068 WFNATQSATPG
+3068 
-3079 VWDYTWLA
+3079 
-3087 DVGEGKH
+3087 
-3094 TLTVEATDK
+3094 
-3103 AGNKTTQQL
+3103 
-3112 DFIIDTLL
+3112 
-3120 SEPTIVLDNT
+3120 T

-3142 VNKPTFLL
+3142 ANKPTFIL

-3278 GIWDY
+3278 GTWDY

-3302 KAGNKTTQT
+3302 KAGNQTTQT

-3401 TDNAGNV
+3401 QDNAGNV
-3408 RQSTPLVV
+3408 RQSTPLIV

-3472 TQGIEGVWG
+3472 AQGIEGVWG

-3851 IHQVDSDVTRV
+3851 IRQVDSDVTRV

-3915 FEVRI
+3915 LEVRI

-3992 GTYTLRVEATDE
+3992 GTYTLRVEATDQ

-4214 DTTLREPTIV
+4214 DTTLQEPTIV

-4259 VVHID
+4259 VVHLD

-4302 TKTSAELRIEIDT
+4302 TKTSAELKIEIDT

-4361 VNWTPISKNAAGQ
+4361 VNWTPVSKNAAGQ
-4374 WEFTAGSALPDGHY
+4374 WQFTAGSALSDGHY

-4501 VSFTIDTIVSDPSI
+4501 VSFTIDTVVSDPRI

-4523 GESAVDNITSVTTPR
+4523 GESAVDNITSVTKPR

-4558 SYSVTANG
+4558 SYPVTANG

-4612 VRMEPASDTGNSNS
+4612 VRMEPASDTGSSNS

-4654 KSGREVLKQTITV
+4654 KSGREVLKHTITV

-4725 QHEATSLRPEFKGF
+4725 QYEATSLRPEFKGL

-4830 KTPTLIGSTLP
+4830 KTPTLVGNTLP
-4841 NTIVSIYVD
+4841 NAIVSIYVD

-5034 TLTIRNPQGVVIATL
+5034 TLTIRNPQGGVIATL

-5078 GNSQQKEIL
+5078 GNSQQKDIL

-5292 SNSGSLDDLITNHNK
+5292 SNSGSLDDLITSHNK

-5379 TFIDNPA
+5379 TFIDNPV
-5386 MVAGSD
+5386 MMAGSD

-5399 SITSQTRPTF
+5399 SITSQTRPAF

-5470 NFTIDTFNTTPVAI
+5470 NFTIDTLNTTPVAI

-5532 GEVWVNEKGHWQMPV
+5532 GEVWVNDKGHWQMPV

-5583 KVFTSELDDN
+5583 QVFTSELDDN
-5593 KSSSKTEW
+5593 KSSSKTDW
-5601 WSNSDLITMRGTGE
+5601 WSNSSTITMRGMGE

-5631 AVVAATG
+5631 AVVAANG
-5638 RWELSTDKLPE
+5638 QWELSTDQLPE
-5649 GTYDI
+5649 GKYDI
-5654 SLVIEDSAGNRWED
+5654 TLSIEDNAGNRKEE
-5668 VREIF
+5668 VHEIF

-5707 ITDSEGNTY
+5707 ITDSNGNTY

-5756 IMKEV
+5756 IMKET

-5769 SDSGTV
+5769 SDSGTA
-5775 GDNITRDKQPT
+5775 GDNITRDNQPT

-5879 TNHTQPKFT
+5879 TNHNHTQPKFT

-5924 PPAAWNDGNYTLSV
+5924 PPAAWNDGTYTLSV

-5952 LAVTV
+5952 LEVTV
-5957 DSTVTVTADSQHDD
+5957 DSTVTVTADSQHND

-5978 TAVTPPESET
+5978 IAVTPPESET

-5996 LRTEPSAAEESVV
+5996 LRTVPSAAEESVV
-6009 KVTAYSITL
+6009 KETAYSITL

-6045 VNVSIMFEG
+6045 VNVSVMFEG

-6076 GEYTMDVKFIDKDN
+6076 GEYTMDVKFIDKDD

-6112 NVRGKTE
+6112 NARGKTE